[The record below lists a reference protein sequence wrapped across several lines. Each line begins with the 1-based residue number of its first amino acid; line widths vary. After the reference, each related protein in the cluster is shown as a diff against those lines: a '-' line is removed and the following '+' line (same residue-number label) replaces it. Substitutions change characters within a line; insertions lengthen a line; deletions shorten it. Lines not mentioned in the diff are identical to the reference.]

1 MRLLAVVSKLTGVS
15 TTVESSA
22 VTLNAPSIVKLS
34 VAREEISQ
42 LTRINQDLVVRLHSG
57 ETITIKNFYVT
68 NDLGASQ
75 LVLAEND
82 GTLWWVENPQ
92 AGLHFEQ
99 IADINELLV
108 TSGASH
114 EAGGAV
120 WPWVLAGAVAAGGIA
135 AIASSGGGDSHH
147 HSDGDNPP
155 PDNTNPDGNPPDNS
169 NPGGSTP
176 NGNTPGS
183 SNPVD
188 TTPPLAPGELLIS
201 ADGKTVSGQAEA
213 GSTITIKD
221 PSGNVVGEGKADS
234 DGKFSIDLT
243 APQISGEQLTV
254 TATDDAGNTGPSA
267 TIDAP
272 NIPLPDTPV
281 ITAAIDDAA
290 PLTGTLSNNQ
300 FTNDNTPTLEGTGS
314 AGTVIHIYANGQ
326 EIGSTTVDTSG
337 NWHFAITSAL
347 ADGENHFTAIAT
359 NVKGESSESAR
370 FTLTIDTLIPDAPRV
385 ELIADNT
392 GLLTGPLQNN
402 DRTDE
407 AKPLFSGQGDAGNTI
422 TIKEGSTVIGSAT
435 VDENGRW
442 TFTPTT
448 PLSDGEHTFTVE
460 QSDKAGNTSRVT
472 TTPTII
478 VDTTPPDAAIIDN
491 VAKDGTTVSGTAEA
505 GSTVSIYDPAGNY
518 LGSTITGENNHFS
531 ITLNPAQTHG
541 ERLEARIQDAV
552 GNIGPATE
560 FTASDSQYP
569 AQPTILTVTDDAGA
583 VTGLLKNGDATDD
596 NRPTLSG
603 TAEPGS
609 TISINDNGFP
619 VATFPPI
626 VADADGKWSFTP
638 SLALADGDHVFTATA
653 TNDRGTSG
661 QSVSFTIDIDTQP
674 PVLEGLAVSDV
685 GDRLTGTTE
694 AGSTVVIKDSLGNT
708 LGSGTAGDD
717 GTFSIGISPAKINGE
732 TLSISVT
739 DKAANSGPVETLNA
753 PDKTA
758 PAAPDGLTVATDG
771 LSVSGQAEAGATVT
785 IRDSSNTV
793 LGSAVANGNGQFI
806 VPLNTA
812 QTNGQA
818 LIATA
823 TDVAKNE
830 SAAATVIAPDSTAP
844 EMPKNV
850 VISEDGTSISGT
862 AEPGSA
868 ITIATPD
875 GKPLG
880 SGKADGEGHFTLPLV
895 PAQTNG
901 EQVTVTATDSANNV
915 SPPTTAQAPDITA
928 PDKPIITQVLDDVES
943 FTGPLVNGQTTNDNR
958 PTLSGT
964 AEAGARVEVFDNGF
978 SLGLATLQPNG
989 AWTFTPSQN
998 LGEGAHR
1005 LTVIATDAKG
1015 NASQAAS
1022 FDLVVDTQS
1031 PQQPVITFI
1040 TDDAPGI
1047 LGSVAHLGLTN
1058 DSTPTINGTGEP
1070 GSTVHLYQN
1079 GARIADIIVG
1089 NSGVWSYAYTTA
1101 SPLADDTYT
1110 FTVTASDSNGNTTP
1124 FSTDFTITI
1133 DTQAPAAP
1141 GVIGVADGD
1150 GNTIDTNQITQESQP
1165 RLSGSGTAGDTIIL
1179 YDNGNA
1185 IGQALVGT
1193 DGRWQFTPP
1202 AALGDGDHLL
1212 TARANDPAG
1221 NESPESI
1228 SFTLRID
1235 TQAPDAPQIVSAAI
1249 TGGEGEVLLANG
1261 SITNQRMPTLSGTG
1275 EPGTIITL
1283 YNNGV
1288 ELATVQVNPQGS
1300 WTYPLTRNLSE
1311 GLNILTATATDAA
1324 GNSSPTS
1331 GVFSVTLDTQP
1342 PAQPDAPLISDNV
1355 APVIGNIGNNGATND
1370 TTPTFSGTG
1379 EIGSTIILYNNG
1391 SEIGRTTV
1399 GDNGSWNFTPAA
1411 LTPETYT
1418 ITVTETDRAGNISP
1432 PSASVTFTLD
1442 TTAPANPV
1450 ITFAEDNVGEVQDTI
1465 VSGATTDDNTPVIHG
1480 TGDIGSIITLYNGS
1494 SVLGVVTVDETGTWT
1509 LPVTSALPD
1518 GVYTLTAIAAD
1529 AAGNSSGVSNSFT
1542 LTVDTVPLQPP
1553 VVNEILDDVA
1563 PVTGP
1568 LTDGAFTND
1577 RTLTINGSGENGS
1590 TVTIYDNGV
1599 AIGTALVTDGVWTF
1613 NTPELSEASHAL
1625 TFSATDDAGNTTA
1638 QTQPIT
1644 ITVDIT
1650 APPAP
1655 TVQTVDDDGT
1665 RVAGIADPYATVE
1678 IHHID
1683 GTLVGSAVA
1692 NGTGEFVVTLSPAQ
1706 TDGGTLTAIAI
1717 DRAGNNGPA
1726 TNFPASDSGLPAVPA
1741 ITAIED
1747 DVGSVQG
1754 NIAAGGATDDTTP
1767 TLRGTTDIGSTVE
1780 VFIDGDSAGFATV
1793 DASGNWIFEIATPL
1807 SESTHY
1813 FTVQA
1818 TNANGPGGLSAPVG
1832 ITVDLSAPAQP
1843 VITSATDDVPGMTG
1857 TLDNGALTNDSR
1869 PTLNGTGEAGAT
1881 IRILDNGVEI
1891 GSATVDQSGN
1901 WRFTPNAPL
1910 ESNAH
1915 IFTAVATD
1923 PAGNSGQPSDGFTLN
1938 IDAQAPDVPVITSV
1952 IDDNNQPTVPVLPG
1966 QSTDDRQPILNGTG
1980 EPGATITIFD
1990 NGTPLGTAQVGENGS
2005 WTFPV
2010 PRNLSEGSHNLTVSA
2025 TDPAGNTSAVSAPWT
2040 IVVDITPPAI
2050 PVLTS
2055 VVDDQPGITGNL
2067 VSGQLTNDATPTL
2080 NGRGEAGATINV
2092 YLDGNPASIGTTTV
2106 NSDGTWSFTPQT
2118 PLANGSHTFT
2128 LSATDPAGNSSAV
2141 SSGFVLTIDAT
2152 PPAAPVIASV
2162 ADNTAPV
2169 TGIVPN
2175 GGSTNE
2181 TRPTLSGTGEAGT
2194 TISIYNGSALVGTAQ
2209 VQANGSWSF
2218 TPSTSLGAGV
2228 WNLTATA
2235 TDAAG
2240 NTSAASEIRSFTID
2254 TTAPAAPVID
2264 TVYDGTGPITGN
2276 LSSGQITD
2284 EARPVI
2290 SGTRETNTTIR
2301 LYDNGTLLAEIPADN
2316 SSSWRYTPD
2325 ASLATGN
2332 HVITVIAVDAAG
2344 NASPVS
2350 DSVNFV
2356 VDTTPPLTPVITSVS
2371 DDQAPGLG
2379 TIANG
2384 QNTNDPTPTFSG
2396 TAEAGAT
2403 ITLYEN
2409 GTVIGTTT
2417 AQPDG
2422 AWSVSTSTLASGT
2435 HVITAVATDAA
2446 GNSSPNSTAFT
2457 LTVDTTAPQ
2466 TPILTSVVDDVAGG
2480 VTGNLANGQITND
2493 NRPTLNGTA
2502 EAGSVVSIYDG
2513 DTLLGVTSANASGA
2527 WSFTPTTG
2535 LNDGTRTLTVTA
2547 TDPAGNVSPAT
2558 SGFTI
2563 VVDTLAP
2570 TVPLITSIVDDV
2582 PNNTGAIGNGQSTND
2597 TQPTLNGTAEANS
2610 AVSIFD
2616 NGALVA
2622 TVNANASGNWSWT
2635 PTAALGQGSHAYSV
2649 SAADAAGNVSAA
2661 SPSITIIVDTIAPG
2675 APGNLVIN
2683 ATGNRVTGTAEAG
2696 STVTITSET
2705 GVVLGTATADGTGS
2719 FTATLTPAQTNGQ
2732 PLLAFAQ
2739 DKAGNTG
2746 IAAGFT
2752 APDTRVPE
2760 APIITNVVDDVG
2772 IYTGAI
2778 ANGQVTNDA
2787 QPTLNGTA
2795 QAGATVSIYN
2805 NGALLGTTTANAS
2818 GNWSFTPTG
2827 NLTEGSHAFTAT
2839 ATNANGTGSVSTAAT
2854 VIVDTLAPGTP
2865 SGTLSADGGSLSGL
2879 AEANSTVTVTLTGG
2893 VTLTTTAG
2901 SNGAWSLTLPTKQIE
2916 GQLINVTA
2924 TDAAG
2929 NASGTL
2935 GITAPVLPLAARDNI
2950 TSLDLT
2956 STAVTSTQNY
2966 SDYGLLLVGALGNVA
2981 SVLGNDTAQVEFTI
2995 AEGGTGDVTI
3005 DAAATGIVLSLL
3017 STQEIVVQRYDTS
3030 LGAWTT
3036 IVNTAVGDFANLL
3049 TLTGS
3054 GVTLNLSGLGEGQY
3068 RVLTYNTSLLA
3079 TGSYTSLDVDVHQ
3092 TSAGIISGPT
3102 ISTGNVMA
3110 DDTAPTGTT
3119 VTAIT
3124 NANGVSTPV
3133 GAGGVDIL
3141 GQYGTLHINQDGSY
3155 TYTLTKPTAGYGH
3168 KESFTYTITQN
3179 GVGSS
3184 AAQLV
3189 INLGPAP
3196 VPGSVIATDNN
3207 ASLVFDTHVSY
3218 VNNGPSTQSGVTVLS
3233 VGLGNV
3239 LNANLLDDMT
3249 NPIIFN
3255 VEEGATRTMTLQGT
3269 VGGVS
3274 LVSTF
3279 DLYVYRFNDAI
3290 QQYEQFRV
3298 QKGWI
3303 NTLLLA
3309 GQSQP
3314 LTLTLP
3320 GGEYLFVLN
3329 TASGISV
3336 LTGYT
3341 LAISQDHT
3349 YAVDSITANTTGN
3362 VLTNDVVPTDA
3373 LLTEVNGV
3381 AIAATGTTEVNGLYG
3396 SLIIDARGNYTYTLK
3411 NGVGADSIKTPDS
3424 FIYTVKAP
3432 NGDTDTA
3439 SLNITPTA
3447 RALDAINDVSDTL
3460 SVATLQDTAA
3470 WLDSSVGS
3478 ASWGLLGKSGSGS
3491 GTFDVATGTVL
3502 KGASLVFDVSTLIT
3516 LGNLNISWAI
3526 QENGTVIRN
3535 GTVPVANITL
3545 GSATVTVNLSG
3556 LELDAGTYTLNF
3568 TGTNTLAGAATIT
3581 PRVIGT
3587 TVDLDN
3593 FETSGT
3599 HTVLGNIFDGSD
3611 AAGAMDQLNTVNTR
3625 LSISGYNG
3633 SAATLDAAANTTS
3646 ATIQGH
3652 YGTLQINLDGAY
3664 TYTLNNGVAMSSI
3677 TSKEVFTYQLDDKM
3691 GHTDSATLTIDMAP
3705 QIVSTNQNDVL
3716 IGSAYGDTL
3725 IYHLLN
3731 GADATG
3737 GNGVDRWQNFSTAQG
3752 DKIDIHELLTGWDH
3766 QAATLGNFVQV
3777 HTSGANTVI
3786 SVDRDG
3792 TGSAFKSTD
3801 LVTLENVQLTLND
3814 LLQNNHLITSG

>member
-34 VAREEISQ
+34 VARDEISQ

-169 NPGGSTP
+169 NPGGSNP

-201 ADGKTVSGQAEA
+201 ADGKTVSGEAEA
-213 GSTITIKD
+213 GSLITIKD

-370 FTLTIDTLIPDAPRV
+370 FTLTIDTLSPDAPRV
-385 ELIADNT
+385 ELMADNT

-407 AKPLFSGQGDAGNTI
+407 AKPLFSGQGEAGNTI

-460 QSDKAGNTSRVT
+460 QSDKAGNASRVT

-619 VATFPPI
+619 VPSFPPI

-661 QSVSFTIDIDTQP
+661 QSVAFTIDIDTQP

-758 PAAPDGLTVATDG
+758 PAAPNGLIVATDG

-806 VPLNTA
+806 VPLNAA

-823 TDVAKNE
+823 TDIANNE
-830 SAAATVIAPDSTAP
+830 SAAATVDAPDSTAP

-850 VISEDGTSISGT
+850 VISEDGASISGT
-862 AEPGSA
+862 AEPGSS
-868 ITIATPD
+868 ITITTPD
-875 GKPLG
+875 GTPLG
-880 SGKADGEGHFTLPLV
+880 SGKADGEGHFTLPLA

-964 AEAGARVEVFDNGF
+964 AEAGARVEIFDNGV

-989 AWTFTPSQN
+989 GWTFTPSQN

-1015 NASQAAS
+1015 NAS
-1022 FDLVVDTQS
+1022 
-1031 PQQPVITFI
+1031 
-1040 TDDAPGI
+1040 
-1047 LGSVAHLGLTN
+1047 
-1058 DSTPTINGTGEP
+1058 
-1070 GSTVHLYQN
+1070 
-1079 GARIADIIVG
+1079 
-1089 NSGVWSYAYTTA
+1089 
-1101 SPLADDTYT
+1101 
-1110 FTVTASDSNGNTTP
+1110 
-1124 FSTDFTITI
+1124 
-1133 DTQAPAAP
+1133 
-1141 GVIGVADGD
+1141 
-1150 GNTIDTNQITQESQP
+1150 
-1165 RLSGSGTAGDTIIL
+1165 
-1179 YDNGNA
+1179 
-1185 IGQALVGT
+1185 
-1193 DGRWQFTPP
+1193 
-1202 AALGDGDHLL
+1202 
-1212 TARANDPAG
+1212 PAG

-1275 EPGTIITL
+1275 EPGAIITL

-1418 ITVTETDRAGNISP
+1418 ITVTETDIAGNISP

-1480 TGDIGSIITLYNGS
+1480 TGDIGSVITLYNGS
-1494 SVLGVVTVDETGTWT
+1494 SVVGVVTVDETGTWT

-1542 LTVDTVPLQPP
+1542 FTVDTVPLQPP

-1613 NTPELSEASHAL
+1613 NTSELSEASHAL

-1655 TVQTVDDDGT
+1655 TIQTVADDGT
-1665 RVAGIADPYATVE
+1665 RVAGLADPYATVE
-1678 IHHID
+1678 IHHAD

-1747 DVGSVQG
+1747 DVGSIQG
-1754 NIAAGGATDDTTP
+1754 NIAAGGATDDTMP

-1901 WRFTPNAPL
+1901 WRFTPNTPL

-1923 PAGNSGQPSDGFTLN
+1923 PAGNSGQLSDGFTLN

-2141 SSGFVLTIDAT
+2141 SSGFVLTIDTT

-2276 LSSGQITD
+2276 LSSRQITD

-2290 SGTRETNTTIR
+2290 SGTREANTTIR

-2635 PTAALGQGSHAYSV
+2635 PTASLGQGSHAYSV

-2661 SPSITIIVDTIAPG
+2661 SPSTTIIVDTIAPG

-2865 SGTLSADGGSLSGL
+2865 SGTLSADGGSLSGQ
-2879 AEANSTVTVTLTGG
+2879 AEANSTVTVTLAGG

-2935 GITAPVLPLAARDNI
+2935 GITAPILPLAARDNI

-3030 LGAWTT
+3030 LGTWTT

-3054 GVTLNLSGLGEGQY
+3054 GVTLNLNGLGEGQY

-3362 VLTNDVVPTDA
+3362 VLTNDVAPTDA

-3424 FIYTVKAP
+3424 FIYTLKAP

-3677 TSKEVFTYQLDDKM
+3677 TSKEVFTYQLDDKI

-3737 GNGVDRWQNFSTAQG
+3737 GNGADRWQNFSTTQG

-3792 TGSAFKSTD
+3792 AGSAFKSTD

-3814 LLQNNHLITSG
+3814 LLQNNHLITGG

>member
-15 TTVESSA
+15 TTLESSA

-34 VAREEISQ
+34 VARDEISQ

-169 NPGGSTP
+169 NPGGSNP

-201 ADGKTVSGQAEA
+201 ADGKTVSGEAEA
-213 GSTITIKD
+213 GSLITIKD

-370 FTLTIDTLIPDAPRV
+370 FTLTIDTLSPDAPRV
-385 ELIADNT
+385 ELMADNT

-407 AKPLFSGQGDAGNTI
+407 AKPLFSGQGEAGNTI

-460 QSDKAGNTSRVT
+460 QSDKAGNASRVT

-619 VATFPPI
+619 VPSFPPI

-661 QSVSFTIDIDTQP
+661 QSVAFTIDIDTQP

-758 PAAPDGLTVATDG
+758 PAAPNGLIVATDG

-806 VPLNTA
+806 VPLNAA

-823 TDVAKNE
+823 TDIANNE
-830 SAAATVIAPDSTAP
+830 SAAATVDAPDSTAP

-850 VISEDGTSISGT
+850 VISEDGASISGT
-862 AEPGSA
+862 AEPGSS
-868 ITIATPD
+868 ITITTPD
-875 GKPLG
+875 GTPLG
-880 SGKADGEGHFTLPLV
+880 SGKADGEGHFTLPLA

-964 AEAGARVEVFDNGF
+964 AEAGARVEIFDNGV

-989 AWTFTPSQN
+989 GWTFTPSQN

-1015 NASQAAS
+1015 NAS
-1022 FDLVVDTQS
+1022 
-1031 PQQPVITFI
+1031 
-1040 TDDAPGI
+1040 
-1047 LGSVAHLGLTN
+1047 
-1058 DSTPTINGTGEP
+1058 
-1070 GSTVHLYQN
+1070 
-1079 GARIADIIVG
+1079 
-1089 NSGVWSYAYTTA
+1089 
-1101 SPLADDTYT
+1101 
-1110 FTVTASDSNGNTTP
+1110 
-1124 FSTDFTITI
+1124 
-1133 DTQAPAAP
+1133 
-1141 GVIGVADGD
+1141 
-1150 GNTIDTNQITQESQP
+1150 
-1165 RLSGSGTAGDTIIL
+1165 
-1179 YDNGNA
+1179 
-1185 IGQALVGT
+1185 
-1193 DGRWQFTPP
+1193 
-1202 AALGDGDHLL
+1202 
-1212 TARANDPAG
+1212 PAG

-1275 EPGTIITL
+1275 EPGAIITL

-1418 ITVTETDRAGNISP
+1418 ITVTETDIAGNISP

-1480 TGDIGSIITLYNGS
+1480 TGDIGSVITLYNGS
-1494 SVLGVVTVDETGTWT
+1494 SVVGVVTVDETGTWT

-1542 LTVDTVPLQPP
+1542 FTVDTVPLQPP

-1613 NTPELSEASHAL
+1613 NTSELSEASHAL

-1655 TVQTVDDDGT
+1655 TIQTVADDGT
-1665 RVAGIADPYATVE
+1665 RVAGLADPYATVE
-1678 IHHID
+1678 IHHAD

-1747 DVGSVQG
+1747 DVGSIQG
-1754 NIAAGGATDDTTP
+1754 NIAAGGATDDTMP

-1901 WRFTPNAPL
+1901 WRFTPNTPL

-1923 PAGNSGQPSDGFTLN
+1923 PAGNSGQLSDGFTLN

-2025 TDPAGNTSAVSAPWT
+2025 TDPAGN
-2040 IVVDITPPAI
+2040 
-2050 PVLTS
+2050 
-2055 VVDDQPGITGNL
+2055 
-2067 VSGQLTNDATPTL
+2067 
-2080 NGRGEAGATINV
+2080 
-2092 YLDGNPASIGTTTV
+2092 
-2106 NSDGTWSFTPQT
+2106 
-2118 PLANGSHTFT
+2118 
-2128 LSATDPAGNSSAV
+2128 SSAV
-2141 SSGFVLTIDAT
+2141 SSGFVLTIDTT

-2290 SGTRETNTTIR
+2290 SGTREANTTIR

-2616 NGALVA
+2616 NGALVT

-2635 PTAALGQGSHAYSV
+2635 PTASLGQGSHAYSV

-2661 SPSITIIVDTIAPG
+2661 SPSTTIIVDTIAPG

-2778 ANGQVTNDA
+2778 ANGPVTNDA

-2865 SGTLSADGGSLSGL
+2865 SGTLSADGGSLSGQ
-2879 AEANSTVTVTLTGG
+2879 AEANSTVTVTLAGG

-2935 GITAPVLPLAARDNI
+2935 GITAPILPLAARDNI

-3030 LGAWTT
+3030 LGTWTT

-3054 GVTLNLSGLGEGQY
+3054 GVTLNLNGLGEGQY

-3362 VLTNDVVPTDA
+3362 VLTNDVAPTDA

-3424 FIYTVKAP
+3424 FIYTLKAP

-3677 TSKEVFTYQLDDKM
+3677 TSKEVFTYQLDDKI

-3737 GNGVDRWQNFSTAQG
+3737 GNGADRWQNFSTAQG

-3792 TGSAFKSTD
+3792 AGSAFKSTD

-3814 LLQNNHLITSG
+3814 LLQNNHLITGG

>member
-34 VAREEISQ
+34 VARDEISQ

-169 NPGGSTP
+169 NPGGSNP

-201 ADGKTVSGQAEA
+201 ADGKTVSGEAEA
-213 GSTITIKD
+213 GSLITIKD

-370 FTLTIDTLIPDAPRV
+370 FTLTIDTLSPDAPRV
-385 ELIADNT
+385 ELMADNT

-407 AKPLFSGQGDAGNTI
+407 AKPLFSGQGEAGNTI

-460 QSDKAGNTSRVT
+460 QSDKAGNASRVT

-619 VATFPPI
+619 VPSFPPI
-626 VADADGKWSFTP
+626 VADADGKWSFTS

-661 QSVSFTIDIDTQP
+661 QSVAFTIDIDTQP

-758 PAAPDGLTVATDG
+758 PAAPNGLIVATDG

-806 VPLNTA
+806 VPLNAA

-823 TDVAKNE
+823 TDIANNE
-830 SAAATVIAPDSTAP
+830 SAAATVDAPDSTAP

-850 VISEDGTSISGT
+850 VISEDGASISGT
-862 AEPGSA
+862 AEPGSS
-868 ITIATPD
+868 ITITTPD
-875 GKPLG
+875 GTPLG
-880 SGKADGEGHFTLPLV
+880 SGKADGEGHFTLPLA

-964 AEAGARVEVFDNGF
+964 AEAGARVEIFDNGV

-989 AWTFTPSQN
+989 GWTFTPSQN

-1015 NASQAAS
+1015 NAS
-1022 FDLVVDTQS
+1022 
-1031 PQQPVITFI
+1031 
-1040 TDDAPGI
+1040 
-1047 LGSVAHLGLTN
+1047 
-1058 DSTPTINGTGEP
+1058 
-1070 GSTVHLYQN
+1070 
-1079 GARIADIIVG
+1079 
-1089 NSGVWSYAYTTA
+1089 
-1101 SPLADDTYT
+1101 
-1110 FTVTASDSNGNTTP
+1110 
-1124 FSTDFTITI
+1124 
-1133 DTQAPAAP
+1133 
-1141 GVIGVADGD
+1141 
-1150 GNTIDTNQITQESQP
+1150 
-1165 RLSGSGTAGDTIIL
+1165 
-1179 YDNGNA
+1179 
-1185 IGQALVGT
+1185 
-1193 DGRWQFTPP
+1193 
-1202 AALGDGDHLL
+1202 
-1212 TARANDPAG
+1212 PAG

-1275 EPGTIITL
+1275 EPGAIITL

-1418 ITVTETDRAGNISP
+1418 ITVTETDIAGNISP

-1480 TGDIGSIITLYNGS
+1480 TGDIGSVITLYNGS
-1494 SVLGVVTVDETGTWT
+1494 SVVGVVTVDETGTWT

-1542 LTVDTVPLQPP
+1542 FTVDTVPLQPP

-1613 NTPELSEASHAL
+1613 NTSELSEASHAL

-1655 TVQTVDDDGT
+1655 TIQTVADDGT
-1665 RVAGIADPYATVE
+1665 RVAGLADPYATVE
-1678 IHHID
+1678 IHHAD

-1747 DVGSVQG
+1747 DVGSIQG
-1754 NIAAGGATDDTTP
+1754 NIAAGGATDDTMP

-1901 WRFTPNAPL
+1901 WRFTPNTPL

-1923 PAGNSGQPSDGFTLN
+1923 PAGNSGQLSDGFTLN

-2141 SSGFVLTIDAT
+2141 SSGFVLTIDTT

-2290 SGTRETNTTIR
+2290 SGTREANTTIR

-2635 PTAALGQGSHAYSV
+2635 PTASLGQGSHAYSV

-2661 SPSITIIVDTIAPG
+2661 SPSTTIIVDTIAPG

-2865 SGTLSADGGSLSGL
+2865 SGTLSADGGSLSGQ
-2879 AEANSTVTVTLTGG
+2879 AEANSTVTVTLAGG

-2935 GITAPVLPLAARDNI
+2935 GITAPILPLAARDNI

-3030 LGAWTT
+3030 LGTWTT

-3054 GVTLNLSGLGEGQY
+3054 GVTLNLNGLGEGQY

-3362 VLTNDVVPTDA
+3362 VLTNDVAPTDA

-3424 FIYTVKAP
+3424 FIYTLKAP

-3677 TSKEVFTYQLDDKM
+3677 TSKEVFTYQLDDKI

-3737 GNGVDRWQNFSTAQG
+3737 GNGADRWQNFSTTQG

-3792 TGSAFKSTD
+3792 AGSAFKSTD

-3814 LLQNNHLITSG
+3814 LLQNNHLITGG

>member
-15 TTVESSA
+15 TTLESSA

-34 VAREEISQ
+34 VARDEISQ

-169 NPGGSTP
+169 NPGGSNP

-201 ADGKTVSGQAEA
+201 ADGKTVSGEAEA
-213 GSTITIKD
+213 GSLITIKD

-370 FTLTIDTLIPDAPRV
+370 FTLTIDTLSPDAPRV
-385 ELIADNT
+385 ELMADNT

-407 AKPLFSGQGDAGNTI
+407 AKPLFSGQGEAGNTI

-460 QSDKAGNTSRVT
+460 QSDKAGNASRVT

-619 VATFPPI
+619 VPSFPPI

-661 QSVSFTIDIDTQP
+661 QSVAFTIDIDTQP

-758 PAAPDGLTVATDG
+758 PAAPNGLIVATDG

-806 VPLNTA
+806 VPLNAA

-823 TDVAKNE
+823 TDIANNE
-830 SAAATVIAPDSTAP
+830 SAAATVDAPDSTAP

-850 VISEDGTSISGT
+850 VISEDGASISGT
-862 AEPGSA
+862 AEPGSS
-868 ITIATPD
+868 ITITTPD
-875 GKPLG
+875 GTPLG
-880 SGKADGEGHFTLPLV
+880 SGKADGEGHFTLPLA

-964 AEAGARVEVFDNGF
+964 AEAGARVEIFDNGV

-989 AWTFTPSQN
+989 GWTFTPSQN

-1015 NASQAAS
+1015 NAS
-1022 FDLVVDTQS
+1022 
-1031 PQQPVITFI
+1031 
-1040 TDDAPGI
+1040 
-1047 LGSVAHLGLTN
+1047 
-1058 DSTPTINGTGEP
+1058 
-1070 GSTVHLYQN
+1070 
-1079 GARIADIIVG
+1079 
-1089 NSGVWSYAYTTA
+1089 
-1101 SPLADDTYT
+1101 
-1110 FTVTASDSNGNTTP
+1110 
-1124 FSTDFTITI
+1124 
-1133 DTQAPAAP
+1133 
-1141 GVIGVADGD
+1141 
-1150 GNTIDTNQITQESQP
+1150 
-1165 RLSGSGTAGDTIIL
+1165 
-1179 YDNGNA
+1179 
-1185 IGQALVGT
+1185 
-1193 DGRWQFTPP
+1193 
-1202 AALGDGDHLL
+1202 
-1212 TARANDPAG
+1212 PAG

-1275 EPGTIITL
+1275 EPGAIITL

-1418 ITVTETDRAGNISP
+1418 ITVTETDIAGNISP

-1480 TGDIGSIITLYNGS
+1480 TGDIGSVITLYNGS
-1494 SVLGVVTVDETGTWT
+1494 SVVGVVTVDETGTWT

-1542 LTVDTVPLQPP
+1542 FTVDTVPLQPP

-1613 NTPELSEASHAL
+1613 NTSELSEASHAL
-1625 TFSATDDAGNTTA
+1625 TFSVTDDAGNTTA

-1655 TVQTVDDDGT
+1655 TIQTVADDGT
-1665 RVAGIADPYATVE
+1665 RVAGLADPYATVE
-1678 IHHID
+1678 IHHAD

-1747 DVGSVQG
+1747 DVGSIQG
-1754 NIAAGGATDDTTP
+1754 NIAAGGATDDTMP

-1901 WRFTPNAPL
+1901 WRFTPNTPL

-1923 PAGNSGQPSDGFTLN
+1923 PAGNSGQLSDGFTLN

-2141 SSGFVLTIDAT
+2141 SSGFVLTIDTT

-2290 SGTRETNTTIR
+2290 SGTREANTTIR

-2616 NGALVA
+2616 NGALVT

-2635 PTAALGQGSHAYSV
+2635 PTASLGQGSHAYSV

-2661 SPSITIIVDTIAPG
+2661 SPSTTIIVDTIAPG

-2778 ANGQVTNDA
+2778 ANGPVTNDA

-2865 SGTLSADGGSLSGL
+2865 SGTLSADGGSLSGQ
-2879 AEANSTVTVTLTGG
+2879 AEANSTVTVTLAGG

-2935 GITAPVLPLAARDNI
+2935 GITAPILPLAARDNI

-3030 LGAWTT
+3030 LGTWTT

-3054 GVTLNLSGLGEGQY
+3054 GVTLNLNGLGEGQY

-3362 VLTNDVVPTDA
+3362 VLTNDVAPTDA

-3424 FIYTVKAP
+3424 FIYTLKAP

-3677 TSKEVFTYQLDDKM
+3677 TSKEVFTYQLDDKI

-3737 GNGVDRWQNFSTAQG
+3737 GNGADRWQNFSTAQG

-3792 TGSAFKSTD
+3792 AGSAFKSTD

-3814 LLQNNHLITSG
+3814 LLQNNHLITGG

>member
-34 VAREEISQ
+34 VARDEISQ

-169 NPGGSTP
+169 NPGGSNP

-201 ADGKTVSGQAEA
+201 ADGKTVSGEAEA
-213 GSTITIKD
+213 GSLITIKD

-370 FTLTIDTLIPDAPRV
+370 FTLTIDTLSPDAPRV
-385 ELIADNT
+385 ELMADNT

-407 AKPLFSGQGDAGNTI
+407 AKPLFSGQGEAGNTI

-460 QSDKAGNTSRVT
+460 QSDKAGNASRVT

-619 VATFPPI
+619 VPSFPPI

-661 QSVSFTIDIDTQP
+661 QSVAFTIDIDTQP

-758 PAAPDGLTVATDG
+758 PAAPNGLIVATDG

-806 VPLNTA
+806 VPLNAA

-823 TDVAKNE
+823 TDIANNE
-830 SAAATVIAPDSTAP
+830 SAAATVDAPDSTAP

-850 VISEDGTSISGT
+850 VISEDGASISGT
-862 AEPGSA
+862 AEPGSS
-868 ITIATPD
+868 ITITTPD
-875 GKPLG
+875 GTPLG
-880 SGKADGEGHFTLPLV
+880 SGKADGEGHFTLPLA

-964 AEAGARVEVFDNGF
+964 AEAGARVEIFDNGV

-989 AWTFTPSQN
+989 GWTFTPSQN

-1015 NASQAAS
+1015 NAS
-1022 FDLVVDTQS
+1022 
-1031 PQQPVITFI
+1031 
-1040 TDDAPGI
+1040 
-1047 LGSVAHLGLTN
+1047 
-1058 DSTPTINGTGEP
+1058 
-1070 GSTVHLYQN
+1070 
-1079 GARIADIIVG
+1079 
-1089 NSGVWSYAYTTA
+1089 
-1101 SPLADDTYT
+1101 
-1110 FTVTASDSNGNTTP
+1110 
-1124 FSTDFTITI
+1124 
-1133 DTQAPAAP
+1133 
-1141 GVIGVADGD
+1141 
-1150 GNTIDTNQITQESQP
+1150 
-1165 RLSGSGTAGDTIIL
+1165 
-1179 YDNGNA
+1179 
-1185 IGQALVGT
+1185 
-1193 DGRWQFTPP
+1193 
-1202 AALGDGDHLL
+1202 
-1212 TARANDPAG
+1212 PAG

-1275 EPGTIITL
+1275 EPGAIITL

-1418 ITVTETDRAGNISP
+1418 ITVTETDIAGNISP

-1480 TGDIGSIITLYNGS
+1480 TGDIGSVITLYNGS
-1494 SVLGVVTVDETGTWT
+1494 SVVGVVTVDETGTWT

-1542 LTVDTVPLQPP
+1542 FTVDTVPLQPP

-1613 NTPELSEASHAL
+1613 NTSELSEASHAL

-1655 TVQTVDDDGT
+1655 TIQTVADDGT
-1665 RVAGIADPYATVE
+1665 RVAGLADPYATVE
-1678 IHHID
+1678 IHHAD

-1747 DVGSVQG
+1747 DVGSIQG
-1754 NIAAGGATDDTTP
+1754 NIAAGGATDDTMP

-1901 WRFTPNAPL
+1901 WRFTPNTPL

-1923 PAGNSGQPSDGFTLN
+1923 PAGNSGQLSDGFTLN

-2025 TDPAGNTSAVSAPWT
+2025 TDPAGNTSAVSAPRT

-2141 SSGFVLTIDAT
+2141 SSGFVLTIDTT

-2290 SGTRETNTTIR
+2290 SGTREANTTIR

-2635 PTAALGQGSHAYSV
+2635 PTASLGQGSHAYSV

-2661 SPSITIIVDTIAPG
+2661 SPSTTIIVDTIAPG

-2865 SGTLSADGGSLSGL
+2865 SGTLSADGGSLSGQ
-2879 AEANSTVTVTLTGG
+2879 AEANSTVTVTLAGG

-2935 GITAPVLPLAARDNI
+2935 GITAPILPLAARDNI

-3030 LGAWTT
+3030 LGTWTT

-3054 GVTLNLSGLGEGQY
+3054 GVTLNLNGLGEGQY

-3362 VLTNDVVPTDA
+3362 VLTNDVAPTDA

-3424 FIYTVKAP
+3424 FIYTLKAP

-3677 TSKEVFTYQLDDKM
+3677 TSKEVFTYQLDDKI

-3737 GNGVDRWQNFSTAQG
+3737 GNGADRWQNFSTTQG

-3792 TGSAFKSTD
+3792 AGSAFKSTD

-3814 LLQNNHLITSG
+3814 LLQNNHLITGG

>member
-15 TTVESSA
+15 TTLESSA

-34 VAREEISQ
+34 VARDEISQ

-169 NPGGSTP
+169 NPGGSNP

-201 ADGKTVSGQAEA
+201 ADGKTVSGEAEA
-213 GSTITIKD
+213 GSLITIKD

-370 FTLTIDTLIPDAPRV
+370 FTLTIDTLSPDAPRV
-385 ELIADNT
+385 ELMADNT

-407 AKPLFSGQGDAGNTI
+407 AKPLFSGQGEAGNTI

-460 QSDKAGNTSRVT
+460 QSDKAGNASRVT

-619 VATFPPI
+619 VPSFPPI

-661 QSVSFTIDIDTQP
+661 QSVAFTIDIDTQP

-758 PAAPDGLTVATDG
+758 PAAPNGLIVATDG

-806 VPLNTA
+806 VPLNAA

-823 TDVAKNE
+823 TDIANNE
-830 SAAATVIAPDSTAP
+830 SAAATVDAPDSTAP

-850 VISEDGTSISGT
+850 VISEDGASISGT
-862 AEPGSA
+862 AEPGSS
-868 ITIATPD
+868 ITITTPD
-875 GKPLG
+875 GTPLG
-880 SGKADGEGHFTLPLV
+880 SGKADGEGHFTLPLA

-964 AEAGARVEVFDNGF
+964 AEAGARVEIFDNGV

-989 AWTFTPSQN
+989 GWTFTPSQN

-1015 NASQAAS
+1015 NAS
-1022 FDLVVDTQS
+1022 
-1031 PQQPVITFI
+1031 
-1040 TDDAPGI
+1040 
-1047 LGSVAHLGLTN
+1047 
-1058 DSTPTINGTGEP
+1058 
-1070 GSTVHLYQN
+1070 
-1079 GARIADIIVG
+1079 
-1089 NSGVWSYAYTTA
+1089 
-1101 SPLADDTYT
+1101 
-1110 FTVTASDSNGNTTP
+1110 
-1124 FSTDFTITI
+1124 
-1133 DTQAPAAP
+1133 
-1141 GVIGVADGD
+1141 
-1150 GNTIDTNQITQESQP
+1150 
-1165 RLSGSGTAGDTIIL
+1165 
-1179 YDNGNA
+1179 
-1185 IGQALVGT
+1185 
-1193 DGRWQFTPP
+1193 
-1202 AALGDGDHLL
+1202 
-1212 TARANDPAG
+1212 PAG

-1275 EPGTIITL
+1275 EPGAIITL

-1418 ITVTETDRAGNISP
+1418 ITVTETDIAGNISP

-1480 TGDIGSIITLYNGS
+1480 TGDIGSVITLYNGS
-1494 SVLGVVTVDETGTWT
+1494 SVVGVVTVDETGTWT

-1542 LTVDTVPLQPP
+1542 FTVDTVPLQPP

-1613 NTPELSEASHAL
+1613 NTSELSEASHAL

-1655 TVQTVDDDGT
+1655 TIQTVADDGT
-1665 RVAGIADPYATVE
+1665 RVAGLADPYATVE
-1678 IHHID
+1678 IHHAD

-1747 DVGSVQG
+1747 DVGSIQG
-1754 NIAAGGATDDTTP
+1754 NIAAGGATDDTMP

-1901 WRFTPNAPL
+1901 WRFTPNTPL

-1923 PAGNSGQPSDGFTLN
+1923 PAGNSGQLSDGFTLN

-2141 SSGFVLTIDAT
+2141 SSGFVLTIDTT

-2290 SGTRETNTTIR
+2290 SGTREANTTIR

-2635 PTAALGQGSHAYSV
+2635 PTASLGQGSHAYSV

-2661 SPSITIIVDTIAPG
+2661 SPSTTIIVDTIAPG

-2865 SGTLSADGGSLSGL
+2865 SGTLSADGGSLSGQ
-2879 AEANSTVTVTLTGG
+2879 AEANSTVTVTLAGG

-2935 GITAPVLPLAARDNI
+2935 GITAPILPLAARDNI

-3030 LGAWTT
+3030 LGTWTT

-3054 GVTLNLSGLGEGQY
+3054 GVTLNLNGLGEGQY

-3362 VLTNDVVPTDA
+3362 VLTNDVAPTDA

-3424 FIYTVKAP
+3424 FIYTLKAP

-3677 TSKEVFTYQLDDKM
+3677 TSKEVFTYQLDDKI

-3737 GNGVDRWQNFSTAQG
+3737 GNGADRWQNFSTAQG

-3792 TGSAFKSTD
+3792 AGSAFKSTD

-3814 LLQNNHLITSG
+3814 LLQNNHLITGG

>member
-169 NPGGSTP
+169 NPGGSNP

-188 TTPPLAPGELLIS
+188 TTPPLAPGKLLIS
-201 ADGKTVSGQAEA
+201 ADGKTVSGEAEA

-243 APQISGEQLTV
+243 APQLSGEQLTV

-300 FTNDNTPTLEGTGS
+300 FTNDSTPTLEGTGS

-326 EIGSTTVDTSG
+326 EIGSTTVDASG

-370 FTLTIDTLIPDAPRV
+370 FTLTIDTLSPDAPRV

-407 AKPLFSGQGDAGNTI
+407 AKPLFSGQGEAGNTI

-569 AQPTILTVTDDAGA
+569 AQPTILTVTDDAGV

-758 PAAPDGLTVATDG
+758 PAAPDGLIVATDG

-964 AEAGARVEVFDNGF
+964 AEAGARVEIFDNGV

-1015 NASQAAS
+1015 NASPAES

-1089 NSGVWSYAYTTA
+1089 NSGVWSYAYTTT

-1141 GVIGVADGD
+1141 GVIGVTDGD

-1249 TGGEGEVLLANG
+1249 TSGEGEVLLANG

-1275 EPGTIITL
+1275 EPGAIITL

-1542 LTVDTVPLQPP
+1542 FTVDTVPLQPP
-1553 VVNEILDDVA
+1553 VVNEILDDIA

-1613 NTPELSEASHAL
+1613 NTPELSEVSHAL

-1638 QTQPIT
+1638 QTQPII

-1655 TVQTVDDDGT
+1655 TIQTVDDDGT
-1665 RVAGIADPYATVE
+1665 RVAGLADPYATVE
-1678 IHHID
+1678 IHHAD

-1780 VFIDGDSAGFATV
+1780 VFINGDSAGFATV

-1910 ESNAH
+1910 ESIAH

-1938 IDAQAPDVPVITSV
+1938 IDALAPDVPVITSV

-2092 YLDGNPASIGTTTV
+2092 YLDGNSASIGTTTV

-2290 SGTRETNTTIR
+2290 SGTREANTAIR

-2316 SSSWRYTPD
+2316 SNSWRYMPD

-2344 NASPVS
+2344 NVSPVS

-2396 TAEAGAT
+2396 TAE
-2403 ITLYEN
+2403 
-2409 GTVIGTTT
+2409 
-2417 AQPDG
+2417 
-2422 AWSVSTSTLASGT
+2422 
-2435 HVITAVATDAA
+2435 
-2446 GNSSPNSTAFT
+2446 
-2457 LTVDTTAPQ
+2457 
-2466 TPILTSVVDDVAGG
+2466 
-2480 VTGNLANGQITND
+2480 
-2493 NRPTLNGTA
+2493 
-2502 EAGSVVSIYDG
+2502 
-2513 DTLLGVTSANASGA
+2513 
-2527 WSFTPTTG
+2527 
-2535 LNDGTRTLTVTA
+2535 
-2547 TDPAGNVSPAT
+2547 
-2558 SGFTI
+2558 
-2563 VVDTLAP
+2563 
-2570 TVPLITSIVDDV
+2570 
-2582 PNNTGAIGNGQSTND
+2582 
-2597 TQPTLNGTAEANS
+2597 
-2610 AVSIFD
+2610 
-2616 NGALVA
+2616 
-2622 TVNANASGNWSWT
+2622 
-2635 PTAALGQGSHAYSV
+2635 
-2649 SAADAAGNVSAA
+2649 
-2661 SPSITIIVDTIAPG
+2661 
-2675 APGNLVIN
+2675 
-2683 ATGNRVTGTAEAG
+2683 
-2696 STVTITSET
+2696 
-2705 GVVLGTATADGTGS
+2705 
-2719 FTATLTPAQTNGQ
+2719 
-2732 PLLAFAQ
+2732 
-2739 DKAGNTG
+2739 
-2746 IAAGFT
+2746 
-2752 APDTRVPE
+2752 
-2760 APIITNVVDDVG
+2760 
-2772 IYTGAI
+2772 
-2778 ANGQVTNDA
+2778 
-2787 QPTLNGTA
+2787 
-2795 QAGATVSIYN
+2795 AGATVSIYN

-2865 SGTLSADGGSLSGL
+2865 SGTLSADGGSLSGQ
-2879 AEANSTVTVTLTGG
+2879 AEANSTVTVTLAGG

-2956 STAVTSTQNY
+2956 STAVTSTQSY

-3079 TGSYTSLDVDVHQ
+3079 TGSYTSLDADVHQ

-3133 GAGGVDIL
+3133 GAGGVDIQ

-3298 QKGWI
+3298 EKGWI

-3362 VLTNDVVPTDA
+3362 VLTNDVAPTGA

-3792 TGSAFKSTD
+3792 AGSAFKSTD

-3814 LLQNNHLITSG
+3814 LLQNNHLITGG

>member
-34 VAREEISQ
+34 VARDQISQ
-42 LTRINQDLVVRLHSG
+42 LTRINQDLVVTLHSG
-57 ETITIKNFYVT
+57 ETITIKNFYAT

-99 IADINELLV
+99 LADINELLA

-147 HSDGDNPP
+147 HSDGDNPL

-169 NPGGSTP
+169 NPGGSNP
-176 NGNTPGS
+176 DGNTPGS

-188 TTPPLAPGELLIS
+188 TIPPLAPTELLIS
-201 ADGKTVSGQAEA
+201 ADGKTVSGEAEA

-221 PSGNVVGEGKADS
+221 PSGHIVGEGKADS

-243 APQISGEQLTV
+243 APQLSGEQLTV

-272 NIPLPDTPV
+272 NIPLPATPV
-281 ITAAIDDAA
+281 IAAAIDDAA

-300 FTNDNTPTLEGTGS
+300 ITNDNTPTLEGTGS
-314 AGTVIHIYANGQ
+314 AGAVIHIYANGQ
-326 EIGSTTVDTSG
+326 EIGTTTVDTSG
-337 NWHFAITSAL
+337 NWRFAITSAL
-347 ADGENHFTAIAT
+347 TDGENRFTAIAT
-359 NVKGESSESAR
+359 NVKGESSESAS
-370 FTLTIDTLIPDAPRV
+370 FTLTIDTL
-385 ELIADNT
+385 
-392 GLLTGPLQNN
+392 
-402 DRTDE
+402 
-407 AKPLFSGQGDAGNTI
+407 S
-422 TIKEGSTVIGSAT
+422 
-435 VDENGRW
+435 
-442 TFTPTT
+442 
-448 PLSDGEHTFTVE
+448 
-460 QSDKAGNTSRVT
+460 
-472 TTPTII
+472 
-478 VDTTPPDAAIIDN
+478 PDAAVIDN
-491 VAKDGTTVSGTAEA
+491 VADDGATISGTAEA
-505 GSTVSIYDPAGNY
+505 GSTVSIYDSTGNY
-518 LGSTITGENNHFS
+518 LGSAITGDNNQFS
-531 ITLNPAQTHG
+531 ITLNPALTHG

-569 AQPTILTVTDDAGA
+569 AQPIILTVTDDAGT

-609 TISINDNGFP
+609 TILISDNGSP
-619 VATFPPI
+619 VPALPPV

-638 SLALADGDHVFTATA
+638 SLALPDGDHVFTATA
-653 TNDRGTSG
+653 TNNHGTSG

-674 PVLEGLAVSDV
+674 PVLENLAVSDA
-685 GDRLTGTTE
+685 GDRLTGATE

-732 TLSISVT
+732 TLNVLVT
-739 DKAANSGPVETLNA
+739 DKAANTGPMAILY
-753 PDKTA
+753 
-758 PAAPDGLTVATDG
+758 
-771 LSVSGQAEAGATVT
+771 
-785 IRDSSNTV
+785 
-793 LGSAVANGNGQFI
+793 
-806 VPLNTA
+806 
-812 QTNGQA
+812 
-818 LIATA
+818 
-823 TDVAKNE
+823 
-830 SAAATVIAPDSTAP
+830 APDSTAP

-850 VISEDGTSISGT
+850 VISEDGASISGT

-875 GKPLG
+875 GTPLG
-880 SGKADGEGHFTLPLV
+880 SGKVDGEGHFTLPLV

-901 EQVTVTATDSANNV
+901 EQVIVTATDSANNV

-943 FTGPLVNGQTTNDNR
+943 VTGPLVNGQTTNDSR

-964 AEAGARVEVFDNGF
+964 AEVGARVEVFDNGV
-978 SLGLATLQPNG
+978 SLGFATLQPNG
-989 AWTFTPSQN
+989 GWTFTPSQN

-1015 NASQAAS
+1015 NASPAAS

-1047 LGSVAHLGLTN
+1047 VGSVTHLGLTN

-1089 NSGVWSYAYTTA
+1089 NSGVWSYAYTTT

-1110 FTVTASDSNGNTTP
+1110 FTVTASDNNGNTTP
-1124 FSTDFTITI
+1124 FSADFTITI

-1165 RLSGSGTAGDTIIL
+1165 RLSGSGTAGDTITL
-1179 YDNGNA
+1179 YDNGNV
-1185 IGQALVGT
+1185 IGQTLVGA

-1202 AALGDGDHLL
+1202 AALGDGAHLL

-1228 SFTLRID
+1228 SFTLRVD
-1235 TQAPDAPQIVSAAI
+1235 TQAPDAPQILSAAI
-1249 TGGEGEVLLANG
+1249 TSGEGEVLLANG

-1275 EPGTIITL
+1275 EPGAIITL
-1283 YNNGV
+1283 YNNGAV
-1288 ELATVQVNPQGS
+1288 LDTVQVNPQGS
-1300 WTYPLTRNLSE
+1300 WTYPLTSNLSE
-1311 GLNILTATATDAA
+1311 GLNVLTATATDAA

-1331 GVFSVTLDTQP
+1331 GVFSVTLDTLP

-1355 APVIGNIGNNGATND
+1355 APVIGNNGATND

-1411 LTPETYT
+1411 LTPGTYI
-1418 ITVTETDRAGNISP
+1418 ITVTETDVAGNISP
-1432 PSASVTFTLD
+1432 PSASVTFAVD

-1450 ITFAEDNVGEVQDTI
+1450 ITFAEDNVGDVQNNV

-1480 TGDIGSIITLYNGS
+1480 TGDIGSVITLYNGS
-1494 SVLGVVTVDETGTWT
+1494 SVLGVVTVDETGAWT
-1509 LPVTSALPD
+1509 LPVTSALLD
-1518 GVYTLTAIAAD
+1518 GTYTLTAIAAD

-1542 LTVDTVPLQPP
+1542 FTVDTVPLLPP

-1590 TVTIYDNGV
+1590 TVTIYDNG
-1599 AIGTALVTDGVWTF
+1599 AEIGTALVTDGIWTF
-1613 NTPELSEASHAL
+1613 NTPVLSEASHAL
-1625 TFSATDDAGNTTA
+1625 TFSATDGAGNTTA

-1644 ITVDIT
+1644 ITVDVT
-1650 APPAP
+1650 APPSP
-1655 TVQTVDDDGT
+1655 SIQTVADDGT
-1665 RVAGIADPYATVE
+1665 RVAGLTDPYATVE
-1678 IHHID
+1678 IRNAD
-1683 GTLVGSAVA
+1683 GLLVGSAVA
-1692 NGTGEFVVTLSPAQ
+1692 NGTGEFAVTLSPAQ

-1726 TNFPASDSGLPAVPA
+1726 ADFLASDSGLPAVPV

-1747 DVGSVQG
+1747 NVGSVQG
-1754 NIAAGGATDDTTP
+1754 NIAAGGTTDDTTP

-1807 SESTHY
+1807 SESAHNV
-1813 FTVQA
+1813 TVQA
-1818 TNANGPGGLSAPVG
+1818 TNANGQGGLSAPVG
-1832 ITVDLSAPAQP
+1832 ITIDLSAPAQP
-1843 VITSATDDVPGMTG
+1843 IITSATDDVPGVTG

-1901 WRFTPNAPL
+1901 WRFTPDAPL
-1910 ESNAH
+1910 ESTSH
-1915 IFTAVATD
+1915 LFTAVATD

-1966 QSTDDRQPILNGTG
+1966 QATDDRQPILNGTG

-1990 NGTPLGTAQVGENGS
+1990 NGTPLGTAQIGENGS

-2040 IVVDITPPAI
+2040 IVVDITPPAS

-2092 YLDGNPASIGTTTV
+2092 YLDGNSASIGTTTV

-2118 PLANGSHTFT
+2118 PLANGNHTLT

-2141 SSGFVLTIDAT
+2141 SSGFMLTIDAT

-2181 TRPTLSGTGEAGT
+2181 TRPTLSGTGEAGS
-2194 TISIYNGSALVGTAQ
+2194 TISIYNGSTLVGTAQ

-2218 TPSTSLGAGV
+2218 TPSTSLGAGI

-2254 TTAPAAPVID
+2254 TTPPAAPVID

-2276 LSSGQITD
+2276 LSPGQITD

-2290 SGTRETNTTIR
+2290 SGTREANTTLR

-2325 ASLATGN
+2325 TSLATGN
-2332 HVITVIAVDAAG
+2332 HIITVIAVDAAG

-2384 QNTNDPTPTFSG
+2384 QSTNDPTPTFSG

-2409 GTVIGTTT
+2409 GLVVGTTT

-2457 LTVDTTAPQ
+2457 LMVDTTAPQ

-2513 DTLLGVTSANASGA
+2513 NTLLGVTSANASGA

-2535 LNDGTRTLTVTA
+2535 LSDGTRTLTVTA
-2547 TDPAGNVSPAT
+2547 TDPAGNTSPAT
-2558 SGFTI
+2558 SGFT
-2563 VVDTLAP
+2563 VVIDTLAP

-2616 NGALVA
+2616 NGVLVA
-2622 TVNANASGNWSWT
+2622 TVNANASGDWSWT
-2635 PTAALGQGSHAYSV
+2635 PTVALAQGSHAYSV

-2661 SPSITIIVDTIAPG
+2661 SQPTSILVDTIAPG
-2675 APGNLVIN
+2675 APGNLAIN
-2683 ATGNRVTGTAEAG
+2683 ITGSRVTGTAEAG
-2696 STVTITSET
+2696 STVTITSDT
-2705 GVVLGTATADGTGS
+2705 GVVLGTATADGTGN

-2795 QAGATVSIYN
+2795 QAGATVNIYN
-2805 NGALLGTTTANAS
+2805 NGSLLGTTTANAN

-2879 AEANSTVTVTLTGG
+2879 AEANSIVTVTLAGG

-2956 STAVTSTQNY
+2956 STAATSTQNY

-3054 GVTLNLSGLGEGQY
+3054 GVTLNLSGLSEGQY

-3102 ISTGNVMA
+3102 MSTGNVMA

-3133 GAGGVDIL
+3133 GAGGVDIQ

-3155 TYTLTKPTAGYGH
+3155 TYTLTNPTAGYGH

-3362 VLTNDVVPTDA
+3362 VLTNDIAPTDA

-3381 AIAATGTTEVNGLYG
+3381 AISATGTTEVNGLYG
-3396 SLIIDARGNYTYTLK
+3396 TLTIDAKGNYTYTLK

-3491 GTFDVATGTVL
+3491 GTFEVATGTVL

-3545 GSATVTVNLSG
+3545 GGATVTVNLSG

-3633 SAATLDAAANTTS
+3633 SAATLDATANTTS

-3652 YGTLQINLDGAY
+3652 YGILQINLDGAY

-3677 TSKEVFTYQLDDKM
+3677 TSKEVFTYQLDDKR

-3737 GNGVDRWQNFSTAQG
+3737 GNGADRWQNFSAAQG
-3752 DKIDIHELLTGWDH
+3752 DKIDIHELLTGRDH

-3792 TGSAFKSTD
+3792 AGSAFKSTD

-3814 LLQNNHLITSG
+3814 LLQNNHLITGG

>member
-34 VAREEISQ
+34 VARDEISQ

-169 NPGGSTP
+169 NPGGSNP

-201 ADGKTVSGQAEA
+201 ADGKTVSGEAEA
-213 GSTITIKD
+213 GSLITIKD

-370 FTLTIDTLIPDAPRV
+370 FTLTIDTLSPDAPRV
-385 ELIADNT
+385 ELMADNT

-407 AKPLFSGQGDAGNTI
+407 AKPLFSGQGEAGNTI

-460 QSDKAGNTSRVT
+460 QSDKAGNASRVT

-619 VATFPPI
+619 VPSFPPI

-661 QSVSFTIDIDTQP
+661 QSVAFTIDIDTQP

-758 PAAPDGLTVATDG
+758 PAAPNGLIVATDG

-806 VPLNTA
+806 VPLNAA

-823 TDVAKNE
+823 TDIANNE
-830 SAAATVIAPDSTAP
+830 SAAATVDAPDSTAP

-850 VISEDGTSISGT
+850 VISEDGASISGT
-862 AEPGSA
+862 AEPGSS
-868 ITIATPD
+868 ITITTPD
-875 GKPLG
+875 GTPLG
-880 SGKADGEGHFTLPLV
+880 SGKADGEGHFTLPLA

-964 AEAGARVEVFDNGF
+964 AEAGARVEIFDNGV

-989 AWTFTPSQN
+989 GWTFTPSQN

-1015 NASQAAS
+1015 NAS
-1022 FDLVVDTQS
+1022 
-1031 PQQPVITFI
+1031 
-1040 TDDAPGI
+1040 
-1047 LGSVAHLGLTN
+1047 
-1058 DSTPTINGTGEP
+1058 
-1070 GSTVHLYQN
+1070 
-1079 GARIADIIVG
+1079 
-1089 NSGVWSYAYTTA
+1089 
-1101 SPLADDTYT
+1101 
-1110 FTVTASDSNGNTTP
+1110 
-1124 FSTDFTITI
+1124 
-1133 DTQAPAAP
+1133 
-1141 GVIGVADGD
+1141 
-1150 GNTIDTNQITQESQP
+1150 
-1165 RLSGSGTAGDTIIL
+1165 
-1179 YDNGNA
+1179 
-1185 IGQALVGT
+1185 
-1193 DGRWQFTPP
+1193 
-1202 AALGDGDHLL
+1202 
-1212 TARANDPAG
+1212 PAG

-1275 EPGTIITL
+1275 EPGAIITL

-1418 ITVTETDRAGNISP
+1418 ITVTETDIAGNISP

-1480 TGDIGSIITLYNGS
+1480 TGDIGSVITLYNGS
-1494 SVLGVVTVDETGTWT
+1494 SVVGVVTVDETGTWT

-1542 LTVDTVPLQPP
+1542 FTVDTVPLQPP

-1613 NTPELSEASHAL
+1613 NTSELSEASHAL

-1655 TVQTVDDDGT
+1655 TIQTVADDGT
-1665 RVAGIADPYATVE
+1665 RVAGLADPYATVE
-1678 IHHID
+1678 IHHAD

-1747 DVGSVQG
+1747 DVGSIQG
-1754 NIAAGGATDDTTP
+1754 NIAAGGATDDTMP

-1901 WRFTPNAPL
+1901 WRFTPNTPL

-1923 PAGNSGQPSDGFTLN
+1923 PAGNSGQLSDGFTLN

-2141 SSGFVLTIDAT
+2141 SSGFVLTIDTT

-2290 SGTRETNTTIR
+2290 SGTREANTTIR

-2332 HVITVIAVDAAG
+2332 HVITIIAVDAAG

-2635 PTAALGQGSHAYSV
+2635 PTASLGQGSHAYSV

-2661 SPSITIIVDTIAPG
+2661 SPSTTIIVDTIAPG

-2865 SGTLSADGGSLSGL
+2865 SGTLSADGGSLSGQ
-2879 AEANSTVTVTLTGG
+2879 AEANSTVTVTLAGG

-2935 GITAPVLPLAARDNI
+2935 GITAPILPLAARDNI

-3030 LGAWTT
+3030 LGTWTT

-3054 GVTLNLSGLGEGQY
+3054 GVTLNLNGLGEGQY

-3362 VLTNDVVPTDA
+3362 VLTNDVAPTDA

-3424 FIYTVKAP
+3424 FIYTLKAP

-3677 TSKEVFTYQLDDKM
+3677 TSKEVFTYQLDDKI

-3737 GNGVDRWQNFSTAQG
+3737 GNGADRWQNFSTAQG

-3792 TGSAFKSTD
+3792 AGSAFKSTD

-3814 LLQNNHLITSG
+3814 LLQNNHLITGG

>member
-34 VAREEISQ
+34 VARDEISQ

-169 NPGGSTP
+169 NPGGSNP

-201 ADGKTVSGQAEA
+201 ADGKTVSGEAEA
-213 GSTITIKD
+213 GSLITIKD

-370 FTLTIDTLIPDAPRV
+370 FTLTIDTLSPDAPRV
-385 ELIADNT
+385 ELMADNT

-407 AKPLFSGQGDAGNTI
+407 AKPLFSGQGEAGNTI

-460 QSDKAGNTSRVT
+460 QSDKAGNASRVT

-619 VATFPPI
+619 VPSFPPI

-661 QSVSFTIDIDTQP
+661 QSVAFTIDIDTQP

-758 PAAPDGLTVATDG
+758 PAAPNGLIVATDG

-806 VPLNTA
+806 VPLNAA

-823 TDVAKNE
+823 TDIANNE
-830 SAAATVIAPDSTAP
+830 SAAATVDAPDSTAP

-850 VISEDGTSISGT
+850 VISEDGASISGT
-862 AEPGSA
+862 AEPGSS
-868 ITIATPD
+868 ITITTPD
-875 GKPLG
+875 GTPLG
-880 SGKADGEGHFTLPLV
+880 SGKADGEGHFTLPLA

-964 AEAGARVEVFDNGF
+964 AEAGARVEIFDNGV

-989 AWTFTPSQN
+989 GWTFTPSQN

-1015 NASQAAS
+1015 NAS
-1022 FDLVVDTQS
+1022 
-1031 PQQPVITFI
+1031 
-1040 TDDAPGI
+1040 
-1047 LGSVAHLGLTN
+1047 
-1058 DSTPTINGTGEP
+1058 
-1070 GSTVHLYQN
+1070 
-1079 GARIADIIVG
+1079 
-1089 NSGVWSYAYTTA
+1089 
-1101 SPLADDTYT
+1101 
-1110 FTVTASDSNGNTTP
+1110 
-1124 FSTDFTITI
+1124 
-1133 DTQAPAAP
+1133 
-1141 GVIGVADGD
+1141 
-1150 GNTIDTNQITQESQP
+1150 
-1165 RLSGSGTAGDTIIL
+1165 
-1179 YDNGNA
+1179 
-1185 IGQALVGT
+1185 
-1193 DGRWQFTPP
+1193 
-1202 AALGDGDHLL
+1202 
-1212 TARANDPAG
+1212 PAG

-1275 EPGTIITL
+1275 EPGAIITL

-1418 ITVTETDRAGNISP
+1418 ITVTETDIAGNISP

-1480 TGDIGSIITLYNGS
+1480 TGDIGSVITLYNGS
-1494 SVLGVVTVDETGTWT
+1494 SVVGVVTVDETGTWT

-1518 GVYTLTAIAAD
+1518 GVYPLTAIAAD

-1542 LTVDTVPLQPP
+1542 FTVDTVPLQPP

-1613 NTPELSEASHAL
+1613 NTSELSEASHAL

-1655 TVQTVDDDGT
+1655 TIQTVADDGT
-1665 RVAGIADPYATVE
+1665 RVAGLADPYATVE
-1678 IHHID
+1678 IHHAD

-1747 DVGSVQG
+1747 DVGSIQG
-1754 NIAAGGATDDTTP
+1754 NIAAGGATDDTMP

-1901 WRFTPNAPL
+1901 WRFTPNTPL

-1923 PAGNSGQPSDGFTLN
+1923 PAGNSGQLSDGFTLN

-2141 SSGFVLTIDAT
+2141 SSGFVLTIDTT

-2290 SGTRETNTTIR
+2290 SGTREANTTIR

-2635 PTAALGQGSHAYSV
+2635 PTASLGQGSHAYSV

-2661 SPSITIIVDTIAPG
+2661 SPSTTIIVDTIAPG

-2865 SGTLSADGGSLSGL
+2865 SGTLSADGGSLSGQ
-2879 AEANSTVTVTLTGG
+2879 AEANSTVTVTLAGG

-2935 GITAPVLPLAARDNI
+2935 GITAPILPLAARDNI

-3030 LGAWTT
+3030 LGTWTT

-3054 GVTLNLSGLGEGQY
+3054 GVTLNLNGLGEGQY

-3362 VLTNDVVPTDA
+3362 VLTNDVAPTDA

-3424 FIYTVKAP
+3424 FIYTLKAP

-3677 TSKEVFTYQLDDKM
+3677 TSKEVFTYQLDDKI

-3737 GNGVDRWQNFSTAQG
+3737 GNGADRWQNFSTAQG

-3792 TGSAFKSTD
+3792 AGSAFKSTD

-3814 LLQNNHLITSG
+3814 LLQNNHLITGG

>member
-34 VAREEISQ
+34 VARDEISQ

-169 NPGGSTP
+169 NPGGSNP

-201 ADGKTVSGQAEA
+201 ADGKTVSGEAEA
-213 GSTITIKD
+213 GSLITIKD

-370 FTLTIDTLIPDAPRV
+370 FTLTIDTLSPDAPRV
-385 ELIADNT
+385 ELMADNT

-407 AKPLFSGQGDAGNTI
+407 AKPLFSGQGEAGNTI

-460 QSDKAGNTSRVT
+460 QSDKAGNASRVT

-619 VATFPPI
+619 VPSFPPI

-661 QSVSFTIDIDTQP
+661 QSVAFTIDIDTQP

-758 PAAPDGLTVATDG
+758 PAAPNGLIVATDG

-806 VPLNTA
+806 VPLNAA

-823 TDVAKNE
+823 TDIANNE
-830 SAAATVIAPDSTAP
+830 SAAATVDAPDSTAP

-850 VISEDGTSISGT
+850 VISEDGASISGT
-862 AEPGSA
+862 AEPGSS
-868 ITIATPD
+868 ITITTPD
-875 GKPLG
+875 GTPLG
-880 SGKADGEGHFTLPLV
+880 SGKADGEGHFTLPLA

-964 AEAGARVEVFDNGF
+964 AEAGARVEIFDNGV

-989 AWTFTPSQN
+989 GWTFTPSQN

-1015 NASQAAS
+1015 NAS
-1022 FDLVVDTQS
+1022 
-1031 PQQPVITFI
+1031 
-1040 TDDAPGI
+1040 
-1047 LGSVAHLGLTN
+1047 
-1058 DSTPTINGTGEP
+1058 
-1070 GSTVHLYQN
+1070 
-1079 GARIADIIVG
+1079 
-1089 NSGVWSYAYTTA
+1089 
-1101 SPLADDTYT
+1101 
-1110 FTVTASDSNGNTTP
+1110 
-1124 FSTDFTITI
+1124 
-1133 DTQAPAAP
+1133 
-1141 GVIGVADGD
+1141 
-1150 GNTIDTNQITQESQP
+1150 
-1165 RLSGSGTAGDTIIL
+1165 
-1179 YDNGNA
+1179 
-1185 IGQALVGT
+1185 
-1193 DGRWQFTPP
+1193 
-1202 AALGDGDHLL
+1202 
-1212 TARANDPAG
+1212 PAG

-1275 EPGTIITL
+1275 EPGAIITL

-1418 ITVTETDRAGNISP
+1418 ITVTETDIAGNISP

-1480 TGDIGSIITLYNGS
+1480 TGDIGSVITLYNGS
-1494 SVLGVVTVDETGTWT
+1494 SVVGVVTVDETGTWT

-1542 LTVDTVPLQPP
+1542 FTVDTVPLQPP

-1613 NTPELSEASHAL
+1613 NTSELSEASHAL

-1655 TVQTVDDDGT
+1655 TIQTVADDGT
-1665 RVAGIADPYATVE
+1665 RVAGLADPYATVE
-1678 IHHID
+1678 IHHAD

-1747 DVGSVQG
+1747 DVGSIQG
-1754 NIAAGGATDDTTP
+1754 NIAAGGATDDTMP

-1901 WRFTPNAPL
+1901 WRFTPNTPL

-1923 PAGNSGQPSDGFTLN
+1923 PAGNSGQLSDGFTLN

-2141 SSGFVLTIDAT
+2141 SSGFVLTIDTT

-2290 SGTRETNTTIR
+2290 SGTREANTTIR

-2635 PTAALGQGSHAYSV
+2635 PTASLGQGSHAYSV

-2661 SPSITIIVDTIAPG
+2661 SPSTTIIVDTIAPG

-2865 SGTLSADGGSLSGL
+2865 SGTLSADGGSLSGQ
-2879 AEANSTVTVTLTGG
+2879 AEANSTV
-2893 VTLTTTAG
+2893 
-2901 SNGAWSLTLPTKQIE
+2901 
-2916 GQLINVTA
+2916 
-2924 TDAAG
+2924 
-2929 NASGTL
+2929 
-2935 GITAPVLPLAARDNI
+2935 
-2950 TSLDLT
+2950 
-2956 STAVTSTQNY
+2956 
-2966 SDYGLLLVGALGNVA
+2966 
-2981 SVLGNDTAQVEFTI
+2981 
-2995 AEGGTGDVTI
+2995 
-3005 DAAATGIVLSLL
+3005 
-3017 STQEIVVQRYDTS
+3017 
-3030 LGAWTT
+3030 
-3036 IVNTAVGDFANLL
+3036 
-3049 TLTGS
+3049 
-3054 GVTLNLSGLGEGQY
+3054 
-3068 RVLTYNTSLLA
+3068 
-3079 TGSYTSLDVDVHQ
+3079 
-3092 TSAGIISGPT
+3092 
-3102 ISTGNVMA
+3102 
-3110 DDTAPTGTT
+3110 
-3119 VTAIT
+3119 
-3124 NANGVSTPV
+3124 
-3133 GAGGVDIL
+3133 
-3141 GQYGTLHINQDGSY
+3141 
-3155 TYTLTKPTAGYGH
+3155 
-3168 KESFTYTITQN
+3168 
-3179 GVGSS
+3179 
-3184 AAQLV
+3184 
-3189 INLGPAP
+3189 
-3196 VPGSVIATDNN
+3196 
-3207 ASLVFDTHVSY
+3207 
-3218 VNNGPSTQSGVTVLS
+3218 
-3233 VGLGNV
+3233 
-3239 LNANLLDDMT
+3239 
-3249 NPIIFN
+3249 
-3255 VEEGATRTMTLQGT
+3255 
-3269 VGGVS
+3269 
-3274 LVSTF
+3274 
-3279 DLYVYRFNDAI
+3279 
-3290 QQYEQFRV
+3290 
-3298 QKGWI
+3298 
-3303 NTLLLA
+3303 
-3309 GQSQP
+3309 
-3314 LTLTLP
+3314 
-3320 GGEYLFVLN
+3320 
-3329 TASGISV
+3329 
-3336 LTGYT
+3336 
-3341 LAISQDHT
+3341 
-3349 YAVDSITANTTGN
+3349 
-3362 VLTNDVVPTDA
+3362 
-3373 LLTEVNGV
+3373 
-3381 AIAATGTTEVNGLYG
+3381 
-3396 SLIIDARGNYTYTLK
+3396 
-3411 NGVGADSIKTPDS
+3411 
-3424 FIYTVKAP
+3424 
-3432 NGDTDTA
+3432 
-3439 SLNITPTA
+3439 
-3447 RALDAINDVSDTL
+3447 
-3460 SVATLQDTAA
+3460 
-3470 WLDSSVGS
+3470 
-3478 ASWGLLGKSGSGS
+3478 
-3491 GTFDVATGTVL
+3491 
-3502 KGASLVFDVSTLIT
+3502 
-3516 LGNLNISWAI
+3516 
-3526 QENGTVIRN
+3526 
-3535 GTVPVANITL
+3535 
-3545 GSATVTVNLSG
+3545 
-3556 LELDAGTYTLNF
+3556 
-3568 TGTNTLAGAATIT
+3568 
-3581 PRVIGT
+3581 
-3587 TVDLDN
+3587 
-3593 FETSGT
+3593 
-3599 HTVLGNIFDGSD
+3599 
-3611 AAGAMDQLNTVNTR
+3611 
-3625 LSISGYNG
+3625 
-3633 SAATLDAAANTTS
+3633 
-3646 ATIQGH
+3646 
-3652 YGTLQINLDGAY
+3652 
-3664 TYTLNNGVAMSSI
+3664 
-3677 TSKEVFTYQLDDKM
+3677 
-3691 GHTDSATLTIDMAP
+3691 
-3705 QIVSTNQNDVL
+3705 
-3716 IGSAYGDTL
+3716 
-3725 IYHLLN
+3725 
-3731 GADATG
+3731 
-3737 GNGVDRWQNFSTAQG
+3737 
-3752 DKIDIHELLTGWDH
+3752 
-3766 QAATLGNFVQV
+3766 
-3777 HTSGANTVI
+3777 
-3786 SVDRDG
+3786 
-3792 TGSAFKSTD
+3792 
-3801 LVTLENVQLTLND
+3801 
-3814 LLQNNHLITSG
+3814 

>member
-42 LTRINQDLVVRLHSG
+42 LTRINQDLVVTLHSG

-272 NIPLPDTPV
+272 NIPLPDTPA

-290 PLTGTLSNNQ
+290 PLTSTLSNNQ

-407 AKPLFSGQGDAGNTI
+407 AKPLFSGQGEAGNTI

-685 GDRLTGTTE
+685 GYRLTGTTE

-823 TDVAKNE
+823 TD
-830 SAAATVIAPDSTAP
+830 
-844 EMPKNV
+844 
-850 VISEDGTSISGT
+850 
-862 AEPGSA
+862 
-868 ITIATPD
+868 
-875 GKPLG
+875 
-880 SGKADGEGHFTLPLV
+880 
-895 PAQTNG
+895 
-901 EQVTVTATDSANNV
+901 SANNV

-964 AEAGARVEVFDNGF
+964 AEAGARVEVFDNGV

-1202 AALGDGDHLL
+1202 AALGDGDHHL

-1509 LPVTSALPD
+1509 LAVTSALPD

-1542 LTVDTVPLQPP
+1542 FTVDTVPLQPP

-1655 TVQTVDDDGT
+1655 TIQTVDDDGT
-1665 RVAGIADPYATVE
+1665 RVTGLADPYATVE
-1678 IHHID
+1678 IHHAD

-1706 TDGGTLTAIAI
+1706 TDGGTLTAIA
-1717 DRAGNNGPA
+1717 
-1726 TNFPASDSGLPAVPA
+1726 
-1741 ITAIED
+1741 
-1747 DVGSVQG
+1747 
-1754 NIAAGGATDDTTP
+1754 
-1767 TLRGTTDIGSTVE
+1767 
-1780 VFIDGDSAGFATV
+1780 
-1793 DASGNWIFEIATPL
+1793 
-1807 SESTHY
+1807 
-1813 FTVQA
+1813 
-1818 TNANGPGGLSAPVG
+1818 
-1832 ITVDLSAPAQP
+1832 
-1843 VITSATDDVPGMTG
+1843 
-1857 TLDNGALTNDSR
+1857 
-1869 PTLNGTGEAGAT
+1869 
-1881 IRILDNGVEI
+1881 
-1891 GSATVDQSGN
+1891 
-1901 WRFTPNAPL
+1901 
-1910 ESNAH
+1910 
-1915 IFTAVATD
+1915 
-1923 PAGNSGQPSDGFTLN
+1923 
-1938 IDAQAPDVPVITSV
+1938 
-1952 IDDNNQPTVPVLPG
+1952 
-1966 QSTDDRQPILNGTG
+1966 
-1980 EPGATITIFD
+1980 
-1990 NGTPLGTAQVGENGS
+1990 
-2005 WTFPV
+2005 
-2010 PRNLSEGSHNLTVSA
+2010 
-2025 TDPAGNTSAVSAPWT
+2025 
-2040 IVVDITPPAI
+2040 
-2050 PVLTS
+2050 
-2055 VVDDQPGITGNL
+2055 
-2067 VSGQLTNDATPTL
+2067 
-2080 NGRGEAGATINV
+2080 
-2092 YLDGNPASIGTTTV
+2092 
-2106 NSDGTWSFTPQT
+2106 
-2118 PLANGSHTFT
+2118 
-2128 LSATDPAGNSSAV
+2128 
-2141 SSGFVLTIDAT
+2141 
-2152 PPAAPVIASV
+2152 
-2162 ADNTAPV
+2162 
-2169 TGIVPN
+2169 
-2175 GGSTNE
+2175 
-2181 TRPTLSGTGEAGT
+2181 
-2194 TISIYNGSALVGTAQ
+2194 
-2209 VQANGSWSF
+2209 
-2218 TPSTSLGAGV
+2218 
-2228 WNLTATA
+2228 
-2235 TDAAG
+2235 
-2240 NTSAASEIRSFTID
+2240 
-2254 TTAPAAPVID
+2254 
-2264 TVYDGTGPITGN
+2264 
-2276 LSSGQITD
+2276 
-2284 EARPVI
+2284 
-2290 SGTRETNTTIR
+2290 
-2301 LYDNGTLLAEIPADN
+2301 
-2316 SSSWRYTPD
+2316 
-2325 ASLATGN
+2325 
-2332 HVITVIAVDAAG
+2332 
-2344 NASPVS
+2344 
-2350 DSVNFV
+2350 
-2356 VDTTPPLTPVITSVS
+2356 
-2371 DDQAPGLG
+2371 
-2379 TIANG
+2379 
-2384 QNTNDPTPTFSG
+2384 
-2396 TAEAGAT
+2396 
-2403 ITLYEN
+2403 
-2409 GTVIGTTT
+2409 
-2417 AQPDG
+2417 
-2422 AWSVSTSTLASGT
+2422 
-2435 HVITAVATDAA
+2435 
-2446 GNSSPNSTAFT
+2446 
-2457 LTVDTTAPQ
+2457 
-2466 TPILTSVVDDVAGG
+2466 
-2480 VTGNLANGQITND
+2480 
-2493 NRPTLNGTA
+2493 
-2502 EAGSVVSIYDG
+2502 
-2513 DTLLGVTSANASGA
+2513 
-2527 WSFTPTTG
+2527 
-2535 LNDGTRTLTVTA
+2535 
-2547 TDPAGNVSPAT
+2547 
-2558 SGFTI
+2558 
-2563 VVDTLAP
+2563 
-2570 TVPLITSIVDDV
+2570 
-2582 PNNTGAIGNGQSTND
+2582 
-2597 TQPTLNGTAEANS
+2597 
-2610 AVSIFD
+2610 
-2616 NGALVA
+2616 
-2622 TVNANASGNWSWT
+2622 
-2635 PTAALGQGSHAYSV
+2635 
-2649 SAADAAGNVSAA
+2649 
-2661 SPSITIIVDTIAPG
+2661 
-2675 APGNLVIN
+2675 
-2683 ATGNRVTGTAEAG
+2683 
-2696 STVTITSET
+2696 
-2705 GVVLGTATADGTGS
+2705 
-2719 FTATLTPAQTNGQ
+2719 
-2732 PLLAFAQ
+2732 
-2739 DKAGNTG
+2739 
-2746 IAAGFT
+2746 
-2752 APDTRVPE
+2752 
-2760 APIITNVVDDVG
+2760 
-2772 IYTGAI
+2772 
-2778 ANGQVTNDA
+2778 
-2787 QPTLNGTA
+2787 
-2795 QAGATVSIYN
+2795 
-2805 NGALLGTTTANAS
+2805 
-2818 GNWSFTPTG
+2818 
-2827 NLTEGSHAFTAT
+2827 
-2839 ATNANGTGSVSTAAT
+2839 
-2854 VIVDTLAPGTP
+2854 
-2865 SGTLSADGGSLSGL
+2865 
-2879 AEANSTVTVTLTGG
+2879 
-2893 VTLTTTAG
+2893 
-2901 SNGAWSLTLPTKQIE
+2901 
-2916 GQLINVTA
+2916 
-2924 TDAAG
+2924 
-2929 NASGTL
+2929 
-2935 GITAPVLPLAARDNI
+2935 
-2950 TSLDLT
+2950 
-2956 STAVTSTQNY
+2956 
-2966 SDYGLLLVGALGNVA
+2966 
-2981 SVLGNDTAQVEFTI
+2981 
-2995 AEGGTGDVTI
+2995 
-3005 DAAATGIVLSLL
+3005 
-3017 STQEIVVQRYDTS
+3017 
-3030 LGAWTT
+3030 
-3036 IVNTAVGDFANLL
+3036 
-3049 TLTGS
+3049 
-3054 GVTLNLSGLGEGQY
+3054 
-3068 RVLTYNTSLLA
+3068 
-3079 TGSYTSLDVDVHQ
+3079 
-3092 TSAGIISGPT
+3092 
-3102 ISTGNVMA
+3102 
-3110 DDTAPTGTT
+3110 
-3119 VTAIT
+3119 
-3124 NANGVSTPV
+3124 
-3133 GAGGVDIL
+3133 
-3141 GQYGTLHINQDGSY
+3141 
-3155 TYTLTKPTAGYGH
+3155 
-3168 KESFTYTITQN
+3168 
-3179 GVGSS
+3179 
-3184 AAQLV
+3184 
-3189 INLGPAP
+3189 
-3196 VPGSVIATDNN
+3196 
-3207 ASLVFDTHVSY
+3207 
-3218 VNNGPSTQSGVTVLS
+3218 
-3233 VGLGNV
+3233 
-3239 LNANLLDDMT
+3239 
-3249 NPIIFN
+3249 
-3255 VEEGATRTMTLQGT
+3255 
-3269 VGGVS
+3269 
-3274 LVSTF
+3274 
-3279 DLYVYRFNDAI
+3279 
-3290 QQYEQFRV
+3290 
-3298 QKGWI
+3298 
-3303 NTLLLA
+3303 
-3309 GQSQP
+3309 
-3314 LTLTLP
+3314 
-3320 GGEYLFVLN
+3320 
-3329 TASGISV
+3329 
-3336 LTGYT
+3336 
-3341 LAISQDHT
+3341 
-3349 YAVDSITANTTGN
+3349 
-3362 VLTNDVVPTDA
+3362 
-3373 LLTEVNGV
+3373 
-3381 AIAATGTTEVNGLYG
+3381 
-3396 SLIIDARGNYTYTLK
+3396 
-3411 NGVGADSIKTPDS
+3411 
-3424 FIYTVKAP
+3424 
-3432 NGDTDTA
+3432 
-3439 SLNITPTA
+3439 
-3447 RALDAINDVSDTL
+3447 
-3460 SVATLQDTAA
+3460 
-3470 WLDSSVGS
+3470 
-3478 ASWGLLGKSGSGS
+3478 
-3491 GTFDVATGTVL
+3491 
-3502 KGASLVFDVSTLIT
+3502 
-3516 LGNLNISWAI
+3516 
-3526 QENGTVIRN
+3526 
-3535 GTVPVANITL
+3535 
-3545 GSATVTVNLSG
+3545 
-3556 LELDAGTYTLNF
+3556 
-3568 TGTNTLAGAATIT
+3568 
-3581 PRVIGT
+3581 
-3587 TVDLDN
+3587 
-3593 FETSGT
+3593 
-3599 HTVLGNIFDGSD
+3599 
-3611 AAGAMDQLNTVNTR
+3611 
-3625 LSISGYNG
+3625 
-3633 SAATLDAAANTTS
+3633 
-3646 ATIQGH
+3646 
-3652 YGTLQINLDGAY
+3652 
-3664 TYTLNNGVAMSSI
+3664 
-3677 TSKEVFTYQLDDKM
+3677 
-3691 GHTDSATLTIDMAP
+3691 
-3705 QIVSTNQNDVL
+3705 
-3716 IGSAYGDTL
+3716 
-3725 IYHLLN
+3725 
-3731 GADATG
+3731 
-3737 GNGVDRWQNFSTAQG
+3737 
-3752 DKIDIHELLTGWDH
+3752 
-3766 QAATLGNFVQV
+3766 
-3777 HTSGANTVI
+3777 
-3786 SVDRDG
+3786 
-3792 TGSAFKSTD
+3792 
-3801 LVTLENVQLTLND
+3801 
-3814 LLQNNHLITSG
+3814 

>member
-392 GLLTGPLQNN
+392 SLLTGPLQNN

-1542 LTVDTVPLQPP
+1542 FTVDTVPLQPP

-1717 DRAGNNGPA
+1717 
-1726 TNFPASDSGLPAVPA
+1726 
-1741 ITAIED
+1741 
-1747 DVGSVQG
+1747 
-1754 NIAAGGATDDTTP
+1754 
-1767 TLRGTTDIGSTVE
+1767 
-1780 VFIDGDSAGFATV
+1780 
-1793 DASGNWIFEIATPL
+1793 
-1807 SESTHY
+1807 
-1813 FTVQA
+1813 
-1818 TNANGPGGLSAPVG
+1818 
-1832 ITVDLSAPAQP
+1832 
-1843 VITSATDDVPGMTG
+1843 
-1857 TLDNGALTNDSR
+1857 
-1869 PTLNGTGEAGAT
+1869 
-1881 IRILDNGVEI
+1881 
-1891 GSATVDQSGN
+1891 
-1901 WRFTPNAPL
+1901 
-1910 ESNAH
+1910 
-1915 IFTAVATD
+1915 
-1923 PAGNSGQPSDGFTLN
+1923 
-1938 IDAQAPDVPVITSV
+1938 
-1952 IDDNNQPTVPVLPG
+1952 
-1966 QSTDDRQPILNGTG
+1966 
-1980 EPGATITIFD
+1980 
-1990 NGTPLGTAQVGENGS
+1990 
-2005 WTFPV
+2005 
-2010 PRNLSEGSHNLTVSA
+2010 
-2025 TDPAGNTSAVSAPWT
+2025 DPAGNTSAVSAPWT

-3036 IVNTAVGDFANLL
+3036 IVNTALGDFANLL

>member
-300 FTNDNTPTLEGTGS
+300 FTNDSTPTLEGTGS

-337 NWHFAITSAL
+337 NWRFAITSAL

-370 FTLTIDTLIPDAPRV
+370 FTLTIDTLSPDAPRV

-407 AKPLFSGQGDAGNTI
+407 AKPLFSGQGEAGNTI

-661 QSVSFTIDIDTQP
+661 QSVSFTINIDTQP

-758 PAAPDGLTVATDG
+758 PAAPNGLIVATDG

-875 GKPLG
+875 GTPLG

-964 AEAGARVEVFDNGF
+964 AEAGARVEIFDNGV

-989 AWTFTPSQN
+989 TWTFTPSQN

-1015 NASQAAS
+1015 NASPAAS

-1089 NSGVWSYAYTTA
+1089 NSGVWNYAYTTA

-1141 GVIGVADGD
+1141 GVIGVTDGD

-1193 DGRWQFTPP
+1193 DG
-1202 AALGDGDHLL
+1202 G
-1212 TARANDPAG
+1212 
-1221 NESPESI
+1221 
-1228 SFTLRID
+1228 
-1235 TQAPDAPQIVSAAI
+1235 
-1249 TGGEGEVLLANG
+1249 
-1261 SITNQRMPTLSGTG
+1261 
-1275 EPGTIITL
+1275 
-1283 YNNGV
+1283 
-1288 ELATVQVNPQGS
+1288 
-1300 WTYPLTRNLSE
+1300 
-1311 GLNILTATATDAA
+1311 
-1324 GNSSPTS
+1324 
-1331 GVFSVTLDTQP
+1331 
-1342 PAQPDAPLISDNV
+1342 
-1355 APVIGNIGNNGATND
+1355 
-1370 TTPTFSGTG
+1370 
-1379 EIGSTIILYNNG
+1379 
-1391 SEIGRTTV
+1391 
-1399 GDNGSWNFTPAA
+1399 
-1411 LTPETYT
+1411 
-1418 ITVTETDRAGNISP
+1418 
-1432 PSASVTFTLD
+1432 
-1442 TTAPANPV
+1442 
-1450 ITFAEDNVGEVQDTI
+1450 
-1465 VSGATTDDNTPVIHG
+1465 
-1480 TGDIGSIITLYNGS
+1480 
-1494 SVLGVVTVDETGTWT
+1494 
-1509 LPVTSALPD
+1509 
-1518 GVYTLTAIAAD
+1518 
-1529 AAGNSSGVSNSFT
+1529 
-1542 LTVDTVPLQPP
+1542 
-1553 VVNEILDDVA
+1553 
-1563 PVTGP
+1563 
-1568 LTDGAFTND
+1568 
-1577 RTLTINGSGENGS
+1577 
-1590 TVTIYDNGV
+1590 
-1599 AIGTALVTDGVWTF
+1599 WTF

-1655 TVQTVDDDGT
+1655 TIQTVDDDGT
-1665 RVAGIADPYATVE
+1665 RVAGLADPYATVE
-1678 IHHID
+1678 IHHAD

-2055 VVDDQPGITGNL
+2055 VVDDQPGVTGNL

-2092 YLDGNPASIGTTTV
+2092 YLDGNSASIGTTTV

-2290 SGTRETNTTIR
+2290 SGTREANTTIR

-2316 SSSWRYTPD
+2316 SNSWRYTPD

-2422 AWSVSTSTLASGT
+2422 AWSVATSTLASGT

-2513 DTLLGVTSANASGA
+2513 NTLLGVTSANAGGA

-2558 SGFTI
+2558 SGFTN

-2661 SPSITIIVDTIAPG
+2661 SPSTTIIVDTIAPG

-2865 SGTLSADGGSLSGL
+2865 SGTLSADGGSLSGQ
-2879 AEANSTVTVTLTGG
+2879 AEANSTVTVTLAGG

-2935 GITAPVLPLAARDNI
+2935 GITAPILPLAARDNI
-2950 TSLDLT
+2950 TSIDLT

-3133 GAGGVDIL
+3133 GAGGVDIQ

-3362 VLTNDVVPTDA
+3362 VLTNDVAPTDA

-3460 SVATLQDTAA
+3460 SVATLQDTSA

-3737 GNGVDRWQNFSTAQG
+3737 GNGADRWQNFSTAQG

-3792 TGSAFKSTD
+3792 VGSAFKSTD

-3814 LLQNNHLITSG
+3814 LLQNNHLITGG

>member
-300 FTNDNTPTLEGTGS
+300 FTNDSTPTLEGTGS

-337 NWHFAITSAL
+337 NWRFAITSAL

-370 FTLTIDTLIPDAPRV
+370 FTLTIDTLSPDAPRV

-407 AKPLFSGQGDAGNTI
+407 AKPLFSGQGEAGNTI

-619 VATFPPI
+619 VPTFPPI

-758 PAAPDGLTVATDG
+758 PAAPDGLIVATDG

-875 GKPLG
+875 GKPLS

-901 EQVTVTATDSANNV
+901 EQVTVTATDNANNV

-964 AEAGARVEVFDNGF
+964 AEAGARVEIFDNGV

-989 AWTFTPSQN
+989 TWTFTPSQN

-1015 NASQAAS
+1015 NASPAAS

-1379 EIGSTIILYNNG
+1379 EIGSTIILYNND

-1418 ITVTETDRAGNISP
+1418 ITVTETDIAGNISP

-1542 LTVDTVPLQPP
+1542 FTVDTVPLQPP

-1599 AIGTALVTDGVWTF
+1599 AIGTALVTDGTWTF

-1625 TFSATDDAGNTTA
+1625 TFSATDNAGNTTA

-1665 RVAGIADPYATVE
+1665 RVAGLADPYATVE
-1678 IHHID
+1678 IHHAD

-1780 VFIDGDSAGFATV
+1780 VFINGDSAGFATV
-1793 DASGNWIFEIATPL
+1793 DASGNWIFEITTPL

-2025 TDPAGNTSAVSAPWT
+2025 TDPAGNTSA
-2040 IVVDITPPAI
+2040 
-2050 PVLTS
+2050 
-2055 VVDDQPGITGNL
+2055 
-2067 VSGQLTNDATPTL
+2067 
-2080 NGRGEAGATINV
+2080 
-2092 YLDGNPASIGTTTV
+2092 
-2106 NSDGTWSFTPQT
+2106 
-2118 PLANGSHTFT
+2118 
-2128 LSATDPAGNSSAV
+2128 
-2141 SSGFVLTIDAT
+2141 
-2152 PPAAPVIASV
+2152 
-2162 ADNTAPV
+2162 
-2169 TGIVPN
+2169 
-2175 GGSTNE
+2175 
-2181 TRPTLSGTGEAGT
+2181 
-2194 TISIYNGSALVGTAQ
+2194 
-2209 VQANGSWSF
+2209 
-2218 TPSTSLGAGV
+2218 
-2228 WNLTATA
+2228 
-2235 TDAAG
+2235 
-2240 NTSAASEIRSFTID
+2240 ASEIRSFTID

-2290 SGTRETNTTIR
+2290 SGTREANTTIR

-2422 AWSVSTSTLASGT
+2422 AWSVATSTLASGT

-2513 DTLLGVTSANASGA
+2513 NTLLGVTSANAGGA

-2535 LNDGTRTLTVTA
+2535 LNDGTRILTVTA

-2563 VVDTLAP
+2563 VADTLAP

-2696 STVTITSET
+2696 STVTITSDT

-2865 SGTLSADGGSLSGL
+2865 SGTLSADGGSLSGQ

-3054 GVTLNLSGLGEGQY
+3054 GVTLNLNGLGEGQY

-3298 QKGWI
+3298 EKGWI

-3737 GNGVDRWQNFSTAQG
+3737 GNGADRWQNFSTAQG

-3777 HTSGANTVI
+3777 HTSDANTVI

-3792 TGSAFKSTD
+3792 AGSAFKSTD

-3814 LLQNNHLITSG
+3814 LLQNNHLITGG

>member
-34 VAREEISQ
+34 VARDEISQ

-169 NPGGSTP
+169 NPGGSNP

-201 ADGKTVSGQAEA
+201 ADGKTVSGEAEA
-213 GSTITIKD
+213 GSLITIKD

-370 FTLTIDTLIPDAPRV
+370 FTLTIDTLSPDAPRV
-385 ELIADNT
+385 ELMADNT

-407 AKPLFSGQGDAGNTI
+407 AKPLFSGQGEAGNTI

-460 QSDKAGNTSRVT
+460 QSDKAGNASRVT

-619 VATFPPI
+619 VPSFPPI

-661 QSVSFTIDIDTQP
+661 QSVAFTIDIDTQP

-758 PAAPDGLTVATDG
+758 PAAPNGLIVATDG

-806 VPLNTA
+806 VPLNAA

-823 TDVAKNE
+823 TDIANNE
-830 SAAATVIAPDSTAP
+830 SAAATVDAPDSTAP

-850 VISEDGTSISGT
+850 VISEDGASISGT
-862 AEPGSA
+862 AEPGSS
-868 ITIATPD
+868 ITITTPD
-875 GKPLG
+875 GTPLG
-880 SGKADGEGHFTLPLV
+880 SGKADGEGHFTLPLA

-964 AEAGARVEVFDNGF
+964 AEAGARVEIFDNGV

-989 AWTFTPSQN
+989 GWTFTPSQN

-1015 NASQAAS
+1015 NAS
-1022 FDLVVDTQS
+1022 
-1031 PQQPVITFI
+1031 
-1040 TDDAPGI
+1040 
-1047 LGSVAHLGLTN
+1047 
-1058 DSTPTINGTGEP
+1058 
-1070 GSTVHLYQN
+1070 
-1079 GARIADIIVG
+1079 
-1089 NSGVWSYAYTTA
+1089 
-1101 SPLADDTYT
+1101 
-1110 FTVTASDSNGNTTP
+1110 
-1124 FSTDFTITI
+1124 
-1133 DTQAPAAP
+1133 
-1141 GVIGVADGD
+1141 
-1150 GNTIDTNQITQESQP
+1150 
-1165 RLSGSGTAGDTIIL
+1165 
-1179 YDNGNA
+1179 
-1185 IGQALVGT
+1185 
-1193 DGRWQFTPP
+1193 
-1202 AALGDGDHLL
+1202 
-1212 TARANDPAG
+1212 PAG

-1275 EPGTIITL
+1275 EPGAIITL

-1418 ITVTETDRAGNISP
+1418 ITVTETDIAGNISP

-1480 TGDIGSIITLYNGS
+1480 TGDIGSVITLYNGS
-1494 SVLGVVTVDETGTWT
+1494 SVVGVVTVDETGTWT

-1542 LTVDTVPLQPP
+1542 FTVDTVPLQPP

-1613 NTPELSEASHAL
+1613 NTSELSEASHAL

-1655 TVQTVDDDGT
+1655 TIQTVADDGT
-1665 RVAGIADPYATVE
+1665 RVAGLADPYATVE
-1678 IHHID
+1678 IHHAD

-1747 DVGSVQG
+1747 DVGSIQG
-1754 NIAAGGATDDTTP
+1754 NIAAGGATDDTMP

-1901 WRFTPNAPL
+1901 WRFTPNTPL

-1923 PAGNSGQPSDGFTLN
+1923 PAGNSGQLSDGFTLN

-2141 SSGFVLTIDAT
+2141 SSGFVLTIDTT

-2290 SGTRETNTTIR
+2290 SGTREANTTIR

-2635 PTAALGQGSHAYSV
+2635 PTASLGQGSHAYSV

-2661 SPSITIIVDTIAPG
+2661 SPSTTIIVDTIAPG

-2683 ATGNRVTGTAEAG
+2683 ATGNRVTGTAEAS

-2865 SGTLSADGGSLSGL
+2865 SGTLSADGGSLSGQ
-2879 AEANSTVTVTLTGG
+2879 AEANSTVTVTLAGG

-2935 GITAPVLPLAARDNI
+2935 GITAPILPLAARDNI

-3030 LGAWTT
+3030 LGTWTT

-3054 GVTLNLSGLGEGQY
+3054 GVTLNLNGLGEGQY

-3155 TYTLTKPTAGYGH
+3155 TYTLTKPTVGYGH

-3362 VLTNDVVPTDA
+3362 VLTNDVAPTDA

-3424 FIYTVKAP
+3424 FIYTLKAP

-3677 TSKEVFTYQLDDKM
+3677 TSKEVFTYQLDDKI

-3737 GNGVDRWQNFSTAQG
+3737 GNGADRWQNFSTAQG

-3792 TGSAFKSTD
+3792 AGSAFKSTD

-3814 LLQNNHLITSG
+3814 LLQNNHLITGG

>member
-42 LTRINQDLVVRLHSG
+42 LTRINQDLVVTLHSG

-108 TSGASH
+108 TSGTSH

-169 NPGGSTP
+169 NPGGSNP

-188 TTPPLAPGELLIS
+188 TTPPLAPGKLLIS
-201 ADGKTVSGQAEA
+201 ADGKTVSGEAEA

-272 NIPLPDTPV
+272 NIPLPDTPI

-326 EIGSTTVDTSG
+326 EIGSTTVDSRG

-370 FTLTIDTLIPDAPRV
+370 FSLTIDTLSPDAPRV

-407 AKPLFSGQGDAGNTI
+407 AKPLFSGQGEAGNTI

-460 QSDKAGNTSRVT
+460 QSDKAGNVSRVT

-552 GNIGPATE
+552 GNIGPTTE

-569 AQPTILTVTDDAGA
+569 AQPTILTVTDDAGT

-603 TAEPGS
+603 IAEPGS

-619 VATFPPI
+619 VPTFPPI

-638 SLALADGDHVFTATA
+638 SLALADGDHIFTATA

-661 QSVSFTIDIDTQP
+661 QSASFTIDIDTQP

-694 AGSTVVIKDSLGNT
+694 AGSTVVIKDSQGNT

-739 DKAANSGPVETLNA
+739 DKATNSGPVETLNA

-758 PAAPDGLTVATDG
+758 PAAPDGLIVATDG

-875 GKPLG
+875 GTPLG

-964 AEAGARVEVFDNGF
+964 AEAGARVEIFDNGV

-989 AWTFTPSQN
+989 TWTFTPSQN

-1015 NASQAAS
+1015 NASPAAS

-1221 NESPESI
+1221 NESPESL

-1275 EPGTIITL
+1275 EPGAIITL

-1288 ELATVQVNPQGS
+1288 ELTTVQVNPQGS

-1324 GNSSPTS
+1324 GNSSQTS

-1399 GDNGSWNFTPAA
+1399 GDNGSWSFTPAA

-1418 ITVTETDRAGNISP
+1418 ITVTETDIAGNISP

-1542 LTVDTVPLQPP
+1542 FTVDTVPLQPP
-1553 VVNEILDDVA
+1553 VVNEILDDIA

-1599 AIGTALVTDGVWTF
+1599 AIGTALVTDGGWTF

-1655 TVQTVDDDGT
+1655 TIQTVDDDGT
-1665 RVAGIADPYATVE
+1665 RVAGLADPYATVE
-1678 IHHID
+1678 IHHAD

-1780 VFIDGDSAGFATV
+1780 IFIDGDSAGFATV

-1818 TNANGPGGLSAPVG
+1818 TNANGQGGLSAPVG

-1910 ESNAH
+1910 ENIAH

-2181 TRPTLSGTGEAGT
+2181 TRPTLSGTGEAGA

-2209 VQANGSWSF
+2209 VQANGS
-2218 TPSTSLGAGV
+2218 
-2228 WNLTATA
+2228 
-2235 TDAAG
+2235 
-2240 NTSAASEIRSFTID
+2240 
-2254 TTAPAAPVID
+2254 
-2264 TVYDGTGPITGN
+2264 
-2276 LSSGQITD
+2276 
-2284 EARPVI
+2284 
-2290 SGTRETNTTIR
+2290 
-2301 LYDNGTLLAEIPADN
+2301 
-2316 SSSWRYTPD
+2316 
-2325 ASLATGN
+2325 
-2332 HVITVIAVDAAG
+2332 
-2344 NASPVS
+2344 
-2350 DSVNFV
+2350 
-2356 VDTTPPLTPVITSVS
+2356 
-2371 DDQAPGLG
+2371 
-2379 TIANG
+2379 
-2384 QNTNDPTPTFSG
+2384 
-2396 TAEAGAT
+2396 
-2403 ITLYEN
+2403 
-2409 GTVIGTTT
+2409 
-2417 AQPDG
+2417 
-2422 AWSVSTSTLASGT
+2422 
-2435 HVITAVATDAA
+2435 
-2446 GNSSPNSTAFT
+2446 
-2457 LTVDTTAPQ
+2457 
-2466 TPILTSVVDDVAGG
+2466 
-2480 VTGNLANGQITND
+2480 
-2493 NRPTLNGTA
+2493 
-2502 EAGSVVSIYDG
+2502 
-2513 DTLLGVTSANASGA
+2513 
-2527 WSFTPTTG
+2527 
-2535 LNDGTRTLTVTA
+2535 
-2547 TDPAGNVSPAT
+2547 
-2558 SGFTI
+2558 
-2563 VVDTLAP
+2563 
-2570 TVPLITSIVDDV
+2570 
-2582 PNNTGAIGNGQSTND
+2582 
-2597 TQPTLNGTAEANS
+2597 
-2610 AVSIFD
+2610 
-2616 NGALVA
+2616 
-2622 TVNANASGNWSWT
+2622 WSWT

-2661 SPSITIIVDTIAPG
+2661 SPSTTIIVDTIAPG

-2865 SGTLSADGGSLSGL
+2865 SGTLSADGGSLSGQ
-2879 AEANSTVTVTLTGG
+2879 AEANSTVTVTLAGG

-2929 NASGTL
+2929 NASGML

-2950 TSLDLT
+2950 TSIDLT

-3133 GAGGVDIL
+3133 GAGGVDIQ

-3362 VLTNDVVPTDA
+3362 VLTNDVAPTDA

-3737 GNGVDRWQNFSTAQG
+3737 GNGADRWQNFSTAQG

-3792 TGSAFKSTD
+3792 VGSAFKSTD

-3814 LLQNNHLITSG
+3814 LLQNNHLITGG

>member
-34 VAREEISQ
+34 VARDEISQ
-42 LTRINQDLVVRLHSG
+42 LTRINQDLVVTLHSG

-92 AGLHFEQ
+92 SGLHFEQ

-120 WPWVLAGAVAAGGIA
+120 WPWVLAGAVTAGGIA
-135 AIASSGGGDSHH
+135 AIASAGGGDSHH
-147 HSDGDNPP
+147 HSDGDNPS

-169 NPGGSTP
+169 NPGGSNP
-176 NGNTPGS
+176 DGNTPGS
-183 SNPVD
+183 SRPVD
-188 TTPPLAPGELLIS
+188 TTPPLAPGKLLIS
-201 ADGKTVSGQAEA
+201 ADGKTVSGEAEA

-221 PSGNVVGEGKADS
+221 PSGNIVGEGKTDS

-243 APQISGEQLTV
+243 APQLSGEQLTV

-314 AGTVIHIYANGQ
+314 AGAVIHIYANGQ

-337 NWHFAITSAL
+337 SWRFAISSAL
-347 ADGENHFTAIAT
+347 ADGENRFTAIAT
-359 NVKGESSESAR
+359 NVKGESSESAS
-370 FTLTIDTLIPDAPRV
+370 FTLTIDTL
-385 ELIADNT
+385 
-392 GLLTGPLQNN
+392 
-402 DRTDE
+402 
-407 AKPLFSGQGDAGNTI
+407 S
-422 TIKEGSTVIGSAT
+422 
-435 VDENGRW
+435 
-442 TFTPTT
+442 
-448 PLSDGEHTFTVE
+448 
-460 QSDKAGNTSRVT
+460 
-472 TTPTII
+472 
-478 VDTTPPDAAIIDN
+478 PDAATIDN
-491 VAKDGTTVSGTAEA
+491 VADDGTTVSGTAEA

-518 LGSTITGENNHFS
+518 LGSAITGENNHFS

-569 AQPTILTVTDDAGA
+569 AQPIILTVTDDAGA

-609 TISINDNGFP
+609 TISISDNGFP
-619 VATFPPI
+619 VPTFPPI

-638 SLALADGDHVFTATA
+638 SLALPDGDHVFTATA

-674 PVLEGLAVSDV
+674 PVLENLAVSDV
-685 GDRLTGTTE
+685 GDRLTGATE
-694 AGSTVVIKDSLGNT
+694 AGSTVVIKDSQGNT

-732 TLSISVT
+732 TLNVLVT
-739 DKAANSGPVETLNA
+739 DKAWNTGPM
-753 PDKTA
+753 
-758 PAAPDGLTVATDG
+758 
-771 LSVSGQAEAGATVT
+771 
-785 IRDSSNTV
+785 
-793 LGSAVANGNGQFI
+793 
-806 VPLNTA
+806 
-812 QTNGQA
+812 
-818 LIATA
+818 
-823 TDVAKNE
+823 
-830 SAAATVIAPDSTAP
+830 VILHAPDSTAP

-850 VISEDGTSISGT
+850 VISEDGASISGT

-875 GKPLG
+875 GTPLG
-880 SGKADGEGHFTLPLV
+880 SGKVDSEGHFTLPLV

-943 FTGPLVNGQTTNDNR
+943 VTGPLVNGQTTNDNR

-964 AEAGARVEVFDNGF
+964 AEDGARVEVFDNGV

-989 AWTFTPSQN
+989 GWTFTPSQN
-998 LGEGAHR
+998 LEEGAHQ

-1015 NASQAAS
+1015 NASPAAS

-1089 NSGVWSYAYTTA
+1089 NSGVWSYAYTTT

-1124 FSTDFTITI
+1124 FSADFTITI

-1165 RLSGSGTAGDTIIL
+1165 RLSGSGTAGDTITL

-1185 IGQALVGT
+1185 IGQALVGA

-1202 AALGDGDHLL
+1202 AALGDGTHLL

-1228 SFTLRID
+1228 SFTLRVD

-1275 EPGTIITL
+1275 EPGAIITL
-1283 YNNGV
+1283 YNNGAV
-1288 ELATVQVNPQGS
+1288 LDTVQVNPQGS
-1300 WTYPLTRNLSE
+1300 WTYPLTSNLSE
-1311 GLNILTATATDAA
+1311 GLNVLTATATDAA

-1331 GVFSVTLDTQP
+1331 GVFSVTLDTLP

-1355 APVIGNIGNNGATND
+1355 APIIGNIGNNGATND

-1411 LTPETYT
+1411 LTPGTYI
-1418 ITVTETDRAGNISP
+1418 ITVTETDVAGNISP
-1432 PSASVTFTLD
+1432 PSASVTFAVD

-1450 ITFAEDNVGEVQDTI
+1450 ITFAEDNVGDVQDNI
-1465 VSGATTDDNTPVIHG
+1465 VSGTATDDNTPVIHG
-1480 TGDIGSIITLYNGS
+1480 TGDIGSVITLYSGS
-1494 SVLGVVTVDETGTWT
+1494 SVLGVVTVDETGAWT

-1542 LTVDTVPLQPP
+1542 FTIDTVPLQPP

-1590 TVTIYDNGV
+1590 IVTIYDNG
-1599 AIGTALVTDGVWTF
+1599 AEIGTALVTNGNWTF
-1613 NTPELSEASHAL
+1613 NTPVLSEASHAL
-1625 TFSATDDAGNTTA
+1625 TFSATDGAGNTTA

-1655 TVQTVDDDGT
+1655 TVQTVADDGT
-1665 RVAGIADPYATVE
+1665 RVAGLADPYATVE
-1678 IHHID
+1678 IRNAD
-1683 GTLVGSAVA
+1683 GALVGSAVA
-1692 NGTGEFVVTLSPAQ
+1692 NGTGEFTVTLSPAQ

-1726 TNFPASDSGLPAVPA
+1726 ADFLASDSGLPAVPA

-1747 DVGSVQG
+1747 NVGSIQG

-1793 DASGNWIFEIATPL
+1793 DTSGNWIFEIATPL
-1807 SESTHY
+1807 SESAHN

-1818 TNANGPGGLSAPVG
+1818 TNANGQGGLSTPVG
-1832 ITVDLSAPAQP
+1832 ITIDLSAPAQP

-1910 ESNAH
+1910 ESNTH
-1915 IFTAVATD
+1915 LFTAVAID

-1990 NGTPLGTAQVGENGS
+1990 NGTPLGTAQAGENGS

-2010 PRNLSEGSHNLTVSA
+2010 SRNLSEGSHNLTVSA

-2118 PLANGSHTFT
+2118 PMANGNHTLT

-2181 TRPTLSGTGEAGT
+2181 TRPTLSGTGEAGAT
-2194 TISIYNGSALVGTAQ
+2194 LSIYNGSALVGTTQ

-2218 TPSTSLGAGV
+2218 TPSSSLGAGV

-2240 NTSAASEIRSFTID
+2240 NTSAASETRSFTID
-2254 TTAPAAPVID
+2254 TTPPAAPVID

-2290 SGTRETNTTIR
+2290 SGTREANTTIR

-2356 VDTTPPLTPVITSVS
+2356 VDTTPPLTP
-2371 DDQAPGLG
+2371 
-2379 TIANG
+2379 
-2384 QNTNDPTPTFSG
+2384 
-2396 TAEAGAT
+2396 
-2403 ITLYEN
+2403 
-2409 GTVIGTTT
+2409 
-2417 AQPDG
+2417 
-2422 AWSVSTSTLASGT
+2422 
-2435 HVITAVATDAA
+2435 
-2446 GNSSPNSTAFT
+2446 
-2457 LTVDTTAPQ
+2457 
-2466 TPILTSVVDDVAGG
+2466 ILTSVVDDVAGG

-2513 DTLLGVTSANASGA
+2513 NTLLGVTSANAGGV
-2527 WSFTPTTG
+2527 WSFTPATE

-2547 TDPAGNVSPAT
+2547 TDPAGNISPAT

-2563 VVDTLAP
+2563 VVDTVAP

-2622 TVNANASGNWSWT
+2622 TVNANANGNWSWT
-2635 PTAALGQGSHAYSV
+2635 PTAALGQGSHAYRV

-2661 SPSITIIVDTIAPG
+2661 SQSTTIIVDTIAPG

-2683 ATGNRVTGTAEAG
+2683 ATGSRVTGTAEAG
-2696 STVTITSET
+2696 STVTITSDT

-2839 ATNANGTGSVSTAAT
+2839 STNANGTGSVSTAAT

-2879 AEANSTVTVTLTGG
+2879 AEANSIVTVTLAGG

-2956 STAVTSTQNY
+2956 STAATSTQNY

-3030 LGAWTT
+3030 LGTWTT

-3054 GVTLNLSGLGEGQY
+3054 GVTLNLSGLSEGQY

-3102 ISTGNVMA
+3102 SSTGNVMA

-3124 NANGVSTPV
+3124 NTNGVTTPV
-3133 GAGGVDIL
+3133 GAGGVDIQ

-3155 TYTLTKPTAGYGH
+3155 TYTLTNPTAGYGH

-3196 VPGSVIATDNN
+3196 VPGSVVATDNN

-3362 VLTNDVVPTDA
+3362 VLTNDVAPTDA

-3381 AIAATGTTEVNGLYG
+3381 AISATGTTEVNGLYG
-3396 SLIIDARGNYTYTLK
+3396 TLTIDARGNYTYTLK

-3545 GSATVTVNLSG
+3545 GGATVTVNLSG

-3611 AAGAMDQLNTVNTR
+3611 AAGALDQLNTVNTR

-3737 GNGVDRWQNFSTAQG
+3737 GNGADRWQNFSTAQG

-3814 LLQNNHLITSG
+3814 LLQNNHLITGG

>member
-34 VAREEISQ
+34 VARDEISQ
-42 LTRINQDLVVRLHSG
+42 LTRINQDLVVTLHSG
-57 ETITIKNFYVT
+57 ETITIKNFYAT

-99 IADINELLV
+99 LADINELLA

-147 HSDGDNPP
+147 HSDSDNPL

-169 NPGGSTP
+169 NPGGSNP
-176 NGNTPGS
+176 DGNTPGS

-188 TTPPLAPGELLIS
+188 TIPPLAPTELLIS
-201 ADGKTVSGQAEA
+201 ADGKTVSGEAET

-221 PSGNVVGEGKADS
+221 PSGHIVGEGKADS

-243 APQISGEQLTV
+243 APQLGGEQLTV

-272 NIPLPDTPV
+272 NIPLPATPV
-281 ITAAIDDAA
+281 IAAAIDDAA

-300 FTNDNTPTLEGTGS
+300 ITNDNTPTLEGTGS
-314 AGTVIHIYANGQ
+314 AGAVIHIYANGQ
-326 EIGSTTVDTSG
+326 ETGTTTVDTSG
-337 NWHFAITSAL
+337 NWRFAITSAL
-347 ADGENHFTAIAT
+347 TDGENRFTAIAT
-359 NVKGESSESAR
+359 NVKGESSESAS
-370 FTLTIDTLIPDAPRV
+370 FTLTIDTL
-385 ELIADNT
+385 
-392 GLLTGPLQNN
+392 
-402 DRTDE
+402 
-407 AKPLFSGQGDAGNTI
+407 S
-422 TIKEGSTVIGSAT
+422 
-435 VDENGRW
+435 
-442 TFTPTT
+442 
-448 PLSDGEHTFTVE
+448 
-460 QSDKAGNTSRVT
+460 
-472 TTPTII
+472 
-478 VDTTPPDAAIIDN
+478 PDAAVIDN
-491 VAKDGTTVSGTAEA
+491 VADDGATISGTAEA
-505 GSTVSIYDPAGNY
+505 GSTVSIYDSTGNY
-518 LGSTITGENNHFS
+518 LGSAITGDNNQFS
-531 ITLNPAQTHG
+531 ITLNPALTHG

-569 AQPTILTVTDDAGA
+569 AQPIILTVTDDAGT

-609 TISINDNGFP
+609 TILISDNGSP
-619 VATFPPI
+619 VPALPPV

-638 SLALADGDHVFTATA
+638 SLALPDGDHVFTATA
-653 TNDRGTSG
+653 TNNHGTSG

-674 PVLEGLAVSDV
+674 PVLENLAVSDA
-685 GDRLTGTTE
+685 GDRLTGATE

-732 TLSISVT
+732 TLNVLVT
-739 DKAANSGPVETLNA
+739 DKAANTGPMAILY
-753 PDKTA
+753 
-758 PAAPDGLTVATDG
+758 
-771 LSVSGQAEAGATVT
+771 
-785 IRDSSNTV
+785 
-793 LGSAVANGNGQFI
+793 
-806 VPLNTA
+806 
-812 QTNGQA
+812 
-818 LIATA
+818 
-823 TDVAKNE
+823 
-830 SAAATVIAPDSTAP
+830 APDSTAP

-850 VISEDGTSISGT
+850 VISEDGASISGT

-875 GKPLG
+875 GTPLG
-880 SGKADGEGHFTLPLV
+880 SGKVDGEGHFTLPLV

-901 EQVTVTATDSANNV
+901 EQVIVTATDSANNV
-915 SPPTTAQAPDITA
+915 SPPTTAQAPDITT

-943 FTGPLVNGQTTNDNR
+943 VTGPLVNGQTTNDSR

-964 AEAGARVEVFDNGF
+964 AEVGARVEVFDNGV
-978 SLGLATLQPNG
+978 SLGFATLQPNG
-989 AWTFTPSQN
+989 GWTFTPSQN

-1015 NASQAAS
+1015 NASPAAS

-1047 LGSVAHLGLTN
+1047 VGSVTHLGLTN

-1079 GARIADIIVG
+1079 GARIANIIVG
-1089 NSGVWSYAYTTA
+1089 NSGVWSYAYTTT

-1110 FTVTASDSNGNTTP
+1110 FTVTASDNNGNTTP
-1124 FSTDFTITI
+1124 FSADFTITI

-1165 RLSGSGTAGDTIIL
+1165 RLSGSGTAGDTITL
-1179 YDNGNA
+1179 YDNGNV
-1185 IGQALVGT
+1185 IGQTLVGA
-1193 DGRWQFTPP
+1193 DGRRQFTPP
-1202 AALGDGDHLL
+1202 AALGDGAHLL

-1228 SFTLRID
+1228 SFTLRVD
-1235 TQAPDAPQIVSAAI
+1235 TQAPDAPQILSAAI
-1249 TGGEGEVLLANG
+1249 TSGESEVLLANG
-1261 SITNQRMPTLSGTG
+1261 SITNQRMPILSGTG
-1275 EPGTIITL
+1275 EPGAIITL
-1283 YNNGV
+1283 YNNGAV
-1288 ELATVQVNPQGS
+1288 LDTVQVNPQGS
-1300 WTYPLTRNLSE
+1300 WTYPLTSNLSE
-1311 GLNILTATATDAA
+1311 GLNVLTATATDAA

-1331 GVFSVTLDTQP
+1331 GVFSVTLDTLP
-1342 PAQPDAPLISDNV
+1342 PAQPD

-1411 LTPETYT
+1411 LTPGTYI
-1418 ITVTETDRAGNISP
+1418 ITVTETDVAGNISP
-1432 PSASVTFTLD
+1432 PSASVTFAVD

-1450 ITFAEDNVGEVQDTI
+1450 ITFAEDNVGDVQNNV

-1480 TGDIGSIITLYNGS
+1480 TGDIGSVITLYNGS
-1494 SVLGVVTVDETGTWT
+1494 SVLGVVTVDETGAWT
-1509 LPVTSALPD
+1509 LPVTSALLD
-1518 GVYTLTAIAAD
+1518 GTYTLTAIAAD

-1542 LTVDTVPLQPP
+1542 FTVDTVPLLPP

-1590 TVTIYDNGV
+1590 TVTIYDNG
-1599 AIGTALVTDGVWTF
+1599 AEIGTALVTDGIWTF
-1613 NTPELSEASHAL
+1613 NTPVLSEASHAL
-1625 TFSATDDAGNTTA
+1625 TFSATDGAGNTTA

-1644 ITVDIT
+1644 ITVDVT
-1650 APPAP
+1650 APPSP
-1655 TVQTVDDDGT
+1655 SIQTVADDGT
-1665 RVAGIADPYATVE
+1665 RVAGLADPYATVE
-1678 IHHID
+1678 IRNAD
-1683 GTLVGSAVA
+1683 GLLVGSAVA
-1692 NGTGEFVVTLSPAQ
+1692 NGTGEFAVTLSPAQ

-1726 TNFPASDSGLPAVPA
+1726 ADFLASDSGLPAVPV

-1747 DVGSVQG
+1747 NVGSVQG
-1754 NIAAGGATDDTTP
+1754 NIAAGGTTDDTTP

-1807 SESTHY
+1807 SESAHNV
-1813 FTVQA
+1813 TVQA
-1818 TNANGPGGLSAPVG
+1818 TNANGQGGLSAPVG
-1832 ITVDLSAPAQP
+1832 ITIDLSAPAQP
-1843 VITSATDDVPGMTG
+1843 IITSATDDVPGVTG

-1901 WRFTPNAPL
+1901 WRFTPDAPL
-1910 ESNAH
+1910 ESTSH
-1915 IFTAVATD
+1915 LFTAVATD

-1966 QSTDDRQPILNGTG
+1966 QATDDRQPILNGTG

-2040 IVVDITPPAI
+2040 IVVDITPPAS

-2092 YLDGNPASIGTTTV
+2092 YLDGNSASIGTTTV

-2118 PLANGSHTFT
+2118 PLANGNHTLT

-2141 SSGFVLTIDAT
+2141 SSGFMLTIDAT

-2181 TRPTLSGTGEAGT
+2181 TRPTLSGTGEAGS
-2194 TISIYNGSALVGTAQ
+2194 TISIYNGSTLVGTAQ

-2218 TPSTSLGAGV
+2218 TPSTSLGAGI

-2254 TTAPAAPVID
+2254 TTPPAAPVID

-2276 LSSGQITD
+2276 LSPGQITD

-2290 SGTRETNTTIR
+2290 SGTREANTTLR

-2316 SSSWRYTPD
+2316 SSSWRYAPD
-2325 ASLATGN
+2325 TSLATGN
-2332 HVITVIAVDAAG
+2332 HIITVIAVDAAG

-2356 VDTTPPLTPVITSVS
+2356 VDTMPPLTPVITSVS

-2384 QNTNDPTPTFSG
+2384 QSTNDPTPTFSG

-2409 GTVIGTTT
+2409 GLVVGTTT

-2457 LTVDTTAPQ
+2457 LMVDTTAPQ

-2513 DTLLGVTSANASGA
+2513 NTLLGVTSANASGA

-2535 LNDGTRTLTVTA
+2535 LSDGTRTLTVTA
-2547 TDPAGNVSPAT
+2547 TDPAGNISPAT
-2558 SGFTI
+2558 SGFT
-2563 VVDTLAP
+2563 VVIDTLAP

-2616 NGALVA
+2616 NGVLVA
-2622 TVNANASGNWSWT
+2622 TVNANASGDWSWT
-2635 PTAALGQGSHAYSV
+2635 PTVALAQGSHAYSV

-2661 SPSITIIVDTIAPG
+2661 SQPTTILVDTIAPG
-2675 APGNLVIN
+2675 APGNLAIN
-2683 ATGNRVTGTAEAG
+2683 ITGSRVTGTAEAG
-2696 STVTITSET
+2696 STVTITSDT
-2705 GVVLGTATADGTGS
+2705 GVVLGTATADGTGN

-2732 PLLAFAQ
+2732 TLLAFAQ
-2739 DKAGNTG
+2739 DKAGNTS

-2795 QAGATVSIYN
+2795 QAGATVNIYN
-2805 NGALLGTTTANAS
+2805 NGSLLGTTTANAN

-2865 SGTLSADGGSLSGL
+2865 SGMLSADGGSLSGL
-2879 AEANSTVTVTLTGG
+2879 AEANSIVTVTLAGG

-2956 STAVTSTQNY
+2956 STAATSTQNY

-3017 STQEIVVQRYDTS
+3017 STQEIVVQRYDAS

-3054 GVTLNLSGLGEGQY
+3054 GVTLNLSGLSEGQY

-3102 ISTGNVMA
+3102 MSTGNVMA

-3133 GAGGVDIL
+3133 GAGGVDIQ

-3155 TYTLTKPTAGYGH
+3155 TYTLTNPTAGYGH

-3279 DLYVYRFNDAI
+3279 DLYVYRFNDTI

-3362 VLTNDVVPTDA
+3362 VLTNDIAPTDA

-3381 AIAATGTTEVNGLYG
+3381 AISATGTTEVNGLYG
-3396 SLIIDARGNYTYTLK
+3396 TLTIDAKGNYTYTLK

-3491 GTFDVATGTVL
+3491 GTFEVATGTVL

-3545 GSATVTVNLSG
+3545 GGATVTVNLSG

-3633 SAATLDAAANTTS
+3633 SAATLDATANTTS

-3652 YGTLQINLDGAY
+3652 YGILQINLDGAY

-3677 TSKEVFTYQLDDKM
+3677 ASKEVFTYQLDDKR

-3737 GNGVDRWQNFSTAQG
+3737 GNGADRWQNFSAAQG

-3792 TGSAFKSTD
+3792 AGSAFKSTD

-3814 LLQNNHLITSG
+3814 LLQNNHLITGG

>member
-34 VAREEISQ
+34 VARDEISQ
-42 LTRINQDLVVRLHSG
+42 LTRINQDLVVTLHSG

-135 AIASSGGGDSHH
+135 AIASASGGDSHH

-169 NPGGSTP
+169 NPGGSNP
-176 NGNTPGS
+176 DGNTPGS
-183 SNPVD
+183 SHPVD
-188 TTPPLAPGELLIS
+188 TTPPLAPGKLLIS
-201 ADGKTVSGQAEA
+201 ADGKTVSGEAEA

-221 PSGNVVGEGKADS
+221 PSGNIVGEGKADS

-243 APQISGEQLTV
+243 APQLSGEQLTV

-300 FTNDNTPTLEGTGS
+300 FTNANTPTLEGTGS
-314 AGTVIHIYANGQ
+314 AGAVIHIYANGQ

-337 NWHFAITSAL
+337 SWRFAISSAL
-347 ADGENHFTAIAT
+347 ADGENRFTAIAT
-359 NVKGESSESAR
+359 NVKGESSESAS
-370 FTLTIDTLIPDAPRV
+370 FTLTIDTL
-385 ELIADNT
+385 
-392 GLLTGPLQNN
+392 
-402 DRTDE
+402 
-407 AKPLFSGQGDAGNTI
+407 S
-422 TIKEGSTVIGSAT
+422 
-435 VDENGRW
+435 
-442 TFTPTT
+442 
-448 PLSDGEHTFTVE
+448 
-460 QSDKAGNTSRVT
+460 
-472 TTPTII
+472 
-478 VDTTPPDAAIIDN
+478 PDAAVIDN
-491 VAKDGTTVSGTAEA
+491 VADDGTTVSGTAEA

-518 LGSTITGENNHFS
+518 LGSAITGENNHFS

-569 AQPTILTVTDDAGA
+569 AQPIILTVTDDAGA

-603 TAEPGS
+603 TAEPSS
-609 TISINDNGFP
+609 TISISDNGFP
-619 VATFPPI
+619 VPTFPPI
-626 VADADGKWSFTP
+626 VADAEGKWSFTP
-638 SLALADGDHVFTATA
+638 SLALPDGDHVFTATA
-653 TNDRGTSG
+653 TNARGTSG

-674 PVLEGLAVSDV
+674 PVLENLAVSDV
-685 GDRLTGTTE
+685 GDRLTGATE
-694 AGSTVVIKDSLGNT
+694 AGSTVVIKDSQGNT

-717 GTFSIGISPAKINGE
+717 GTFSIGISPAKISGE
-732 TLSISVT
+732 TLNVLVT
-739 DKAANSGPVETLNA
+739 DKAWNTGPM
-753 PDKTA
+753 
-758 PAAPDGLTVATDG
+758 
-771 LSVSGQAEAGATVT
+771 
-785 IRDSSNTV
+785 
-793 LGSAVANGNGQFI
+793 
-806 VPLNTA
+806 
-812 QTNGQA
+812 
-818 LIATA
+818 
-823 TDVAKNE
+823 
-830 SAAATVIAPDSTAP
+830 VILHAPDSTAP

-850 VISEDGTSISGT
+850 VISEDGASISGT

-875 GKPLG
+875 GTPLG
-880 SGKADGEGHFTLPLV
+880 SGKVDSEGHFTLPLV

-943 FTGPLVNGQTTNDNR
+943 VTGPLVNGQTTNDSR

-964 AEAGARVEVFDNGF
+964 AEDGARVEVFDNGV

-989 AWTFTPSQN
+989 GWTFTPSQN
-998 LGEGAHR
+998 LEEGAHQ

-1015 NASQAAS
+1015 NASPAAS

-1089 NSGVWSYAYTTA
+1089 NSGVWSYAYTTT

-1124 FSTDFTITI
+1124 FSAGFTITI

-1165 RLSGSGTAGDTIIL
+1165 RLSGSGTAGDTITL

-1185 IGQALVGT
+1185 IGQALVGA

-1202 AALGDGDHLL
+1202 AALGDGTHLL

-1228 SFTLRID
+1228 SFTLRVD

-1275 EPGTIITL
+1275 EPGAIITL
-1283 YNNGV
+1283 YNNGAV
-1288 ELATVQVNPQGS
+1288 LDTVQVNPQGS
-1300 WTYPLTRNLSE
+1300 WTYPLTSNLSE
-1311 GLNILTATATDAA
+1311 GLNVLTATATDAA

-1331 GVFSVTLDTQP
+1331 GVFSVTLDTLP

-1411 LTPETYT
+1411 LTPGTYI
-1418 ITVTETDRAGNISP
+1418 ITVTETDVAGNISP
-1432 PSASVTFTLD
+1432 PSASVTFAVD

-1450 ITFAEDNVGEVQDTI
+1450 ITFAEDNVGDVQDNI

-1480 TGDIGSIITLYNGS
+1480 TGDIGSVITLYSGS
-1494 SVLGVVTVDETGTWT
+1494 SVLGVVTVDETGAWT

-1542 LTVDTVPLQPP
+1542 FTIDTVPLQPP

-1590 TVTIYDNGV
+1590 IVTIYDNG
-1599 AIGTALVTDGVWTF
+1599 AEIGTALVTDGNWTF
-1613 NTPELSEASHAL
+1613 NTPVLSEASHAL
-1625 TFSATDDAGNTTA
+1625 TFSATDGAGNTTA

-1655 TVQTVDDDGT
+1655 TVQTVADDGT
-1665 RVAGIADPYATVE
+1665 RVAGLADPYATIE
-1678 IHHID
+1678 IRNSD
-1683 GTLVGSAVA
+1683 GALVGSAVA
-1692 NGTGEFVVTLSPAQ
+1692 NGTGEFAVTLSPAQ

-1726 TNFPASDSGLPAVPA
+1726 ADFLASDSGLPAVPA

-1747 DVGSVQG
+1747 NVGSIQG
-1754 NIAAGGATDDTTP
+1754 NIAASGATDDTTP

-1807 SESTHY
+1807 SESAHN

-1818 TNANGPGGLSAPVG
+1818 TNAQGQGGLSAPVG
-1832 ITVDLSAPAQP
+1832 ITIDLSAPAQP

-1910 ESNAH
+1910 ESNTH
-1915 IFTAVATD
+1915 LFTAVATD
-1923 PAGNSGQPSDGFTLN
+1923 PAGNSGQPSNGFTLN

-1952 IDDNNQPTVPVLPG
+1952 IDDNNHPTVPVLPG

-1990 NGTPLGTAQVGENGS
+1990 NGTPLGTAQAGENGS

-2010 PRNLSEGSHNLTVSA
+2010 SRNLSEGSHNLTVSA

-2118 PLANGSHTFT
+2118 PMANGNHTLT

-2181 TRPTLSGTGEAGT
+2181 TRPTLSGTGEAGAT
-2194 TISIYNGSALVGTAQ
+2194 LSIYNGSALVGTTQ

-2240 NTSAASEIRSFTID
+2240 NTSAASETRSFTID

-2264 TVYDGTGPITGN
+2264 TVYDGTGSITGN

-2290 SGTRETNTTIR
+2290 SGTREANTTIR
-2301 LYDNGTLLAEIPADN
+2301 LYDNGTLLTEIPADN

-2356 VDTTPPLTPVITSVS
+2356 VDTTPPLTP
-2371 DDQAPGLG
+2371 
-2379 TIANG
+2379 
-2384 QNTNDPTPTFSG
+2384 
-2396 TAEAGAT
+2396 
-2403 ITLYEN
+2403 
-2409 GTVIGTTT
+2409 
-2417 AQPDG
+2417 
-2422 AWSVSTSTLASGT
+2422 
-2435 HVITAVATDAA
+2435 
-2446 GNSSPNSTAFT
+2446 
-2457 LTVDTTAPQ
+2457 
-2466 TPILTSVVDDVAGG
+2466 ILTSVVDDVTGG

-2513 DTLLGVTSANASGA
+2513 NTLLGVTSANAGGV
-2527 WSFTPTTG
+2527 WSFTPATE

-2547 TDPAGNVSPAT
+2547 TDPAGNISPAT

-2563 VVDTLAP
+2563 VVDTVAP

-2635 PTAALGQGSHAYSV
+2635 PTAALSQGSHAYRV

-2661 SPSITIIVDTIAPG
+2661 SQSTTIIVDTIAPG

-2683 ATGNRVTGTAEAG
+2683 ATGSRVTGTAEAG
-2696 STVTITSET
+2696 STVTITSDT

-2839 ATNANGTGSVSTAAT
+2839 STNANGTGSVSTAAT

-2879 AEANSTVTVTLTGG
+2879 AEANSIVTVTLAGG

-2956 STAVTSTQNY
+2956 STAATSTQNY

-3054 GVTLNLSGLGEGQY
+3054 GVTLNLSGLSEGQY

-3102 ISTGNVMA
+3102 SSTGNVMA

-3124 NANGVSTPV
+3124 NANGVTTPV
-3133 GAGGVDIL
+3133 GAGGVDIQ

-3155 TYTLTKPTAGYGH
+3155 TYTLTNPTAGYGH

-3362 VLTNDVVPTDA
+3362 VLTNDVAPTDA

-3381 AIAATGTTEVNGLYG
+3381 AISATGTTEVNGLYG
-3396 SLIIDARGNYTYTLK
+3396 TLTIDARGNYTYTLK

-3545 GSATVTVNLSG
+3545 GGATVTVNLSG
-3556 LELDAGTYTLNF
+3556 LALDAGTYTLNF

-3677 TSKEVFTYQLDDKM
+3677 ISKEVFTYQLDDKM

-3737 GNGVDRWQNFSTAQG
+3737 GNGADRWQNFSTAQG

-3777 HTSGANTVI
+3777 HTSDANTVI

-3792 TGSAFKSTD
+3792 AGSAFKSTD

-3814 LLQNNHLITSG
+3814 LLQNNHLITGG

>member
-42 LTRINQDLVVRLHSG
+42 LTRINQDLVVTLHSG

-272 NIPLPDTPV
+272 NIPLPDTPA

-290 PLTGTLSNNQ
+290 PLTSTLSNNQ

-407 AKPLFSGQGDAGNTI
+407 AKPLFSGQGEAGNTI

-964 AEAGARVEVFDNGF
+964 AEAGARVEVFDNGV

-1015 NASQAAS
+1015 NASQ
-1022 FDLVVDTQS
+1022 
-1031 PQQPVITFI
+1031 
-1040 TDDAPGI
+1040 
-1047 LGSVAHLGLTN
+1047 
-1058 DSTPTINGTGEP
+1058 
-1070 GSTVHLYQN
+1070 
-1079 GARIADIIVG
+1079 
-1089 NSGVWSYAYTTA
+1089 
-1101 SPLADDTYT
+1101 
-1110 FTVTASDSNGNTTP
+1110 
-1124 FSTDFTITI
+1124 
-1133 DTQAPAAP
+1133 
-1141 GVIGVADGD
+1141 
-1150 GNTIDTNQITQESQP
+1150 
-1165 RLSGSGTAGDTIIL
+1165 
-1179 YDNGNA
+1179 
-1185 IGQALVGT
+1185 
-1193 DGRWQFTPP
+1193 
-1202 AALGDGDHLL
+1202 
-1212 TARANDPAG
+1212 AG

-1509 LPVTSALPD
+1509 LAVTSALPD

-1542 LTVDTVPLQPP
+1542 FTVDTVPLQPP

-1655 TVQTVDDDGT
+1655 TIQTVDDDGT
-1665 RVAGIADPYATVE
+1665 RVAGLADPYATVE
-1678 IHHID
+1678 IHHAD

-1754 NIAAGGATDDTTP
+1754 NIAAGGATDDTMP

-2128 LSATDPAGNSSAV
+2128 LSATDPAGNSSSV

-2290 SGTRETNTTIR
+2290 SGTREANTTIR

-2616 NGALVA
+2616 NSALVA

-2696 STVTITSET
+2696 STVTITSDT

-2956 STAVTSTQNY
+2956 STAVTSTQSY

-3133 GAGGVDIL
+3133 GAGGVDIQ

-3155 TYTLTKPTAGYGH
+3155 TYTLAKPTAGYGH

-3298 QKGWI
+3298 EKGWI

-3447 RALDAINDVSDTL
+3447 KALDAINDVSDTL

-3792 TGSAFKSTD
+3792 AGSAFKSTD

-3814 LLQNNHLITSG
+3814 LLQNNHLITGG

>member
-15 TTVESSA
+15 TTLESSA

-34 VAREEISQ
+34 VARDEISQ

-169 NPGGSTP
+169 NPGGSNP

-201 ADGKTVSGQAEA
+201 ADGKTVSGEAEA
-213 GSTITIKD
+213 GSLITIKD

-370 FTLTIDTLIPDAPRV
+370 FTLTIDTLSPDAPRV
-385 ELIADNT
+385 ELMADNT

-407 AKPLFSGQGDAGNTI
+407 AKPLFSGQGEAGNTI

-460 QSDKAGNTSRVT
+460 QSDKAGNASRVT

-619 VATFPPI
+619 VPSFPPI

-661 QSVSFTIDIDTQP
+661 QSVAFTIDIDTQP

-758 PAAPDGLTVATDG
+758 PAAPNGLIVATDG

-806 VPLNTA
+806 VPLNAA

-823 TDVAKNE
+823 TDIANNE
-830 SAAATVIAPDSTAP
+830 SAAATVDAPDSTAP

-850 VISEDGTSISGT
+850 VISEDGASISGT
-862 AEPGSA
+862 AEPGSS
-868 ITIATPD
+868 ITITTPD
-875 GKPLG
+875 GTPLG
-880 SGKADGEGHFTLPLV
+880 SGKADGEGHFTLPLA

-964 AEAGARVEVFDNGF
+964 AEAGARVEIFDNGV

-989 AWTFTPSQN
+989 GWTFTPSQN

-1015 NASQAAS
+1015 NAS
-1022 FDLVVDTQS
+1022 
-1031 PQQPVITFI
+1031 
-1040 TDDAPGI
+1040 
-1047 LGSVAHLGLTN
+1047 
-1058 DSTPTINGTGEP
+1058 
-1070 GSTVHLYQN
+1070 
-1079 GARIADIIVG
+1079 
-1089 NSGVWSYAYTTA
+1089 
-1101 SPLADDTYT
+1101 
-1110 FTVTASDSNGNTTP
+1110 
-1124 FSTDFTITI
+1124 
-1133 DTQAPAAP
+1133 
-1141 GVIGVADGD
+1141 
-1150 GNTIDTNQITQESQP
+1150 
-1165 RLSGSGTAGDTIIL
+1165 
-1179 YDNGNA
+1179 
-1185 IGQALVGT
+1185 
-1193 DGRWQFTPP
+1193 
-1202 AALGDGDHLL
+1202 
-1212 TARANDPAG
+1212 PAG

-1275 EPGTIITL
+1275 EPGAIITL

-1418 ITVTETDRAGNISP
+1418 ITVTETDIAGNISP

-1480 TGDIGSIITLYNGS
+1480 TGDIGSVITLYNGS
-1494 SVLGVVTVDETGTWT
+1494 SVVGVVTVDETGTWT

-1542 LTVDTVPLQPP
+1542 FTVDTVPLQPP

-1613 NTPELSEASHAL
+1613 NTSELSEASHAL

-1655 TVQTVDDDGT
+1655 TIQTVADDGT
-1665 RVAGIADPYATVE
+1665 RVAGLADPYATVE
-1678 IHHID
+1678 IHHAD

-1747 DVGSVQG
+1747 DVGSIQG
-1754 NIAAGGATDDTTP
+1754 NIAAGGATDDTMP

-1901 WRFTPNAPL
+1901 WRFTPNTPL

-1923 PAGNSGQPSDGFTLN
+1923 PAGNSGQLSDGFTLN

-2141 SSGFVLTIDAT
+2141 SSGFVLTIDTT

-2254 TTAPAAPVID
+2254 T
-2264 TVYDGTGPITGN
+2264 VYDGTGPITGN

-2290 SGTRETNTTIR
+2290 SGTREANTTIR

-2616 NGALVA
+2616 NGALVT

-2635 PTAALGQGSHAYSV
+2635 PTASLGQGSHAYSV

-2661 SPSITIIVDTIAPG
+2661 SPSTTIIVDTIAPG

-2778 ANGQVTNDA
+2778 ANGPVTNDA

-2865 SGTLSADGGSLSGL
+2865 SGTLSADGGSLSGQ
-2879 AEANSTVTVTLTGG
+2879 AEANSTVTVTLAGG

-2935 GITAPVLPLAARDNI
+2935 GITAPILPLAARDNI

-3030 LGAWTT
+3030 LGTWTT

-3054 GVTLNLSGLGEGQY
+3054 GVTLNLNGLGEGQY

-3362 VLTNDVVPTDA
+3362 VLTNDVAPTDA

-3424 FIYTVKAP
+3424 FIYTLKAP

-3677 TSKEVFTYQLDDKM
+3677 TSKEVFTYQLDDKI

-3737 GNGVDRWQNFSTAQG
+3737 GNGADRWQNFSTAQG

-3792 TGSAFKSTD
+3792 AGSAFKSTD

-3814 LLQNNHLITSG
+3814 LLQNNHLITGG

>member
-34 VAREEISQ
+34 VARDEISQ

-169 NPGGSTP
+169 NPGGSNP

-201 ADGKTVSGQAEA
+201 ADGKTVSGEAEA
-213 GSTITIKD
+213 GSLITIKD

-370 FTLTIDTLIPDAPRV
+370 FTLTIDTLSPDAPRV
-385 ELIADNT
+385 ELMADNT

-407 AKPLFSGQGDAGNTI
+407 AKPLFSGQGEAGNTI

-460 QSDKAGNTSRVT
+460 QSDKAGNASRVT

-619 VATFPPI
+619 VPSFPPI

-661 QSVSFTIDIDTQP
+661 QSVAFTIDIDTQP

-758 PAAPDGLTVATDG
+758 PAAPNGLIVATDG

-806 VPLNTA
+806 VPLNAA

-823 TDVAKNE
+823 TDIANNE
-830 SAAATVIAPDSTAP
+830 SAAATVDAPDSTAP

-850 VISEDGTSISGT
+850 VISEDGASISGT
-862 AEPGSA
+862 AEPGSS
-868 ITIATPD
+868 ITITTPD
-875 GKPLG
+875 GTPLG
-880 SGKADGEGHFTLPLV
+880 SGKADGEGHFTLPLA

-964 AEAGARVEVFDNGF
+964 AEAGARVEIFDNGV

-989 AWTFTPSQN
+989 GWTFTPSQN

-1015 NASQAAS
+1015 NAS
-1022 FDLVVDTQS
+1022 
-1031 PQQPVITFI
+1031 
-1040 TDDAPGI
+1040 
-1047 LGSVAHLGLTN
+1047 
-1058 DSTPTINGTGEP
+1058 
-1070 GSTVHLYQN
+1070 
-1079 GARIADIIVG
+1079 
-1089 NSGVWSYAYTTA
+1089 
-1101 SPLADDTYT
+1101 
-1110 FTVTASDSNGNTTP
+1110 
-1124 FSTDFTITI
+1124 
-1133 DTQAPAAP
+1133 
-1141 GVIGVADGD
+1141 
-1150 GNTIDTNQITQESQP
+1150 
-1165 RLSGSGTAGDTIIL
+1165 
-1179 YDNGNA
+1179 
-1185 IGQALVGT
+1185 
-1193 DGRWQFTPP
+1193 
-1202 AALGDGDHLL
+1202 
-1212 TARANDPAG
+1212 PAG

-1275 EPGTIITL
+1275 EPGAIITL

-1418 ITVTETDRAGNISP
+1418 ITVTETDIAGNISP

-1480 TGDIGSIITLYNGS
+1480 TGDIGSVITLYNGS
-1494 SVLGVVTVDETGTWT
+1494 SVVGVVTVDETGTWT

-1542 LTVDTVPLQPP
+1542 FTVDTVPLQPP

-1613 NTPELSEASHAL
+1613 NTSELSEASHAL

-1655 TVQTVDDDGT
+1655 TIQTVADDGT
-1665 RVAGIADPYATVE
+1665 RVAGLADPYATVE
-1678 IHHID
+1678 IHHAD

-1747 DVGSVQG
+1747 DVGSIQG
-1754 NIAAGGATDDTTP
+1754 NIAAGGATDDTMP

-1901 WRFTPNAPL
+1901 WRFTPNTPL

-1923 PAGNSGQPSDGFTLN
+1923 PAGNSGQLSDGFTLN

-2141 SSGFVLTIDAT
+2141 SSGFVLTIDTT

-2209 VQANGSWSF
+2209 VQANGSRSF

-2290 SGTRETNTTIR
+2290 SGTREANTTIR

-2635 PTAALGQGSHAYSV
+2635 PTASLGQGSHAYSV

-2661 SPSITIIVDTIAPG
+2661 SPSTTIIVDTIAPG

-2865 SGTLSADGGSLSGL
+2865 SGTLSADGGSLSGQ
-2879 AEANSTVTVTLTGG
+2879 AEANSTVTVTLAGG

-2935 GITAPVLPLAARDNI
+2935 GITAPILPLAARDNI

-3030 LGAWTT
+3030 LGTWTT

-3054 GVTLNLSGLGEGQY
+3054 GVTLNLNGLGEGQY

-3362 VLTNDVVPTDA
+3362 VLTNDVAPTDA

-3424 FIYTVKAP
+3424 FIYTLKAP

-3677 TSKEVFTYQLDDKM
+3677 TSKEVFTYQLDDKI

-3737 GNGVDRWQNFSTAQG
+3737 GNGADRWQNFSTAQG

-3792 TGSAFKSTD
+3792 AGSAFKSTD

-3814 LLQNNHLITSG
+3814 LLQNNHLITGG

>member
-15 TTVESSA
+15 TTLESSA

-34 VAREEISQ
+34 VARDEISQ

-169 NPGGSTP
+169 NPGGSNP

-201 ADGKTVSGQAEA
+201 ADGKTVSGEAEA
-213 GSTITIKD
+213 GSLITIKD

-370 FTLTIDTLIPDAPRV
+370 FTLTIDTLSPDAPRV
-385 ELIADNT
+385 ELMADNT

-407 AKPLFSGQGDAGNTI
+407 AKPLFSGQGEAGNTI

-460 QSDKAGNTSRVT
+460 QSDKAGNASRVT

-619 VATFPPI
+619 VPSFPPI

-661 QSVSFTIDIDTQP
+661 QSVAFTIDIDTQP

-758 PAAPDGLTVATDG
+758 PAAPNGLIVATDG

-806 VPLNTA
+806 VPLNAA

-823 TDVAKNE
+823 TDIANNE
-830 SAAATVIAPDSTAP
+830 SAAATVDAPDSTAP

-850 VISEDGTSISGT
+850 VISEDGASISGT
-862 AEPGSA
+862 AEPGSS
-868 ITIATPD
+868 ITITTPD
-875 GKPLG
+875 GTPLG
-880 SGKADGEGHFTLPLV
+880 SGKADGEGHFTLPLA

-964 AEAGARVEVFDNGF
+964 AEAGARVEIFDNGV

-989 AWTFTPSQN
+989 GWTFTPSQN

-1015 NASQAAS
+1015 NAS
-1022 FDLVVDTQS
+1022 
-1031 PQQPVITFI
+1031 
-1040 TDDAPGI
+1040 
-1047 LGSVAHLGLTN
+1047 
-1058 DSTPTINGTGEP
+1058 
-1070 GSTVHLYQN
+1070 
-1079 GARIADIIVG
+1079 
-1089 NSGVWSYAYTTA
+1089 
-1101 SPLADDTYT
+1101 
-1110 FTVTASDSNGNTTP
+1110 
-1124 FSTDFTITI
+1124 
-1133 DTQAPAAP
+1133 
-1141 GVIGVADGD
+1141 
-1150 GNTIDTNQITQESQP
+1150 
-1165 RLSGSGTAGDTIIL
+1165 
-1179 YDNGNA
+1179 
-1185 IGQALVGT
+1185 
-1193 DGRWQFTPP
+1193 
-1202 AALGDGDHLL
+1202 
-1212 TARANDPAG
+1212 PAG

-1275 EPGTIITL
+1275 EPGAIITL

-1418 ITVTETDRAGNISP
+1418 ITVTETDIAGNISP

-1480 TGDIGSIITLYNGS
+1480 TGDIGSVITLYNGS
-1494 SVLGVVTVDETGTWT
+1494 SVVGVVTVDETGTWT

-1542 LTVDTVPLQPP
+1542 FTVDTVPLQPP

-1613 NTPELSEASHAL
+1613 NTSELSEASHAL

-1655 TVQTVDDDGT
+1655 TIQTVADDGT
-1665 RVAGIADPYATVE
+1665 RVAGLADPYATVE
-1678 IHHID
+1678 IHHAD

-1747 DVGSVQG
+1747 DVGSIQG
-1754 NIAAGGATDDTTP
+1754 NIAAGGATDDTMP

-1901 WRFTPNAPL
+1901 WRFTPNTPL

-1923 PAGNSGQPSDGFTLN
+1923 PAGNSGQLSDGFTLN

-2141 SSGFVLTIDAT
+2141 SSGFVLTIDTT

-2290 SGTRETNTTIR
+2290 SGTREANTTIR

-2616 NGALVA
+2616 NGALVT

-2635 PTAALGQGSHAYSV
+2635 PTASLGQGSHAYSV

-2661 SPSITIIVDTIAPG
+2661 SPSTTIIVDTIAPG

-2778 ANGQVTNDA
+2778 ANGPVTNDA

-2865 SGTLSADGGSLSGL
+2865 SGTLSADGGSLSGQ
-2879 AEANSTVTVTLTGG
+2879 AEANSTVTVTLAGG

-2901 SNGAWSLTLPTKQIE
+2901 SNGAWSLT
-2916 GQLINVTA
+2916 
-2924 TDAAG
+2924 
-2929 NASGTL
+2929 
-2935 GITAPVLPLAARDNI
+2935 
-2950 TSLDLT
+2950 
-2956 STAVTSTQNY
+2956 
-2966 SDYGLLLVGALGNVA
+2966 
-2981 SVLGNDTAQVEFTI
+2981 
-2995 AEGGTGDVTI
+2995 
-3005 DAAATGIVLSLL
+3005 
-3017 STQEIVVQRYDTS
+3017 
-3030 LGAWTT
+3030 
-3036 IVNTAVGDFANLL
+3036 
-3049 TLTGS
+3049 
-3054 GVTLNLSGLGEGQY
+3054 
-3068 RVLTYNTSLLA
+3068 
-3079 TGSYTSLDVDVHQ
+3079 
-3092 TSAGIISGPT
+3092 
-3102 ISTGNVMA
+3102 
-3110 DDTAPTGTT
+3110 
-3119 VTAIT
+3119 
-3124 NANGVSTPV
+3124 
-3133 GAGGVDIL
+3133 
-3141 GQYGTLHINQDGSY
+3141 
-3155 TYTLTKPTAGYGH
+3155 
-3168 KESFTYTITQN
+3168 
-3179 GVGSS
+3179 
-3184 AAQLV
+3184 
-3189 INLGPAP
+3189 
-3196 VPGSVIATDNN
+3196 
-3207 ASLVFDTHVSY
+3207 
-3218 VNNGPSTQSGVTVLS
+3218 
-3233 VGLGNV
+3233 
-3239 LNANLLDDMT
+3239 
-3249 NPIIFN
+3249 
-3255 VEEGATRTMTLQGT
+3255 
-3269 VGGVS
+3269 
-3274 LVSTF
+3274 
-3279 DLYVYRFNDAI
+3279 
-3290 QQYEQFRV
+3290 
-3298 QKGWI
+3298 
-3303 NTLLLA
+3303 
-3309 GQSQP
+3309 
-3314 LTLTLP
+3314 
-3320 GGEYLFVLN
+3320 
-3329 TASGISV
+3329 
-3336 LTGYT
+3336 
-3341 LAISQDHT
+3341 
-3349 YAVDSITANTTGN
+3349 
-3362 VLTNDVVPTDA
+3362 
-3373 LLTEVNGV
+3373 
-3381 AIAATGTTEVNGLYG
+3381 
-3396 SLIIDARGNYTYTLK
+3396 
-3411 NGVGADSIKTPDS
+3411 
-3424 FIYTVKAP
+3424 
-3432 NGDTDTA
+3432 
-3439 SLNITPTA
+3439 
-3447 RALDAINDVSDTL
+3447 
-3460 SVATLQDTAA
+3460 
-3470 WLDSSVGS
+3470 
-3478 ASWGLLGKSGSGS
+3478 
-3491 GTFDVATGTVL
+3491 
-3502 KGASLVFDVSTLIT
+3502 
-3516 LGNLNISWAI
+3516 
-3526 QENGTVIRN
+3526 
-3535 GTVPVANITL
+3535 
-3545 GSATVTVNLSG
+3545 
-3556 LELDAGTYTLNF
+3556 
-3568 TGTNTLAGAATIT
+3568 
-3581 PRVIGT
+3581 
-3587 TVDLDN
+3587 
-3593 FETSGT
+3593 
-3599 HTVLGNIFDGSD
+3599 
-3611 AAGAMDQLNTVNTR
+3611 
-3625 LSISGYNG
+3625 
-3633 SAATLDAAANTTS
+3633 
-3646 ATIQGH
+3646 
-3652 YGTLQINLDGAY
+3652 
-3664 TYTLNNGVAMSSI
+3664 
-3677 TSKEVFTYQLDDKM
+3677 
-3691 GHTDSATLTIDMAP
+3691 
-3705 QIVSTNQNDVL
+3705 
-3716 IGSAYGDTL
+3716 
-3725 IYHLLN
+3725 
-3731 GADATG
+3731 
-3737 GNGVDRWQNFSTAQG
+3737 
-3752 DKIDIHELLTGWDH
+3752 
-3766 QAATLGNFVQV
+3766 
-3777 HTSGANTVI
+3777 
-3786 SVDRDG
+3786 
-3792 TGSAFKSTD
+3792 
-3801 LVTLENVQLTLND
+3801 
-3814 LLQNNHLITSG
+3814 

>member
-42 LTRINQDLVVRLHSG
+42 LTRINQDLVVTLHSG

-114 EAGGAV
+114 EAGGTV

-169 NPGGSTP
+169 NPGGSNP

-201 ADGKTVSGQAEA
+201 ADGKTVSGEAEA
-213 GSTITIKD
+213 GSIITIKD

-337 NWHFAITSAL
+337 NWRFAITSAL

-370 FTLTIDTLIPDAPRV
+370 FTLTIDTLSPDAPRV

-407 AKPLFSGQGDAGNTI
+407 AKPLFSGQGEAGNTI

-685 GDRLTGTTE
+685 GDKLTGTTE

-758 PAAPDGLTVATDG
+758 PAAPNGLIVATDG

-806 VPLNTA
+806 VPLNAA

-823 TDVAKNE
+823 TDIANNE

-868 ITIATPD
+868 ITITTPD
-875 GKPLG
+875 GTPLG
-880 SGKADGEGHFTLPLV
+880 SGKADGEGHFTLPLA

-901 EQVTVTATDSANNV
+901 EQVTVTATDNANNI

-964 AEAGARVEVFDNGF
+964 AEAGARVEIFDNGV
-978 SLGLATLQPNG
+978 SLGLATLQSNG

-1141 GVIGVADGD
+1141 GVIGVADDD

-1193 DGRWQFTPP
+1193 DGRWQFTPT
-1202 AALGDGDHLL
+1202 AALGDGDHHL

-1221 NESPESI
+1221 NESPESL
-1228 SFTLRID
+1228 SFTLRVD

-1249 TGGEGEVLLANG
+1249 TGGEGEMLLANG

-1331 GVFSVTLDTQP
+1331 SVFSVTLDTQP

-1399 GDNGSWNFTPAA
+1399 GDNGSWSFTPAA

-1418 ITVTETDRAGNISP
+1418 ITVTETDIAGNISP

-1480 TGDIGSIITLYNGS
+1480 TGDIGSVITLYNGS
-1494 SVLGVVTVDETGTWT
+1494 SVVGVVTVDETGTWT

-1542 LTVDTVPLQPP
+1542 FTVDTVPLQPP

-1655 TVQTVDDDGT
+1655 TIQTVDDDGT
-1665 RVAGIADPYATVE
+1665 RVAGLADPYATVE
-1678 IHHID
+1678 IHHAD

-1754 NIAAGGATDDTTP
+1754 NIAAGGATDDTMP

-2067 VSGQLTNDATPTL
+2067 V
-2080 NGRGEAGATINV
+2080 IN
-2092 YLDGNPASIGTTTV
+2092 T
-2106 NSDGTWSFTPQT
+2106 
-2118 PLANGSHTFT
+2118 
-2128 LSATDPAGNSSAV
+2128 
-2141 SSGFVLTIDAT
+2141 
-2152 PPAAPVIASV
+2152 
-2162 ADNTAPV
+2162 
-2169 TGIVPN
+2169 
-2175 GGSTNE
+2175 
-2181 TRPTLSGTGEAGT
+2181 
-2194 TISIYNGSALVGTAQ
+2194 
-2209 VQANGSWSF
+2209 
-2218 TPSTSLGAGV
+2218 
-2228 WNLTATA
+2228 
-2235 TDAAG
+2235 
-2240 NTSAASEIRSFTID
+2240 
-2254 TTAPAAPVID
+2254 
-2264 TVYDGTGPITGN
+2264 
-2276 LSSGQITD
+2276 
-2284 EARPVI
+2284 
-2290 SGTRETNTTIR
+2290 
-2301 LYDNGTLLAEIPADN
+2301 
-2316 SSSWRYTPD
+2316 
-2325 ASLATGN
+2325 
-2332 HVITVIAVDAAG
+2332 
-2344 NASPVS
+2344 
-2350 DSVNFV
+2350 
-2356 VDTTPPLTPVITSVS
+2356 
-2371 DDQAPGLG
+2371 
-2379 TIANG
+2379 
-2384 QNTNDPTPTFSG
+2384 
-2396 TAEAGAT
+2396 
-2403 ITLYEN
+2403 
-2409 GTVIGTTT
+2409 
-2417 AQPDG
+2417 
-2422 AWSVSTSTLASGT
+2422 
-2435 HVITAVATDAA
+2435 
-2446 GNSSPNSTAFT
+2446 
-2457 LTVDTTAPQ
+2457 
-2466 TPILTSVVDDVAGG
+2466 
-2480 VTGNLANGQITND
+2480 
-2493 NRPTLNGTA
+2493 
-2502 EAGSVVSIYDG
+2502 
-2513 DTLLGVTSANASGA
+2513 
-2527 WSFTPTTG
+2527 
-2535 LNDGTRTLTVTA
+2535 
-2547 TDPAGNVSPAT
+2547 
-2558 SGFTI
+2558 
-2563 VVDTLAP
+2563 
-2570 TVPLITSIVDDV
+2570 
-2582 PNNTGAIGNGQSTND
+2582 
-2597 TQPTLNGTAEANS
+2597 
-2610 AVSIFD
+2610 
-2616 NGALVA
+2616 
-2622 TVNANASGNWSWT
+2622 
-2635 PTAALGQGSHAYSV
+2635 
-2649 SAADAAGNVSAA
+2649 
-2661 SPSITIIVDTIAPG
+2661 
-2675 APGNLVIN
+2675 
-2683 ATGNRVTGTAEAG
+2683 TGNRVTGTAEAG

-2865 SGTLSADGGSLSGL
+2865 SGTLSADGGSLSGQ
-2879 AEANSTVTVTLTGG
+2879 AEANSTVTVTLAGG

-3102 ISTGNVMA
+3102 ISTGNVMV

-3133 GAGGVDIL
+3133 GAGGVDIQ

-3362 VLTNDVVPTDA
+3362 VLTNDVAPTDA

-3396 SLIIDARGNYTYTLK
+3396 TLTIDARGNYTYTLK

-3792 TGSAFKSTD
+3792 AGSAFKSTD

-3814 LLQNNHLITSG
+3814 LLQNNHLITGG

>member
-1 MRLLAVVSKLTGVS
+1 
-15 TTVESSA
+15 
-22 VTLNAPSIVKLS
+22 
-34 VAREEISQ
+34 
-42 LTRINQDLVVRLHSG
+42 
-57 ETITIKNFYVT
+57 
-68 NDLGASQ
+68 
-75 LVLAEND
+75 
-82 GTLWWVENPQ
+82 
-92 AGLHFEQ
+92 
-99 IADINELLV
+99 
-108 TSGASH
+108 
-114 EAGGAV
+114 
-120 WPWVLAGAVAAGGIA
+120 
-135 AIASSGGGDSHH
+135 
-147 HSDGDNPP
+147 
-155 PDNTNPDGNPPDNS
+155 
-169 NPGGSTP
+169 
-176 NGNTPGS
+176 
-183 SNPVD
+183 
-188 TTPPLAPGELLIS
+188 
-201 ADGKTVSGQAEA
+201 
-213 GSTITIKD
+213 
-221 PSGNVVGEGKADS
+221 
-234 DGKFSIDLT
+234 
-243 APQISGEQLTV
+243 
-254 TATDDAGNTGPSA
+254 
-267 TIDAP
+267 
-272 NIPLPDTPV
+272 
-281 ITAAIDDAA
+281 
-290 PLTGTLSNNQ
+290 
-300 FTNDNTPTLEGTGS
+300 
-314 AGTVIHIYANGQ
+314 
-326 EIGSTTVDTSG
+326 
-337 NWHFAITSAL
+337 
-347 ADGENHFTAIAT
+347 
-359 NVKGESSESAR
+359 
-370 FTLTIDTLIPDAPRV
+370 
-385 ELIADNT
+385 
-392 GLLTGPLQNN
+392 
-402 DRTDE
+402 
-407 AKPLFSGQGDAGNTI
+407 
-422 TIKEGSTVIGSAT
+422 
-435 VDENGRW
+435 
-442 TFTPTT
+442 
-448 PLSDGEHTFTVE
+448 
-460 QSDKAGNTSRVT
+460 
-472 TTPTII
+472 
-478 VDTTPPDAAIIDN
+478 
-491 VAKDGTTVSGTAEA
+491 
-505 GSTVSIYDPAGNY
+505 
-518 LGSTITGENNHFS
+518 
-531 ITLNPAQTHG
+531 
-541 ERLEARIQDAV
+541 
-552 GNIGPATE
+552 
-560 FTASDSQYP
+560 
-569 AQPTILTVTDDAGA
+569 
-583 VTGLLKNGDATDD
+583 
-596 NRPTLSG
+596 
-603 TAEPGS
+603 
-609 TISINDNGFP
+609 
-619 VATFPPI
+619 
-626 VADADGKWSFTP
+626 
-638 SLALADGDHVFTATA
+638 
-653 TNDRGTSG
+653 
-661 QSVSFTIDIDTQP
+661 
-674 PVLEGLAVSDV
+674 
-685 GDRLTGTTE
+685 
-694 AGSTVVIKDSLGNT
+694 
-708 LGSGTAGDD
+708 
-717 GTFSIGISPAKINGE
+717 
-732 TLSISVT
+732 
-739 DKAANSGPVETLNA
+739 
-753 PDKTA
+753 
-758 PAAPDGLTVATDG
+758 
-771 LSVSGQAEAGATVT
+771 
-785 IRDSSNTV
+785 
-793 LGSAVANGNGQFI
+793 
-806 VPLNTA
+806 
-812 QTNGQA
+812 
-818 LIATA
+818 
-823 TDVAKNE
+823 
-830 SAAATVIAPDSTAP
+830 
-844 EMPKNV
+844 
-850 VISEDGTSISGT
+850 
-862 AEPGSA
+862 
-868 ITIATPD
+868 
-875 GKPLG
+875 
-880 SGKADGEGHFTLPLV
+880 
-895 PAQTNG
+895 
-901 EQVTVTATDSANNV
+901 
-915 SPPTTAQAPDITA
+915 
-928 PDKPIITQVLDDVES
+928 
-943 FTGPLVNGQTTNDNR
+943 
-958 PTLSGT
+958 
-964 AEAGARVEVFDNGF
+964 
-978 SLGLATLQPNG
+978 
-989 AWTFTPSQN
+989 
-998 LGEGAHR
+998 
-1005 LTVIATDAKG
+1005 
-1015 NASQAAS
+1015 
-1022 FDLVVDTQS
+1022 
-1031 PQQPVITFI
+1031 
-1040 TDDAPGI
+1040 
-1047 LGSVAHLGLTN
+1047 
-1058 DSTPTINGTGEP
+1058 
-1070 GSTVHLYQN
+1070 
-1079 GARIADIIVG
+1079 
-1089 NSGVWSYAYTTA
+1089 
-1101 SPLADDTYT
+1101 
-1110 FTVTASDSNGNTTP
+1110 
-1124 FSTDFTITI
+1124 
-1133 DTQAPAAP
+1133 
-1141 GVIGVADGD
+1141 
-1150 GNTIDTNQITQESQP
+1150 
-1165 RLSGSGTAGDTIIL
+1165 
-1179 YDNGNA
+1179 
-1185 IGQALVGT
+1185 
-1193 DGRWQFTPP
+1193 
-1202 AALGDGDHLL
+1202 
-1212 TARANDPAG
+1212 
-1221 NESPESI
+1221 
-1228 SFTLRID
+1228 
-1235 TQAPDAPQIVSAAI
+1235 
-1249 TGGEGEVLLANG
+1249 
-1261 SITNQRMPTLSGTG
+1261 
-1275 EPGTIITL
+1275 
-1283 YNNGV
+1283 
-1288 ELATVQVNPQGS
+1288 
-1300 WTYPLTRNLSE
+1300 
-1311 GLNILTATATDAA
+1311 
-1324 GNSSPTS
+1324 
-1331 GVFSVTLDTQP
+1331 
-1342 PAQPDAPLISDNV
+1342 
-1355 APVIGNIGNNGATND
+1355 
-1370 TTPTFSGTG
+1370 
-1379 EIGSTIILYNNG
+1379 
-1391 SEIGRTTV
+1391 
-1399 GDNGSWNFTPAA
+1399 
-1411 LTPETYT
+1411 
-1418 ITVTETDRAGNISP
+1418 
-1432 PSASVTFTLD
+1432 
-1442 TTAPANPV
+1442 
-1450 ITFAEDNVGEVQDTI
+1450 
-1465 VSGATTDDNTPVIHG
+1465 
-1480 TGDIGSIITLYNGS
+1480 
-1494 SVLGVVTVDETGTWT
+1494 
-1509 LPVTSALPD
+1509 
-1518 GVYTLTAIAAD
+1518 
-1529 AAGNSSGVSNSFT
+1529 AGNSSGVSNSFT
-1542 LTVDTVPLQPP
+1542 FTVDTVPLQPP
-1553 VVNEILDDVA
+1553 VVNEILDDIA

-1599 AIGTALVTDGVWTF
+1599 AIGTALVTDGGWTF

-1655 TVQTVDDDGT
+1655 TIQTVDDDGT
-1665 RVAGIADPYATVE
+1665 RVAGLADPYATVE

-1747 DVGSVQG
+1747 NVGSVQG

-2005 WTFPV
+2005 WIFPV

-2092 YLDGNPASIGTTTV
+2092 YLDGNSASIGTTTV

-2290 SGTRETNTTIR
+2290 SGTREANTTIR

-2513 DTLLGVTSANASGA
+2513 NTLLGVTSANAGGA

-2535 LNDGTRTLTVTA
+2535 LNDGTRTLTATA

-2622 TVNANASGNWSWT
+2622 TVNANASGNWS
-2635 PTAALGQGSHAYSV
+2635 
-2649 SAADAAGNVSAA
+2649 
-2661 SPSITIIVDTIAPG
+2661 
-2675 APGNLVIN
+2675 
-2683 ATGNRVTGTAEAG
+2683 
-2696 STVTITSET
+2696 
-2705 GVVLGTATADGTGS
+2705 
-2719 FTATLTPAQTNGQ
+2719 
-2732 PLLAFAQ
+2732 
-2739 DKAGNTG
+2739 
-2746 IAAGFT
+2746 
-2752 APDTRVPE
+2752 
-2760 APIITNVVDDVG
+2760 
-2772 IYTGAI
+2772 
-2778 ANGQVTNDA
+2778 
-2787 QPTLNGTA
+2787 
-2795 QAGATVSIYN
+2795 
-2805 NGALLGTTTANAS
+2805 
-2818 GNWSFTPTG
+2818 FTPTG

-2865 SGTLSADGGSLSGL
+2865 SGTLSADGGSLSGQ
-2879 AEANSTVTVTLTGG
+2879 AEANSTVTVTLAGG

-2935 GITAPVLPLAARDNI
+2935 GITAPILPLAARDNI
-2950 TSLDLT
+2950 TSIDLT

-2981 SVLGNDTAQVEFTI
+2981 SVLGNDTAQVEFII

-3102 ISTGNVMA
+3102 ISIGNVMA

-3133 GAGGVDIL
+3133 GAGGVDIQ

-3362 VLTNDVVPTDA
+3362 VLTNDVAPTDA

-3664 TYTLNNGVAMSSI
+3664 TYTLNNGIAMSSI

-3737 GNGVDRWQNFSTAQG
+3737 GNGADRWQNFSTAQG

-3792 TGSAFKSTD
+3792 AGSAFKSTD
-3801 LVTLENVQLTLND
+3801 LVTLENVQLTLNE
-3814 LLQNNHLITSG
+3814 LLQNNHLITGG

>member
-34 VAREEISQ
+34 VARDEISQ
-42 LTRINQDLVVRLHSG
+42 LTRINQDLMVTLHSG

-75 LVLAEND
+75 LVLAESD

-114 EAGGAV
+114 ETGGAV

-147 HSDGDNPP
+147 SDSDNPLPDNTNPGGNP
-155 PDNTNPDGNPPDNS
+155 PDNTNPDGNPPDND
-169 NPGGSTP
+169 NPGGTNP
-176 NGNTPGS
+176 DGNNPDS

-188 TTPPLAPGELLIS
+188 TTPPLAPSELLIS

-221 PSGNVVGEGKADS
+221 PSGNVVGEGKTDS
-234 DGKFSIDLT
+234 NGKFSIDLT
-243 APQISGEQLTV
+243 TPQLSGEQLTV

-272 NIPLPDTPV
+272 NIPFPDTPI
-281 ITAAIDDAA
+281 ITAAIDNAD

-300 FTNDNTPTLEGTGS
+300 FTNDSTPTLEGTGS
-314 AGTVIHIYANGQ
+314 AGAVIHIYANGQ
-326 EIGSTTVDTSG
+326 EIGTTTVDASG
-337 NWHFAITSAL
+337 NWRFSITNAL
-347 ADGENHFTAIAT
+347 TDGENRFTAIAT
-359 NVKGESSESAR
+359 NVKGESSESAS
-370 FTLTIDTLIPDAPRV
+370 FTLTIDTLSPDAPIV
-385 ELIADNT
+385 ELITDNT

-407 AKPLFSGQGDAGNTI
+407 AKPLFSGQGEPGNTI
-422 TIKEGSTVIGSAT
+422 TIKEGPTIIGSAT

-442 TFTPTT
+442 TFMPTT

-460 QSDKAGNTSRVT
+460 QSDQAGNVSRVT

-478 VDTTPPDAAIIDN
+478 VDTTPPDAAAIDN
-491 VAKDGTTVSGTAEA
+491 VAKDGSTVSGTAEA

-518 LGSTITGENNHFS
+518 LGSAITGDNNQFN
-531 ITLNPAQTHG
+531 ITMNPAQTHG

-552 GNIGPATE
+552 GNIGPVTE

-569 AQPTILTVTDDAGA
+569 AQPIILTVTDDAGA

-609 TISINDNGFP
+609 TISISDNGFP
-619 VATFPPI
+619 VPTFPPV

-638 SLALADGDHVFTATA
+638 SLALPDGDHVFTATA

-674 PVLEGLAVSDV
+674 PVLENLAVSDV
-685 GDRLTGTTE
+685 GDKLTGVTE
-694 AGSTVVIKDSLGNT
+694 AGSTVVIKDSQGNM

-717 GTFSIGISPAKINGE
+717 GTFSISISPAKINGE
-732 TLSISVT
+732 TLSISVI

-758 PAAPDGLTVATDG
+758 PAAPNGLIVATDG
-771 LSVSGQAEAGATVT
+771 LSVSGQAEAGSTVT

-844 EMPKNV
+844 EMPKDV
-850 VISEDGTSISGT
+850 VISEDGASISGT

-868 ITIATPD
+868 ITITTSD
-875 GKPLG
+875 GTPLG
-880 SGKADGEGHFTLPLV
+880 SGKVDGEGHFTLPLV

-901 EQVTVTATDSANNV
+901 EQVTVTATDGANNV
-915 SPPTTAQAPDITA
+915 SPPATAQAPDITA
-928 PDKPIITQVLDDVES
+928 PDKPIISQVLDDVES
-943 FTGPLVNGQTTNDNR
+943 FTGPLANGQTTNDSR

-964 AEAGARVEVFDNGF
+964 AEAGARVEVFDNGV
-978 SLGLATLQPNG
+978 SLGLATLQSNG
-989 AWTFTPSQN
+989 SWTFTPLQN
-998 LGEGAHR
+998 LSEGAHR

-1015 NASQAAS
+1015 NASPAAS

-1040 TDDAPGI
+1040 TDDAPGM
-1047 LGSVAHLGLTN
+1047 LGSIAHLGLTN
-1058 DSTPTINGTGEP
+1058 DNTPTINGTGEP

-1124 FSTDFTITI
+1124 FSADFTITI
-1133 DTQAPAAP
+1133 DTLVPAAP
-1141 GVIGVADGD
+1141 GIISVADGD
-1150 GNTIDTNQITQESQP
+1150 GNTIDTNQLTQESQP

-1179 YDNGNA
+1179 YDNGNI
-1185 IGQALVGT
+1185 IGQALVGA

-1202 AALGDGDHLL
+1202 AALGDGTHLL
-1212 TARANDPAG
+1212 TARAN
-1221 NESPESI
+1221 
-1228 SFTLRID
+1228 
-1235 TQAPDAPQIVSAAI
+1235 
-1249 TGGEGEVLLANG
+1249 
-1261 SITNQRMPTLSGTG
+1261 
-1275 EPGTIITL
+1275 
-1283 YNNGV
+1283 
-1288 ELATVQVNPQGS
+1288 
-1300 WTYPLTRNLSE
+1300 
-1311 GLNILTATATDAA
+1311 
-1324 GNSSPTS
+1324 
-1331 GVFSVTLDTQP
+1331 
-1342 PAQPDAPLISDNV
+1342 
-1355 APVIGNIGNNGATND
+1355 
-1370 TTPTFSGTG
+1370 
-1379 EIGSTIILYNNG
+1379 
-1391 SEIGRTTV
+1391 
-1399 GDNGSWNFTPAA
+1399 
-1411 LTPETYT
+1411 
-1418 ITVTETDRAGNISP
+1418 
-1432 PSASVTFTLD
+1432 
-1442 TTAPANPV
+1442 
-1450 ITFAEDNVGEVQDTI
+1450 
-1465 VSGATTDDNTPVIHG
+1465 
-1480 TGDIGSIITLYNGS
+1480 
-1494 SVLGVVTVDETGTWT
+1494 
-1509 LPVTSALPD
+1509 
-1518 GVYTLTAIAAD
+1518 
-1529 AAGNSSGVSNSFT
+1529 
-1542 LTVDTVPLQPP
+1542 
-1553 VVNEILDDVA
+1553 
-1563 PVTGP
+1563 
-1568 LTDGAFTND
+1568 
-1577 RTLTINGSGENGS
+1577 
-1590 TVTIYDNGV
+1590 
-1599 AIGTALVTDGVWTF
+1599 
-1613 NTPELSEASHAL
+1613 
-1625 TFSATDDAGNTTA
+1625 
-1638 QTQPIT
+1638 
-1644 ITVDIT
+1644 
-1650 APPAP
+1650 
-1655 TVQTVDDDGT
+1655 
-1665 RVAGIADPYATVE
+1665 
-1678 IHHID
+1678 
-1683 GTLVGSAVA
+1683 
-1692 NGTGEFVVTLSPAQ
+1692 
-1706 TDGGTLTAIAI
+1706 
-1717 DRAGNNGPA
+1717 
-1726 TNFPASDSGLPAVPA
+1726 
-1741 ITAIED
+1741 
-1747 DVGSVQG
+1747 
-1754 NIAAGGATDDTTP
+1754 
-1767 TLRGTTDIGSTVE
+1767 
-1780 VFIDGDSAGFATV
+1780 
-1793 DASGNWIFEIATPL
+1793 
-1807 SESTHY
+1807 
-1813 FTVQA
+1813 
-1818 TNANGPGGLSAPVG
+1818 
-1832 ITVDLSAPAQP
+1832 
-1843 VITSATDDVPGMTG
+1843 
-1857 TLDNGALTNDSR
+1857 
-1869 PTLNGTGEAGAT
+1869 
-1881 IRILDNGVEI
+1881 
-1891 GSATVDQSGN
+1891 
-1901 WRFTPNAPL
+1901 
-1910 ESNAH
+1910 
-1915 IFTAVATD
+1915 
-1923 PAGNSGQPSDGFTLN
+1923 
-1938 IDAQAPDVPVITSV
+1938 
-1952 IDDNNQPTVPVLPG
+1952 
-1966 QSTDDRQPILNGTG
+1966 
-1980 EPGATITIFD
+1980 
-1990 NGTPLGTAQVGENGS
+1990 
-2005 WTFPV
+2005 
-2010 PRNLSEGSHNLTVSA
+2010 
-2025 TDPAGNTSAVSAPWT
+2025 
-2040 IVVDITPPAI
+2040 
-2050 PVLTS
+2050 
-2055 VVDDQPGITGNL
+2055 
-2067 VSGQLTNDATPTL
+2067 
-2080 NGRGEAGATINV
+2080 
-2092 YLDGNPASIGTTTV
+2092 
-2106 NSDGTWSFTPQT
+2106 
-2118 PLANGSHTFT
+2118 
-2128 LSATDPAGNSSAV
+2128 DPAGNSSAV

-2181 TRPTLSGTGEAGT
+2181 TRPTLAGTGEAGS

-2218 TPSTSLGAGV
+2218 TPPTSLSAGV

-2240 NTSAASEIRSFTID
+2240 NTSVASETRTFTID
-2254 TTAPAAPVID
+2254 TTAPAAPVIS

-2276 LSSGQITD
+2276 LSPGQMTD
-2284 EARPVI
+2284 EVRPVI
-2290 SGTRETNTTIR
+2290 SGTREANTTIR

-2325 ASLATGN
+2325 ANLTTGN

-2356 VDTTPPLTPVITSVS
+2356 VDTTPPLAPVITSVS

-2384 QNTNDPTPTFSG
+2384 QSTNDPTPTFSG
-2396 TAEAGAT
+2396 TAEAGAI

-2422 AWSVSTSTLASGT
+2422 AWSVSTSTLTSGT

-2446 GNSSPNSTAFT
+2446 GNGSPNSTAFT

-2480 VTGNLANGQITND
+2480 ATGNLANGQITND

-2513 DTLLGVTSANASGA
+2513 GTLLGVTTADAGGA
-2527 WSFTPTTG
+2527 WSFAPTTG
-2535 LNDGTRTLTVTA
+2535 LSDGTRTLTVTA
-2547 TDPAGNVSPAT
+2547 TDPAGNVSPVT
-2558 SGFTI
+2558 DSFTI

-2570 TVPLITSIVDDV
+2570 TVPLIISIVDDV
-2582 PNNTGAIGNGQSTND
+2582 PNNTGTIGNGQSTND
-2597 TQPTLNGTAEANS
+2597 TLPTLNGTAEANS
-2610 AVSIFD
+2610 TVSIFD

-2622 TVNANASGNWSWT
+2622 TVTANANGNWSWT
-2635 PTAALGQGSHAYSV
+2635 PTTALGQGSHAYSV

-2661 SPSITIIVDTIAPG
+2661 SQPTTIIVDTIAPG
-2675 APGNLVIN
+2675 APGNLTIN

-2696 STVTITSET
+2696 STVTITTDT

-2719 FTATLTPAQTNGQ
+2719 FSAALTPAQTNGQ

-2746 IAAGFT
+2746 ITAGFT

-2760 APIITNVVDDVG
+2760 APIITTVVDDVG

-2818 GNWSFTPTG
+2818 GNWSFTPAG

-2879 AEANSTVTVTLTGG
+2879 AEANSTVTVTLAGG

-2935 GITAPVLPLAARDNI
+2935 GITAPILPLAARDNI

-2956 STAVTSTQNY
+2956 STADTSTQNY

-2981 SVLGNDTAQVEFTI
+2981 SVLGNDIAQVEFTI

-3030 LGAWTT
+3030 LSAWTT

-3054 GVTLNLSGLGEGQY
+3054 GVTLNLSGLNEGQY

-3102 ISTGNVMA
+3102 VNTGNVMA

-3133 GAGGVDIL
+3133 GVSGVDIQ

-3155 TYTLTKPTAGYGH
+3155 TYTLTDPTAGYGH

-3184 AAQLV
+3184 SAQLV

-3196 VPGSVIATDNN
+3196 VPGSVVATDNN

-3274 LVSTF
+3274 LASSF

-3341 LAISQDHT
+3341 LTISQDHT
-3349 YAVDSITANTTGN
+3349 YAVDSITTSTTGN
-3362 VLTNDVVPTDA
+3362 VLTNDVAPADA

-3381 AIAATGTTEVNGLYG
+3381 AISATGTTNVNGLYG
-3396 SLIIDARGNYTYTLK
+3396 TLTIDAKGNYTYTLK

-3526 QENGTVIRN
+3526 LENGTVIRN

-3545 GSATVTVNLSG
+3545 GGATVTVNLSG

-3625 LSISGYNG
+3625 LNISGYNG
-3633 SAATLDAAANTTS
+3633 SASTLDASTNTTS

-3664 TYTLNNGVAMSSI
+3664 TYTLNNGIAISSI

-3691 GHTDSATLTIDMAP
+3691 GHTDSATLTIDMVP

-3737 GNGVDRWQNFSTAQG
+3737 GNGTDRWQNFSTAQG

-3792 TGSAFKSTD
+3792 AGSAFKSTD

-3814 LLQNNHLITSG
+3814 LLQNNHLVIGG

>member
-42 LTRINQDLVVRLHSG
+42 LTRINQDLVVTLHSG

-108 TSGASH
+108 TSGTSH

-169 NPGGSTP
+169 NPGGSNP

-188 TTPPLAPGELLIS
+188 TTPPLAPGKLLIS
-201 ADGKTVSGQAEA
+201 ADGKTVSGEAEA

-243 APQISGEQLTV
+243 APQLSGEQLTV

-272 NIPLPDTPV
+272 NIPLPDTPA

-326 EIGSTTVDTSG
+326 EIGSTTVDSSG

-370 FTLTIDTLIPDAPRV
+370 FTLTIDTLSPDAPRV
-385 ELIADNT
+385 EVIADNT

-407 AKPLFSGQGDAGNTI
+407 AKPLFSGQGEAGNTI

-460 QSDKAGNTSRVT
+460 QSDKAGNVSRVT

-569 AQPTILTVTDDAGA
+569 AQPTILTVTDDAGT

-619 VATFPPI
+619 VPTFPPI

-638 SLALADGDHVFTATA
+638 SLALADGNHVFTATA

-758 PAAPDGLTVATDG
+758 PAAPNGLIVATDG

-875 GKPLG
+875 GTPLG

-964 AEAGARVEVFDNGF
+964 AEAGARVEIFDNGV

-989 AWTFTPSQN
+989 TWTFTPSQN

-1015 NASQAAS
+1015 NASPAAS

-1141 GVIGVADGD
+1141 GVIGVTDGD

-1221 NESPESI
+1221 NESPESL
-1228 SFTLRID
+1228 SFTLRVD

-1275 EPGTIITL
+1275 EPGAIITL

-1331 GVFSVTLDTQP
+1331 SVFSVTLDTQP

-1355 APVIGNIGNNGATND
+1355 APIIGNIGNNGATND

-1399 GDNGSWNFTPAA
+1399 GDNGSWSFTPAA

-1418 ITVTETDRAGNISP
+1418 ITVTETDIAGNISP

-1480 TGDIGSIITLYNGS
+1480 TGDIGSVITLYNGS
-1494 SVLGVVTVDETGTWT
+1494 SVVGVVTVDETGTWT

-1518 GVYTLTAIAAD
+1518 GIYTLTAIAAD

-1542 LTVDTVPLQPP
+1542 FTVDTVPLQPP

-1568 LTDGAFTND
+1568 LTDGAFTN
-1577 RTLTINGSGENGS
+1577 
-1590 TVTIYDNGV
+1590 
-1599 AIGTALVTDGVWTF
+1599 
-1613 NTPELSEASHAL
+1613 
-1625 TFSATDDAGNTTA
+1625 
-1638 QTQPIT
+1638 
-1644 ITVDIT
+1644 
-1650 APPAP
+1650 
-1655 TVQTVDDDGT
+1655 
-1665 RVAGIADPYATVE
+1665 
-1678 IHHID
+1678 
-1683 GTLVGSAVA
+1683 
-1692 NGTGEFVVTLSPAQ
+1692 
-1706 TDGGTLTAIAI
+1706 
-1717 DRAGNNGPA
+1717 
-1726 TNFPASDSGLPAVPA
+1726 
-1741 ITAIED
+1741 
-1747 DVGSVQG
+1747 
-1754 NIAAGGATDDTTP
+1754 
-1767 TLRGTTDIGSTVE
+1767 
-1780 VFIDGDSAGFATV
+1780 
-1793 DASGNWIFEIATPL
+1793 
-1807 SESTHY
+1807 
-1813 FTVQA
+1813 
-1818 TNANGPGGLSAPVG
+1818 
-1832 ITVDLSAPAQP
+1832 
-1843 VITSATDDVPGMTG
+1843 
-1857 TLDNGALTNDSR
+1857 
-1869 PTLNGTGEAGAT
+1869 
-1881 IRILDNGVEI
+1881 
-1891 GSATVDQSGN
+1891 
-1901 WRFTPNAPL
+1901 
-1910 ESNAH
+1910 
-1915 IFTAVATD
+1915 
-1923 PAGNSGQPSDGFTLN
+1923 
-1938 IDAQAPDVPVITSV
+1938 
-1952 IDDNNQPTVPVLPG
+1952 
-1966 QSTDDRQPILNGTG
+1966 DRQPILNGTG

-2194 TISIYNGSALVGTAQ
+2194 TISIYNGSTLVGTAQ

-2228 WNLTATA
+2228 WNLTAIA

-2240 NTSAASEIRSFTID
+2240 NTSSASEIRSFTID

-2290 SGTRETNTTIR
+2290 SGTREANTTIR

-2417 AQPDG
+2417 AQSDG
-2422 AWSVSTSTLASGT
+2422 AWSVSTSMLASGT

-2513 DTLLGVTSANASGA
+2513 NTLLGVTSANAGGA

-2661 SPSITIIVDTIAPG
+2661 SPSTTIIVDTIAPG

-2865 SGTLSADGGSLSGL
+2865 SGTLSADGGSLSGQ
-2879 AEANSTVTVTLTGG
+2879 AEANGTVTVTLAGG

-2935 GITAPVLPLAARDNI
+2935 GITAPILPLAARDNI

-3133 GAGGVDIL
+3133 GAGGVDIQ

-3362 VLTNDVVPTDA
+3362 VLTNDVAPTDA

-3664 TYTLNNGVAMSSI
+3664 TYTLNNGIAMSSI

-3737 GNGVDRWQNFSTAQG
+3737 GNGADRWQNFSTAQG

-3792 TGSAFKSTD
+3792 AGSAFKSTD
-3801 LVTLENVQLTLND
+3801 LVTLENVQLTLNE
-3814 LLQNNHLITSG
+3814 LLQNNHLITGG

>member
-34 VAREEISQ
+34 VARDEISQ

-169 NPGGSTP
+169 NPGGSNP

-201 ADGKTVSGQAEA
+201 ADGKTVSGEAEA
-213 GSTITIKD
+213 GSLITIKD

-370 FTLTIDTLIPDAPRV
+370 FTLTIDTLSPDAPRV
-385 ELIADNT
+385 ELMADNT

-407 AKPLFSGQGDAGNTI
+407 AKPLFSGQGEAGNTI

-460 QSDKAGNTSRVT
+460 QSDKAGNASRVT

-619 VATFPPI
+619 VPSFPPI

-661 QSVSFTIDIDTQP
+661 QSVAFTIDIDTQP

-758 PAAPDGLTVATDG
+758 PAAPNGLIVATDG

-806 VPLNTA
+806 VPLNAA

-823 TDVAKNE
+823 TDIANNE
-830 SAAATVIAPDSTAP
+830 SAAATVDAPDSTAP

-850 VISEDGTSISGT
+850 VISEDGASISGT
-862 AEPGSA
+862 AEPGSS
-868 ITIATPD
+868 ITITTPD
-875 GKPLG
+875 GTPLG
-880 SGKADGEGHFTLPLV
+880 SGKADGEGHFTLPLA

-964 AEAGARVEVFDNGF
+964 AEAGARVEIFDNGV

-989 AWTFTPSQN
+989 GWTFTPSQN

-1015 NASQAAS
+1015 NAS
-1022 FDLVVDTQS
+1022 
-1031 PQQPVITFI
+1031 
-1040 TDDAPGI
+1040 
-1047 LGSVAHLGLTN
+1047 
-1058 DSTPTINGTGEP
+1058 
-1070 GSTVHLYQN
+1070 
-1079 GARIADIIVG
+1079 
-1089 NSGVWSYAYTTA
+1089 
-1101 SPLADDTYT
+1101 
-1110 FTVTASDSNGNTTP
+1110 
-1124 FSTDFTITI
+1124 
-1133 DTQAPAAP
+1133 
-1141 GVIGVADGD
+1141 
-1150 GNTIDTNQITQESQP
+1150 
-1165 RLSGSGTAGDTIIL
+1165 
-1179 YDNGNA
+1179 
-1185 IGQALVGT
+1185 
-1193 DGRWQFTPP
+1193 
-1202 AALGDGDHLL
+1202 
-1212 TARANDPAG
+1212 PAG

-1275 EPGTIITL
+1275 EPGAIITL

-1418 ITVTETDRAGNISP
+1418 ITVTETDIAGNISP

-1480 TGDIGSIITLYNGS
+1480 TGDIGSVITLYNGS
-1494 SVLGVVTVDETGTWT
+1494 SVVGVVTVDETGTWT

-1542 LTVDTVPLQPP
+1542 FTVDTVPLQPP

-1613 NTPELSEASHAL
+1613 NTSELSEASHAL

-1655 TVQTVDDDGT
+1655 TIQTVADDGT
-1665 RVAGIADPYATVE
+1665 RVAGLADPYATVE
-1678 IHHID
+1678 IHHAD

-1747 DVGSVQG
+1747 DVGSIQG
-1754 NIAAGGATDDTTP
+1754 NIAAGGATDDTMP

-1901 WRFTPNAPL
+1901 WRFTPNTPL

-1923 PAGNSGQPSDGFTLN
+1923 PAGNSGQLSDGFTLN

-2141 SSGFVLTIDAT
+2141 SSGFVLTIDTT

-2290 SGTRETNTTIR
+2290 SGTREANTTIR

-2635 PTAALGQGSHAYSV
+2635 PTASLGQGSHAYSV

-2661 SPSITIIVDTIAPG
+2661 SPSTTIIVDTIAPG

-2865 SGTLSADGGSLSGL
+2865 SGTLSADGGSLSGQ
-2879 AEANSTVTVTLTGG
+2879 AEANSTVTVTLAGG

-2935 GITAPVLPLAARDNI
+2935 GITAPILPLAARDNI

-2981 SVLGNDTAQVEFTI
+2981 LVLGNDTAQVEFTI

-3030 LGAWTT
+3030 LGTWTT

-3054 GVTLNLSGLGEGQY
+3054 GVTLNLNGLGEGQY

-3362 VLTNDVVPTDA
+3362 VLTNDVAPTDA

-3424 FIYTVKAP
+3424 FIYTLKAP

-3677 TSKEVFTYQLDDKM
+3677 TSKEVFTYQLDDKI

-3737 GNGVDRWQNFSTAQG
+3737 GNGADRWQNFSTAQG

-3792 TGSAFKSTD
+3792 AGSAFKSTD

-3814 LLQNNHLITSG
+3814 LLQNNHLITGG

>member
-15 TTVESSA
+15 TTLESSA

-34 VAREEISQ
+34 VARDEISQ

-169 NPGGSTP
+169 NPGGSNP

-201 ADGKTVSGQAEA
+201 ADGKTVSGEAEA
-213 GSTITIKD
+213 GSLITIKD

-370 FTLTIDTLIPDAPRV
+370 FTLTIDTLSPDAPRV
-385 ELIADNT
+385 ELMADNT

-407 AKPLFSGQGDAGNTI
+407 AKPLFSGQGEAGNTI

-460 QSDKAGNTSRVT
+460 QSDKAGNASRVT

-619 VATFPPI
+619 VPSFPPI

-661 QSVSFTIDIDTQP
+661 QSVAFTIDIDTQP

-758 PAAPDGLTVATDG
+758 PAAPNGLIVATDG

-806 VPLNTA
+806 VPLNAA

-823 TDVAKNE
+823 TDIANNE
-830 SAAATVIAPDSTAP
+830 SAAATVDAPDSTAP

-850 VISEDGTSISGT
+850 VISEDGASISGT
-862 AEPGSA
+862 AEPGSS
-868 ITIATPD
+868 ITITTPD
-875 GKPLG
+875 GTPLG
-880 SGKADGEGHFTLPLV
+880 SGKADGEGHFTLPLA

-964 AEAGARVEVFDNGF
+964 AEAGARVEIFDNGV

-989 AWTFTPSQN
+989 GWTFTPSQN

-1015 NASQAAS
+1015 NAS
-1022 FDLVVDTQS
+1022 
-1031 PQQPVITFI
+1031 
-1040 TDDAPGI
+1040 
-1047 LGSVAHLGLTN
+1047 
-1058 DSTPTINGTGEP
+1058 
-1070 GSTVHLYQN
+1070 
-1079 GARIADIIVG
+1079 
-1089 NSGVWSYAYTTA
+1089 
-1101 SPLADDTYT
+1101 
-1110 FTVTASDSNGNTTP
+1110 
-1124 FSTDFTITI
+1124 
-1133 DTQAPAAP
+1133 
-1141 GVIGVADGD
+1141 
-1150 GNTIDTNQITQESQP
+1150 
-1165 RLSGSGTAGDTIIL
+1165 
-1179 YDNGNA
+1179 
-1185 IGQALVGT
+1185 
-1193 DGRWQFTPP
+1193 
-1202 AALGDGDHLL
+1202 
-1212 TARANDPAG
+1212 PAG

-1275 EPGTIITL
+1275 EPGAIITL

-1418 ITVTETDRAGNISP
+1418 ITVTETDIAGNISP

-1480 TGDIGSIITLYNGS
+1480 TGDIGSVITLYNGS
-1494 SVLGVVTVDETGTWT
+1494 SVVGVVTVDETGTWT

-1542 LTVDTVPLQPP
+1542 FTVDTVPLQPP

-1613 NTPELSEASHAL
+1613 NTSELSEASHAL

-1655 TVQTVDDDGT
+1655 TIQTVADDGT
-1665 RVAGIADPYATVE
+1665 RVAGLADPYATVE
-1678 IHHID
+1678 IHHAD

-1747 DVGSVQG
+1747 DVGSIQG
-1754 NIAAGGATDDTTP
+1754 NIAAGGATDDTMP

-1901 WRFTPNAPL
+1901 WRFTPNTPL

-1923 PAGNSGQPSDGFTLN
+1923 PAGNSGQLSDGFTLN

-2141 SSGFVLTIDAT
+2141 SSGFVLTIDTT

-2290 SGTRETNTTIR
+2290 SGTREANTTIR

-2616 NGALVA
+2616 NGALVT

-2635 PTAALGQGSHAYSV
+2635 PTASLGQGSHAYSV

-2661 SPSITIIVDTIAPG
+2661 SPSTTIIVDTIAPG

-2778 ANGQVTNDA
+2778 ANGPVTNDA

-2865 SGTLSADGGSLSGL
+2865 SGTLSADGGSLSGQ
-2879 AEANSTVTVTLTGG
+2879 AEANSTVTVTLAGG

-2935 GITAPVLPLAARDNI
+2935 GITAPILPLAARDNI

-3017 STQEIVVQRYDTS
+3017 STQEIVVQCYDTS
-3030 LGAWTT
+3030 LGTWTT

-3054 GVTLNLSGLGEGQY
+3054 GVTLNLNGLGEGQY

-3362 VLTNDVVPTDA
+3362 VLTNDVAPTDA

-3424 FIYTVKAP
+3424 FIYTLKAP

-3677 TSKEVFTYQLDDKM
+3677 TSKEVFTYQLDDKI

-3737 GNGVDRWQNFSTAQG
+3737 GNGADRWQNFSTAQG

-3792 TGSAFKSTD
+3792 AGSAFKSTD

-3814 LLQNNHLITSG
+3814 LLQNNHLITGG

>member
-34 VAREEISQ
+34 VARDEISQ

-169 NPGGSTP
+169 NPGGSNP

-201 ADGKTVSGQAEA
+201 ADGKTVSGEAEA
-213 GSTITIKD
+213 GSLITIKD

-370 FTLTIDTLIPDAPRV
+370 FTLTIDTLSPDAPRV
-385 ELIADNT
+385 ELMADNT

-407 AKPLFSGQGDAGNTI
+407 AKPLFSGQGEAGNTI

-460 QSDKAGNTSRVT
+460 QSDKAGNASRVT

-619 VATFPPI
+619 VPSFPPI

-661 QSVSFTIDIDTQP
+661 QSVAFTIDIDTQP

-758 PAAPDGLTVATDG
+758 PAAPNGLIVATDG

-806 VPLNTA
+806 VPLNAA

-823 TDVAKNE
+823 TDIANNE
-830 SAAATVIAPDSTAP
+830 SAAATVDAPDSTAP

-850 VISEDGTSISGT
+850 VISEDGASISGT
-862 AEPGSA
+862 AEPGSS
-868 ITIATPD
+868 ITITTPD
-875 GKPLG
+875 GTPLG
-880 SGKADGEGHFTLPLV
+880 SGKADGEGHFTLPLA

-964 AEAGARVEVFDNGF
+964 AEAGARVEIFDNGV

-989 AWTFTPSQN
+989 GWTFTPSQN

-1015 NASQAAS
+1015 NAS
-1022 FDLVVDTQS
+1022 
-1031 PQQPVITFI
+1031 
-1040 TDDAPGI
+1040 
-1047 LGSVAHLGLTN
+1047 
-1058 DSTPTINGTGEP
+1058 
-1070 GSTVHLYQN
+1070 
-1079 GARIADIIVG
+1079 
-1089 NSGVWSYAYTTA
+1089 
-1101 SPLADDTYT
+1101 
-1110 FTVTASDSNGNTTP
+1110 
-1124 FSTDFTITI
+1124 
-1133 DTQAPAAP
+1133 
-1141 GVIGVADGD
+1141 
-1150 GNTIDTNQITQESQP
+1150 
-1165 RLSGSGTAGDTIIL
+1165 
-1179 YDNGNA
+1179 
-1185 IGQALVGT
+1185 
-1193 DGRWQFTPP
+1193 
-1202 AALGDGDHLL
+1202 
-1212 TARANDPAG
+1212 PAG

-1275 EPGTIITL
+1275 EPGAIITL

-1418 ITVTETDRAGNISP
+1418 ITVTETDIAGNISP

-1480 TGDIGSIITLYNGS
+1480 TGDIGSVITLYNGS
-1494 SVLGVVTVDETGTWT
+1494 SVVGVVTVDETGTWT

-1542 LTVDTVPLQPP
+1542 FTVDTVPLQPP

-1613 NTPELSEASHAL
+1613 NTSELSEASHAL

-1655 TVQTVDDDGT
+1655 TIQTVADDGT
-1665 RVAGIADPYATVE
+1665 RVAGLADPYATVE
-1678 IHHID
+1678 IHHAD

-1747 DVGSVQG
+1747 DVGSIQG
-1754 NIAAGGATDDTTP
+1754 NIAAGGATDDTMP

-1901 WRFTPNAPL
+1901 WRFTPNTPL

-1923 PAGNSGQPSDGFTLN
+1923 PAGNSGQLSDGFTLN

-2141 SSGFVLTIDAT
+2141 SSGFVLTIDTT

-2290 SGTRETNTTIR
+2290 SGTREANTTIR

-2635 PTAALGQGSHAYSV
+2635 PTASLGQGSHAYSV

-2661 SPSITIIVDTIAPG
+2661 SPSTTIIVDTIAPG

-2865 SGTLSADGGSLSGL
+2865 SGTLSADGGSLSGQ
-2879 AEANSTVTVTLTGG
+2879 AEANSTVTVTLAGG

-2935 GITAPVLPLAARDNI
+2935 GITAPILPLAARDNI

-3030 LGAWTT
+3030 LGTWTT

-3054 GVTLNLSGLGEGQY
+3054 GVTLNLNGLGEGQY

-3362 VLTNDVVPTDA
+3362 VLTNDVAPTDA

-3424 FIYTVKAP
+3424 FIYTLKAP

-3677 TSKEVFTYQLDDKM
+3677 TSKEVFTYQLDDKI

-3737 GNGVDRWQNFSTAQG
+3737 GNGADRWQNFSTTQG

-3792 TGSAFKSTD
+3792 AGSAFKSTD
-3801 LVTLENVQLTLND
+3801 FVTLENVQLTLND
-3814 LLQNNHLITSG
+3814 LLQNNHLITGG

>member
-34 VAREEISQ
+34 VARDEISQ

-169 NPGGSTP
+169 NPGGSNP

-201 ADGKTVSGQAEA
+201 ADGKTVSGEAEA
-213 GSTITIKD
+213 GSLITIKD

-370 FTLTIDTLIPDAPRV
+370 FTLTIDTLSPDAPRV
-385 ELIADNT
+385 ELMADNT

-407 AKPLFSGQGDAGNTI
+407 AKPLFSGQGEAGNTI

-460 QSDKAGNTSRVT
+460 QSDKAGNASRVT

-619 VATFPPI
+619 VPSFPPI

-661 QSVSFTIDIDTQP
+661 QSVAFTIDIDTQP

-758 PAAPDGLTVATDG
+758 PAAPNGLIVATDG

-806 VPLNTA
+806 VPLNAA

-823 TDVAKNE
+823 TDIANNE
-830 SAAATVIAPDSTAP
+830 SAAATVDAPDSTAP

-850 VISEDGTSISGT
+850 VISEDGASISGT
-862 AEPGSA
+862 AEPGSS
-868 ITIATPD
+868 ITITTPD
-875 GKPLG
+875 GTPLG
-880 SGKADGEGHFTLPLV
+880 SGKADGEGHFTLPLA

-964 AEAGARVEVFDNGF
+964 AEAGARVEIFDNGV

-989 AWTFTPSQN
+989 GWTFTPSQN

-1015 NASQAAS
+1015 NAS
-1022 FDLVVDTQS
+1022 
-1031 PQQPVITFI
+1031 
-1040 TDDAPGI
+1040 
-1047 LGSVAHLGLTN
+1047 
-1058 DSTPTINGTGEP
+1058 
-1070 GSTVHLYQN
+1070 
-1079 GARIADIIVG
+1079 
-1089 NSGVWSYAYTTA
+1089 
-1101 SPLADDTYT
+1101 
-1110 FTVTASDSNGNTTP
+1110 
-1124 FSTDFTITI
+1124 
-1133 DTQAPAAP
+1133 
-1141 GVIGVADGD
+1141 
-1150 GNTIDTNQITQESQP
+1150 
-1165 RLSGSGTAGDTIIL
+1165 
-1179 YDNGNA
+1179 
-1185 IGQALVGT
+1185 
-1193 DGRWQFTPP
+1193 
-1202 AALGDGDHLL
+1202 
-1212 TARANDPAG
+1212 PAG

-1275 EPGTIITL
+1275 EPGAIITL

-1418 ITVTETDRAGNISP
+1418 ITVTETDIAGNISP

-1480 TGDIGSIITLYNGS
+1480 TGDIGSVITLYNGS
-1494 SVLGVVTVDETGTWT
+1494 SVVGVVTVDETGTWT

-1542 LTVDTVPLQPP
+1542 FTVDTVPLQPP

-1613 NTPELSEASHAL
+1613 NTSELSEASHAL

-1655 TVQTVDDDGT
+1655 TIQTVADDGT
-1665 RVAGIADPYATVE
+1665 RVAGLADPYATVE
-1678 IHHID
+1678 IHHAD

-1747 DVGSVQG
+1747 DVGSIQG
-1754 NIAAGGATDDTTP
+1754 NIAAGGATDDTMP

-1901 WRFTPNAPL
+1901 WRFTPNTPL

-1923 PAGNSGQPSDGFTLN
+1923 PAGNSGQLSDGFTLN

-2141 SSGFVLTIDAT
+2141 SSGFVLTIDTT

-2290 SGTRETNTTIR
+2290 SGTREANTTIR

-2635 PTAALGQGSHAYSV
+2635 PTASLGQGSHAYSV

-2661 SPSITIIVDTIAPG
+2661 SPSTTIIVDTIAPG

-2865 SGTLSADGGSLSGL
+2865 SGTLSADGGSLSGQ
-2879 AEANSTVTVTLTGG
+2879 AEANSTVTVTLAGG

-2935 GITAPVLPLAARDNI
+2935 GITAPILPLAARDNI

-3030 LGAWTT
+3030 LGTWTT

-3054 GVTLNLSGLGEGQY
+3054 GVTLNLNGLGEGQY

-3362 VLTNDVVPTDA
+3362 VLTNDVAPTDA

-3381 AIAATGTTEVNGLYG
+3381 AIAAIGTTEVNGLYG

-3424 FIYTVKAP
+3424 FIYTLKAP

-3677 TSKEVFTYQLDDKM
+3677 TSKEVFTYQLDDKI

-3737 GNGVDRWQNFSTAQG
+3737 GNGADRWQNFSTAQG

-3792 TGSAFKSTD
+3792 AGSAFKSTD

-3814 LLQNNHLITSG
+3814 LLQNNHLITGG

>member
-34 VAREEISQ
+34 VARDEISQ
-42 LTRINQDLVVRLHSG
+42 LTRINQDLVVTLHSG
-57 ETITIKNFYVT
+57 ETITIKNFYAT

-99 IADINELLV
+99 LADINELLA

-147 HSDGDNPP
+147 HSDSDNPL

-169 NPGGSTP
+169 NPGGSNP
-176 NGNTPGS
+176 DGNTPGS

-188 TTPPLAPGELLIS
+188 TIPPLAPTELLIS
-201 ADGKTVSGQAEA
+201 ADGKTVSGEAET

-221 PSGNVVGEGKADS
+221 PSGHIVGEGKADS

-243 APQISGEQLTV
+243 APQLGGEQLTV

-272 NIPLPDTPV
+272 NIPLPATPV
-281 ITAAIDDAA
+281 IAAAIDDAA

-300 FTNDNTPTLEGTGS
+300 ITNDNTPTLEGTGS
-314 AGTVIHIYANGQ
+314 AGAVIHIYANGQ
-326 EIGSTTVDTSG
+326 ETGTTTVDTSG
-337 NWHFAITSAL
+337 NWRFAITSAL
-347 ADGENHFTAIAT
+347 TDGENRFTAIAT
-359 NVKGESSESAR
+359 NVKGESSESAS
-370 FTLTIDTLIPDAPRV
+370 FTLTIDTL
-385 ELIADNT
+385 
-392 GLLTGPLQNN
+392 
-402 DRTDE
+402 
-407 AKPLFSGQGDAGNTI
+407 S
-422 TIKEGSTVIGSAT
+422 
-435 VDENGRW
+435 
-442 TFTPTT
+442 
-448 PLSDGEHTFTVE
+448 
-460 QSDKAGNTSRVT
+460 
-472 TTPTII
+472 
-478 VDTTPPDAAIIDN
+478 PDAAVIDN
-491 VAKDGTTVSGTAEA
+491 VADDGATISGTAEA
-505 GSTVSIYDPAGNY
+505 GSTVSIYDSTGNY
-518 LGSTITGENNHFS
+518 LGSAITGDNNQFS
-531 ITLNPAQTHG
+531 ITLNPALTHG

-569 AQPTILTVTDDAGA
+569 AQPIILTVTDDAGT

-609 TISINDNGFP
+609 TILISDNGSP
-619 VATFPPI
+619 VPALPPV

-638 SLALADGDHVFTATA
+638 SLALPDGDHVFTATA
-653 TNDRGTSG
+653 TNNHGTSG

-674 PVLEGLAVSDV
+674 PVLENLAVSDA
-685 GDRLTGTTE
+685 GDRLTGATE

-732 TLSISVT
+732 TLNVLVT
-739 DKAANSGPVETLNA
+739 DKAANTGPMAILY
-753 PDKTA
+753 
-758 PAAPDGLTVATDG
+758 
-771 LSVSGQAEAGATVT
+771 
-785 IRDSSNTV
+785 
-793 LGSAVANGNGQFI
+793 
-806 VPLNTA
+806 
-812 QTNGQA
+812 
-818 LIATA
+818 
-823 TDVAKNE
+823 
-830 SAAATVIAPDSTAP
+830 APDSTAP

-850 VISEDGTSISGT
+850 VISEDGASISGT

-875 GKPLG
+875 GTPLG
-880 SGKADGEGHFTLPLV
+880 SGKVDGEGHFTLPLV

-901 EQVTVTATDSANNV
+901 EQVIVTATDSANNV
-915 SPPTTAQAPDITA
+915 SPPTTAQAPDITT

-943 FTGPLVNGQTTNDNR
+943 VTGPLVNGQTTNDSR

-964 AEAGARVEVFDNGF
+964 AEVGARVEVFDNGV
-978 SLGLATLQPNG
+978 SLGFATLQPNG
-989 AWTFTPSQN
+989 GWTFTPSQN

-1015 NASQAAS
+1015 NASPAAS

-1047 LGSVAHLGLTN
+1047 VGSVTHLGLTN

-1079 GARIADIIVG
+1079 GARIANIIVG
-1089 NSGVWSYAYTTA
+1089 NSGVWSYAYTTT

-1110 FTVTASDSNGNTTP
+1110 FTVTASDNNGNTTP
-1124 FSTDFTITI
+1124 FSADFTITI

-1165 RLSGSGTAGDTIIL
+1165 RLSGSGTAGDTITL
-1179 YDNGNA
+1179 YDNGNV
-1185 IGQALVGT
+1185 IGQTLVGA

-1202 AALGDGDHLL
+1202 AALGDGAHLL

-1228 SFTLRID
+1228 SFTLRVD
-1235 TQAPDAPQIVSAAI
+1235 TQAPDAPQILSAAI
-1249 TGGEGEVLLANG
+1249 TSGESEVLLANG
-1261 SITNQRMPTLSGTG
+1261 SITNQRMPILSGTG
-1275 EPGTIITL
+1275 EPGAIITL
-1283 YNNGV
+1283 YNNGAV
-1288 ELATVQVNPQGS
+1288 LDTVQVNPQGS
-1300 WTYPLTRNLSE
+1300 WTYPLTSNLSE
-1311 GLNILTATATDAA
+1311 GLNVLTATATDAA

-1331 GVFSVTLDTQP
+1331 GVFSVTLDTLP
-1342 PAQPDAPLISDNV
+1342 PAQPD

-1411 LTPETYT
+1411 LTPGTYI
-1418 ITVTETDRAGNISP
+1418 ITVTETDVAGNISP
-1432 PSASVTFTLD
+1432 PSASVTFAVD

-1450 ITFAEDNVGEVQDTI
+1450 ITFAEDNVGDVQNNV

-1480 TGDIGSIITLYNGS
+1480 TGDIGSVITLYNGS
-1494 SVLGVVTVDETGTWT
+1494 SVLGVVTVDETGAWT
-1509 LPVTSALPD
+1509 LPVTSALLD
-1518 GVYTLTAIAAD
+1518 GTYTLTAIAAD

-1542 LTVDTVPLQPP
+1542 FTVDTVPLLPP

-1590 TVTIYDNGV
+1590 TVTIYDNG
-1599 AIGTALVTDGVWTF
+1599 AEIGTALVTDGIWTF
-1613 NTPELSEASHAL
+1613 NTPVLSEASHAL
-1625 TFSATDDAGNTTA
+1625 TFSATDGAGNTTA

-1644 ITVDIT
+1644 ITVDVT
-1650 APPAP
+1650 APPSP
-1655 TVQTVDDDGT
+1655 SIQTVADDGT
-1665 RVAGIADPYATVE
+1665 RVAGLADPYATVE
-1678 IHHID
+1678 IRNAD
-1683 GTLVGSAVA
+1683 GLLVGSAVA
-1692 NGTGEFVVTLSPAQ
+1692 NGTGEFAVTLSPAQ

-1726 TNFPASDSGLPAVPA
+1726 ADFLASDSGLPAVPV

-1747 DVGSVQG
+1747 NVGSVQG
-1754 NIAAGGATDDTTP
+1754 NIAAGGTTDDTTP

-1807 SESTHY
+1807 SESAHNV
-1813 FTVQA
+1813 TVQA
-1818 TNANGPGGLSAPVG
+1818 TNANGQGGLSAPVG
-1832 ITVDLSAPAQP
+1832 ITIDLSAPAQP
-1843 VITSATDDVPGMTG
+1843 IITSATDDVPGVTG

-1901 WRFTPNAPL
+1901 WRFTPDAPL
-1910 ESNAH
+1910 ESTSH
-1915 IFTAVATD
+1915 LFTAVATD

-1966 QSTDDRQPILNGTG
+1966 QATDDRQPILNGTG

-2040 IVVDITPPAI
+2040 IVVDITPPAS

-2092 YLDGNPASIGTTTV
+2092 YLDGNSASIGTTTV

-2118 PLANGSHTFT
+2118 PLANGNHTLT

-2141 SSGFVLTIDAT
+2141 SSGFMLTIDAT

-2181 TRPTLSGTGEAGT
+2181 TRPTLSGTGEAGS
-2194 TISIYNGSALVGTAQ
+2194 TISIYNGSTLVGTAQ

-2218 TPSTSLGAGV
+2218 TPSTSLGAGI

-2254 TTAPAAPVID
+2254 TTPPAAPVID

-2276 LSSGQITD
+2276 LSPGQITD

-2290 SGTRETNTTIR
+2290 SGTREANTTLR

-2316 SSSWRYTPD
+2316 SSSWRYAPD
-2325 ASLATGN
+2325 TSLATGN
-2332 HVITVIAVDAAG
+2332 HIITVIAVDAAG

-2356 VDTTPPLTPVITSVS
+2356 VDTMPPLTPVITSVS

-2384 QNTNDPTPTFSG
+2384 QSTNDPTPTFSG

-2409 GTVIGTTT
+2409 GLVVGTTT

-2457 LTVDTTAPQ
+2457 LMVDTTAPQ

-2513 DTLLGVTSANASGA
+2513 NTLLGVTSANASGA

-2535 LNDGTRTLTVTA
+2535 LSDGTRTLTVTA
-2547 TDPAGNVSPAT
+2547 TDPAGNISPAT
-2558 SGFTI
+2558 SGFT
-2563 VVDTLAP
+2563 VVIDTLAP

-2616 NGALVA
+2616 NGVLVA
-2622 TVNANASGNWSWT
+2622 TVNANASGDWSWT
-2635 PTAALGQGSHAYSV
+2635 PTVALAQGSHAYSV

-2661 SPSITIIVDTIAPG
+2661 SQPTTILVDTIAPG
-2675 APGNLVIN
+2675 APGNLAIN
-2683 ATGNRVTGTAEAG
+2683 ITGSRVTGTAEAG
-2696 STVTITSET
+2696 STVTITSDT
-2705 GVVLGTATADGTGS
+2705 GVVLGTATADGTGN

-2732 PLLAFAQ
+2732 TLLAFAQ
-2739 DKAGNTG
+2739 DKAGNTS

-2795 QAGATVSIYN
+2795 QAGATVNIYN
-2805 NGALLGTTTANAS
+2805 NGSLLGTTTANAN

-2865 SGTLSADGGSLSGL
+2865 SGMLSADGGSLSGL
-2879 AEANSTVTVTLTGG
+2879 AEANSIVTVTLAGG

-2935 GITAPVLPLAARDNI
+2935 CITAPVLPLAARDNI

-2956 STAVTSTQNY
+2956 STAATSTQNY

-3017 STQEIVVQRYDTS
+3017 STQEIVVQRYDAS

-3054 GVTLNLSGLGEGQY
+3054 GVTLNLSGLSEGQY

-3102 ISTGNVMA
+3102 MSTGNVMA

-3133 GAGGVDIL
+3133 GAGGVDIQ

-3155 TYTLTKPTAGYGH
+3155 TYTLTNPTAGYGH

-3279 DLYVYRFNDAI
+3279 DLYVYRFNDTI

-3362 VLTNDVVPTDA
+3362 VLTNDIAPTDA

-3381 AIAATGTTEVNGLYG
+3381 AISATGTTEVNGLYG
-3396 SLIIDARGNYTYTLK
+3396 TLTIDAKGNYTYTLK

-3491 GTFDVATGTVL
+3491 GTFEVATGTVL

-3545 GSATVTVNLSG
+3545 GGATVTVNLSG

-3633 SAATLDAAANTTS
+3633 SAATLDATANTTS

-3652 YGTLQINLDGAY
+3652 YGILQINLDGAY

-3677 TSKEVFTYQLDDKM
+3677 ASKEVFTYQLDDKR

-3737 GNGVDRWQNFSTAQG
+3737 GNGADRWQNFSAAQG

-3792 TGSAFKSTD
+3792 AGSAFKSTD

-3814 LLQNNHLITSG
+3814 LLQNNHLITGG